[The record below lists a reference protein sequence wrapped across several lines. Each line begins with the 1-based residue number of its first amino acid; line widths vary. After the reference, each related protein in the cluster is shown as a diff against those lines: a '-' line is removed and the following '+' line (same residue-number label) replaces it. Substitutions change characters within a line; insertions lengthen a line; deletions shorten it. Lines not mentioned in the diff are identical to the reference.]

1 MNLLKKNKYSIR
13 KYKVGIF
20 STLIGTVLLLSNPN
34 GAQALTTDHN
44 VQGGSNQA
52 LPGNSQNTNADTNRD
67 IVNDSQNTPNAHATD
82 NTSTNQ
88 ALTNHQNVDVAN
100 QVGPAPIQ
108 PSASPAQNNNN
119 SNANSTATEP
129 AANTN
134 NNLASNNNTLNVPN
148 NTDNNDSAR
157 HLTLKEIQEDVRH
170 SSDKPE
176 LVAIAEEASNRP
188 KKRSRRAAPTDPNA
202 TPADPTATPADPTAG
217 NGSAPVAITAPY
229 TPTTDPNAN
238 NIGQNAP
245 NEVLSFDD
253 NNIRPSTNRSVPT
266 VTVVDNL
273 PGYTLINGGK
283 VGVFSHAMVRTSMF
297 DSGDAKNYQAQ
308 GNVIALGRIRGNDTN
323 DHGDFN
329 GIEKTLTVNPNS
341 ELIFEFNTMTT
352 KNYQAQG
359 NVIALGRIRGNDT
372 NDHGDFNGIEKTL
385 TVNPNSELI
394 FEFNTMTT
402 KNYQGMTNLIIKN
415 ADNDTVIGE
424 KVVAYGPI
432 WRLLKVPE
440 NVSHLKI
447 QFVPK
452 NDAITDAR
460 GIYQLRDG
468 YKYYDFV
475 DSIGLHSGSHVYVE
489 RRTMEPTATNNKE
502 FTVTTSLKNNG
513 NFGASFNTD
522 DFVYKIQLPEGVEYV
537 NNSLTKD
544 FPSGNSGVDINDM
557 NVTYDAANRIITI
570 KSTGGGTGNSPARL
584 MPDKILDLKYKL
596 RVNNVPTPRTVTFND
611 TLTYKTYS
619 QDFINSPAESHTVST
634 NPYTIDIIMN
644 KDALQAEVDRRIQQ
658 ADYTFASLDIFNDLK
673 RRAQTILDENRNNV
687 PLNKRV
693 SQADIDSLAN
703 QMQHTLI
710 RSVDAENAVNRKVD
724 DMEDLVNQNDELT
737 DEEKQ
742 AAIQVIEEHKNE
754 IIGNIGDQTT
764 DDGVTR
770 IKDQGIQTLSGDT
783 ATPVVKPNAKQ
794 AIRDKAAK
802 QREII
807 NHTPDAT
814 QDEIQD
820 ALNQLTTDETD
831 AIDNVTNATTNAD
844 VETAKNNGIN
854 TIGAVAPQVTH
865 KQAARD
871 AINQATA
878 TKRQQINSNREAT
891 QEEKNAALNELTQAT
906 NHALEQINQ
915 ATTNDDVDTAKGD
928 GLNAI
933 NPIAP
938 VTVVKQAARDAVSHD
953 AQQHIAE
960 INANPDATQEERQ
973 AAIEKV
979 NAAVAVANTNILN
992 ANTNA
997 DVEQVKTN
1005 AIQGIQAIEPATKVK
1020 TDAKNAIDQ
1029 SAETQ
1034 HNAIFNN
1041 NDATLE
1047 EQQAA
1052 QQLLDQAVATAKQ
1065 NINAADTNQEVAQA
1079 KDQGTQNI
1087 VVIQPAT
1094 QVKTDARNAVN
1105 EKAREAITNINATPG
1120 ATREEKQE
1128 AINRVNTLKNRALND
1143 IGVTSTTAMVNSI
1156 RDDAVNQIGA
1166 VQPHVTKKQTATG
1179 VLTDLAT
1186 AKKQEINQNT
1196 NATTEEKQ
1204 VALNQVDQDL
1214 ATAINNI
1221 NQADTNAEVDQAQQL
1236 GTKAINAIQPNIV
1249 KKPAALAQTNQ
1260 HYSAKLV
1267 EINATPDATD
1277 DEKNAAINTLN
1288 QDRQQAIESIKQANT
1303 NAEVDQAA
1311 TVAENNIDAV
1321 QVDVV
1326 KKQAARDKITA
1337 EVAKRIEAVKQTPN
1351 ATDEEKQAAV
1361 NQINQLK
1368 DQAFNQINQNQ
1379 TNDQVDAT
1387 TNQAINAIDNV
1398 EAEVVIK
1405 PKAIADIEKAVKEK
1419 QQQIDNSLDSTDNEK
1434 EVALQALAKEKEK
1447 ALAAID
1453 QAQTNSQVNQAATNG
1468 VSAIKIIQPETK
1480 IKPAA
1485 REKINQKAN
1494 ELRAQINQDK
1504 EATAEERQAA
1514 LDKINDLVAKAMTNI
1529 TNDRTNQQVNDS
1541 TNQALDD
1548 IALVTPDHIVRAA
1561 ARDAVKQQYEAK
1573 KHEIEQAEHATDE
1586 EKQVALNQLA
1596 NNEKRALQNIN
1607 QAIAN
1612 NDVKRVESNGIATLK
1627 GVEPHIVVKPEA
1639 QEAIKASADNQ
1650 VESIKD
1656 TPHATTDELDEA
1668 NQQINDTLKQGQQ
1681 DIDNTTQDAAVNDV
1695 RNQTIKAIEQIKP
1708 KVRRKRAA
1716 LDNIDESNNNQLDAI
1731 RNTLD
1736 TTQDE
1741 RNVAIAALNK
1751 IVNAIKNDIAQNKT
1765 NAEVDQTE
1773 ADGNNNIKVILPK
1786 VQVKPAARQSVSA
1799 KAEAQNALIDQSDLS
1814 TEEERLA
1821 AKHLVEQALNQA
1833 IDQINHADKTA
1844 QVNQNSID
1852 AQNII
1857 SKIKPATTVKATALQ
1872 QIQNIATNKIN
1883 LIKANNEATDEE
1895 QNAAIVQVEKELI
1908 KAKQQIAGAVT
1919 NADVAYLLHD
1929 GKNEIREIEPVI
1941 NKKATAREQLTT
1953 LFNDKKQAIEANVQA
1968 TVEERN
1974 SILAQLQNIYDT
1986 AIGQIDQDRSNAQVD
2001 KTATLNLQTIHDLDV
2016 HPIKKPDAEKTIN
2029 DDLARVTHLVQNY
2042 RKVSDR
2048 NKADALK
2055 AITALKLQMDEEL
2068 KTARTNADVDAV
2080 LKRFNVALGDIE
2092 AVITEKENSLLR
2104 IDNIAQQTYAKFK
2117 AIATP
2122 EQLAK
2127 VKALIDQYVADGNR
2141 MVDEDATLND
2151 IKKDTQL
2158 IIDEILAIKLPAEV
2172 IKASPKVGQPAP
2184 KVCTPIKK
2192 EDKQEVRKVV
2202 KELPNTGSEEM
2213 DLPLKELALI
2223 TGAALLARRR
2233 SKKEKES

>member
-34 GAQALTTDHN
+34 GAQALTTDNN
-44 VQGGSNQA
+44 VQSDTNQA
-52 LPGNSQNTNADTNRD
+52 TPVNSQDKDVANNRGLA
-67 IVNDSQNTPNAHATD
+67 NSAQNTPNQSATT
-82 NTSTNQ
+82 NQATNQ
-88 ALTNHQNVDVAN
+88 ALVNHNNGSIVN
-100 QVGPAPIQ
+100 QATPTSVQ
-108 PSASPAQNNNN
+108 SSTPSAQNNNHTDGN
-119 SNANSTATEP
+119 TTATETVSNAN
-129 AANTN
+129 N
-134 NNLASNNNTLNVPN
+134 NDVASNNTTLNVPN
-148 NTDNNDSAR
+148 KTNENGSGG

-176 LVAIAEEASNRP
+176 LVAIAEPASNRP
-188 KKRSRRAAPTDPNA
+188 KKRSRRAAPADPNA
-202 TPADPTATPADPTAG
+202 TPADPGAAAAG
-217 NGSAPVAITAPY
+217 NGGAPVAITAPY

-238 NIGQNAP
+238 NAGQNAP

-253 NNIRPSTNRSVPT
+253 NSIRPSTNRSVPS

-273 PGYTLINGGK
+273 PGFTLINGGK
-283 VGVFSHAMVRTSMF
+283 VGVLSHAMVRTSMF
-297 DSGDAKNYQAQ
+297 EAGSNRTYQAQ
-308 GNVIALGRIRGNDTN
+308 GNVLALGRISGTDASN
-323 DHGDFN
+323 HGDFN
-329 GIEKTLTVNPNS
+329 GIEKSLTVNPNS
-341 ELIFEFNTMTT
+341 ELIFEFNTMST
-352 KNYQAQG
+352 KNGQG
-359 NVIALGRIRGNDT
+359 ATNV
-372 NDHGDFNGIEKTL
+372 
-385 TVNPNSELI
+385 
-394 FEFNTMTT
+394 
-402 KNYQGMTNLIIKN
+402 IIKN
-415 ADNDTVIGE
+415 ADTNDTIAE
-424 KVVAYGPI
+424 KTVEGGPTL
-432 WRLLKVPE
+432 RLFKVPD
-440 NVSHLKI
+440 NVRNLKI

-460 GIYQLRDG
+460 GIYQLKDG
-468 YKYYDFV
+468 YKYYSFV

-513 NFGASFNTD
+513 NSGASLDTD
-522 DFVYKIQLPEGVEYV
+522 EFVYKIQLPEGVEYV

-544 FPSGNSGVDINDM
+544 FPSNNSGVDVNDM
-557 NVTYDAANRIITI
+557 NVTYDAANRVITI
-570 KSTGGGTGNSPARL
+570 KSTGGGTTNSPARL

-611 TLTYKTYS
+611 TLTYKTYT
-619 QDFINSPAESHTVST
+619 QDFINSAAESHTVST

-673 RRAQTILDENRNNV
+673 KRAQTILAENRNNV

-693 SQADIDSLAN
+693 SQADIDTLTN

-710 RSVDAENAVNRKVD
+710 RSVDAENAVNQKAD
-724 DMEDLVNQNDELT
+724 QMEDLVNQNDELT

-742 AAIQVIEEHKNE
+742 AAIQVIEEHKGN
-754 IIGNIGDQTT
+754 IIGDIGDQTT

-783 ATPVVKPNAKQ
+783 ATPVVKPNAKK
-794 AIRDKAAK
+794 AIRDKATK

-807 NHTPDAT
+807 NATPDAT
-814 QDEIQD
+814 EDEIQD
-820 ALNQLTTDETD
+820 AINQLATDETD

-854 TIGAVAPQVTH
+854 TIGSVVPQVTH

-915 ATTNDDVDTAKGD
+915 ATTNADVDNAKGD

-938 VTVVKQAARDAVSHD
+938 VTVVKQAARDVVSHD

-973 AAIEKV
+973 AAIDKV
-979 NAAVAVANTNILN
+979 NAAVTAANTNILN

-997 DVEQVKTN
+997 EVEQVKTN
-1005 AIQGIQAIEPATKVK
+1005 AIQGIQAITPATKVK
-1020 TDAKNAIDQ
+1020 TDAKNAIDK

-1034 HNAIFNN
+1034 HNTIFNN

-1094 QVKTDARNAVN
+1094 QVKTDARNVVN
-1105 EKAREAITNINATPG
+1105 DKAREAITNINATPG

-1128 AINRVNTLKNRALND
+1128 AINRVNTLKNRALTD

-1179 VLTDLAT
+1179 VLNDLAT

-1204 VALNQVDQDL
+1204 VALNQVDQEL

-1249 KKPAALAQTNQ
+1249 KKPAALAQINQ
-1260 HYSAKLV
+1260 HYNAKLA
-1267 EINATPDATD
+1267 EINATPDATN

-1379 TNDQVDAT
+1379 TNDQVDTT
-1387 TNQAINAIDNV
+1387 TNQALNAIDNV

-1434 EVALQALAKEKEK
+1434 EVASQALAKEKEK

-1480 IKPAA
+1480 VKPAA

-1494 ELRAQINQDK
+1494 ELRAKINQDK
-1504 EATAEERQAA
+1504 EATAEERQVA
-1514 LDKINDLVAKAMTNI
+1514 LDKINEFVNQAMTDI
-1529 TNDRTNQQVNDS
+1529 TNNRTNQQVDDTTS
-1541 TNQALDD
+1541 QALDS
-1548 IALVTPDHIVRAA
+1548 IALVAPEHIVRAA

-1573 KHEIEQAEHATDE
+1573 KQEIEQAEHATDE

-1596 NNEKRALQNIN
+1596 NNKKLALQNIN
-1607 QAIAN
+1607 QAVTN
-1612 NDVKRVESNGIATLK
+1612 NDVKRVETNGIATLK
-1627 GVEPHIVVKPEA
+1627 GVQPHIVIKPEA
-1639 QEAIKASADNQ
+1639 QQAIKASAENQ

-1656 TPHATTDELDEA
+1656 TPHATVDELDEA
-1668 NQQINDTLKQGQQ
+1668 NQLISDTLKQAQQ
-1681 DIDNTTQDAAVNDV
+1681 EIENTNQDAAVTDV

-1716 LDNIDESNNNQLDAI
+1716 LDSIEENNKNQLDAI

-1741 RNVAIAALNK
+1741 RDVAIDTLNK
-1751 IVNAIKNDIAQNKT
+1751 IVNTIKNDIAQNKT
-1765 NAEVDQTE
+1765 NAEVDRTE
-1773 ADGNNNIKVILPK
+1773 TDGNDNIKVILPK
-1786 VQVKPAARQSVSA
+1786 VQVKPAARQSVGV

-1844 QVNQNSID
+1844 QVNQDSID

-1895 QNAAIVQVEKELI
+1895 QNIAIAQVEKELI
-1908 KAKQQIAGAVT
+1908 KAKQQIASAVT

-1929 GKNEIREIEPVI
+1929 EKNEIREIEPVI
-1941 NKKATAREQLTT
+1941 SRKASAREQLTT
-1953 LFNDKKQAIEANVQA
+1953 LFNDKKQAIEANIQA

-2001 KTATLNLQTIHDLDV
+2001 KTASLNLQTIHDLDV

-2029 DDLARVTHLVQNY
+2029 DDLARVTALVQNY

-2080 LKRFNVALGDIE
+2080 LKRFNVALSDIE

-2127 VKALIDQYVADGNR
+2127 VKVLIDQYVADGNR
-2141 MVDEDATLND
+2141 MIDEDATLND
-2151 IKKDTQL
+2151 IKQHTQF
-2158 IIDEILAIKLPAEV
+2158 IVDEILAIKLPAEAMKV
-2172 IKASPKVGQPAP
+2172 SPKVIQPAP

-2192 EDKQEVRKVV
+2192 EETHESRKVE

-2213 DLPLKELALI
+2213 DLPLKEFALI

-2233 SKKEKES
+2233 TKNEKES

>member
-34 GAQALTTDHN
+34 GAQALTTDNN
-44 VQGGSNQA
+44 VQSDTNQA
-52 LPGNSQNTNADTNRD
+52 TPVNSQDKDVANNRGLA
-67 IVNDSQNTPNAHATD
+67 NSAQNTPNQSATT
-82 NTSTNQ
+82 NQSTNQ
-88 ALTNHQNVDVAN
+88 ALVNHNNGSIVN
-100 QVGPAPIQ
+100 QATPTSVQ
-108 PSASPAQNNNN
+108 SSTPSAQNNNHTDGN
-119 SNANSTATEP
+119 TTATETVSNAN
-129 AANTN
+129 N
-134 NNLASNNNTLNVPN
+134 NDAVSNNTTLNVPN
-148 NTDNNDSAR
+148 KTNENGSGG

-176 LVAIAEEASNRP
+176 LVAIAEPASNRP
-188 KKRSRRAAPTDPNA
+188 KKRSRRAAPADPNA
-202 TPADPTATPADPTAG
+202 TPADPGAAAAG
-217 NGSAPVAITAPY
+217 NGGAPVAITAPY

-238 NIGQNAP
+238 NAGQNAP

-253 NNIRPSTNRSVPT
+253 NSIRPSTNRSVPS

-273 PGYTLINGGK
+273 PGFTLINGGK
-283 VGVFSHAMVRTSMF
+283 VGVLSHAMVRTSMF
-297 DSGDAKNYQAQ
+297 EAGSNRTYQAQ
-308 GNVIALGRIRGNDTN
+308 GNVLALGRISGTDASN
-323 DHGDFN
+323 HGDFN
-329 GIEKTLTVNPNS
+329 GIEKSLTVNPNS

-352 KNYQAQG
+352 KNGQG
-359 NVIALGRIRGNDT
+359 ATNV
-372 NDHGDFNGIEKTL
+372 
-385 TVNPNSELI
+385 
-394 FEFNTMTT
+394 
-402 KNYQGMTNLIIKN
+402 IIKN
-415 ADNDTVIGE
+415 ADTNDTIAE
-424 KVVAYGPI
+424 KTVEGGPTL
-432 WRLLKVPE
+432 RLFKVPD
-440 NVSHLKI
+440 NVRNLKI

-460 GIYQLRDG
+460 GIYQLKDG
-468 YKYYDFV
+468 YKYYSFV

-489 RRTMEPTATNNKE
+489 RRTMDPTATNNKE

-513 NFGASFNTD
+513 NSGASLDTN
-522 DFVYKIQLPEGVEYV
+522 DFVYQVQLPEGVEYV

-544 FPSGNSGVDINDM
+544 FPSNNSGVDVNDM
-557 NVTYDAANRIITI
+557 NVTYDAANRVITI
-570 KSTGGGTGNSPARL
+570 KSTGGGTANSPARL
-584 MPDKILDLKYKL
+584 MPDKILDLRYKL
-596 RVNNVPTPRTVTFND
+596 RVNNVPTPRRVTFNE
-611 TLTYKTYS
+611 TLTYKTYT

-673 RRAQTILDENRNNV
+673 KRAQTILAENRNNV

-693 SQADIDSLAN
+693 SQADIDTLTN

-710 RSVDAENAVNRKVD
+710 RSVDAENAVNQKAD
-724 DMEDLVNQNDELT
+724 QMEDLVNQNDELT

-742 AAIQVIEEHKNE
+742 AAIQVIEEHKGN
-754 IIGNIGDQTT
+754 IIGDIGDQTT

-783 ATPVVKPNAKQ
+783 ATPVVKPNAKK
-794 AIRDKAAK
+794 AIRDKATK

-807 NHTPDAT
+807 NATPDAT
-814 QDEIQD
+814 EDEIQD
-820 ALNQLTTDETD
+820 AINQLATDETD

-854 TIGAVAPQVTH
+854 TIGAVVPQVTH
-865 KQAARD
+865 KKAARD

-915 ATTNDDVDTAKGD
+915 ATTNADVDNAKGD

-973 AAIEKV
+973 AAIDKV
-979 NAAVAVANTNILN
+979 NAAVTAANTNILN

-997 DVEQVKTN
+997 EVEQVKTN
-1005 AIQGIQAIEPATKVK
+1005 AIQGIQAITPATKVK
-1020 TDAKNAIDQ
+1020 TDAKNAIDK

-1034 HNAIFNN
+1034 HNTIFNN

-1094 QVKTDARNAVN
+1094 QVKTDARNVVN
-1105 EKAREAITNINATPG
+1105 DKAREAITNINATPG

-1128 AINRVNTLKNRALND
+1128 AINRVNTLKYRALTD

-1179 VLTDLAT
+1179 VLNDLAT

-1204 VALNQVDQDL
+1204 VALNQVDQEL

-1221 NQADTNAEVDQAQQL
+1221 N
-1236 GTKAINAIQPNIV
+1236 
-1249 KKPAALAQTNQ
+1249 
-1260 HYSAKLV
+1260 
-1267 EINATPDATD
+1267 
-1277 DEKNAAINTLN
+1277 
-1288 QDRQQAIESIKQANT
+1288 QANT

-1387 TNQAINAIDNV
+1387 TNQAVNAIDNV

-1405 PKAIADIEKAVKEK
+1405 PKAIADIEKAVKEN

-1434 EVALQALAKEKEK
+1434 EVASQALAKEKEK

-1480 IKPAA
+1480 VKPAA

-1494 ELRAQINQDK
+1494 ELRAKINQDK
-1504 EATAEERQAA
+1504 EATAEERQVA
-1514 LDKINDLVAKAMTNI
+1514 LDKINEFVNQAMTDI
-1529 TNDRTNQQVNDS
+1529 TNNRTNQQVDDTTS
-1541 TNQALDD
+1541 QALDS

-1573 KHEIEQAEHATDE
+1573 KREIEQAEHATDE

-1596 NNEKRALQNIN
+1596 NNEKRALQNID

-1612 NDVKRVESNGIATLK
+1612 NDVKRVETNGIATLK
-1627 GVEPHIVVKPEA
+1627 GVQPHIVIKPEA
-1639 QEAIKASADNQ
+1639 QQAIKASAENQ

-1656 TPHATTDELDEA
+1656 TPHATVDELDEA
-1668 NQQINDTLKQGQQ
+1668 NQLISDTLKQAQQ
-1681 DIDNTTQDAAVNDV
+1681 EIENTNQDAAVTDV

-1716 LDNIDESNNNQLDAI
+1716 LDSIEENNKNQLDAI

-1741 RNVAIAALNK
+1741 RDVAIDTLNK
-1751 IVNAIKNDIAQNKT
+1751 IVNTIKNDIAQNKT
-1765 NAEVDQTE
+1765 NAEVDRTE
-1773 ADGNNNIKVILPK
+1773 TDGNDNIKVILPK
-1786 VQVKPAARQSVSA
+1786 VQVKPAARQSVGV

-1844 QVNQNSID
+1844 QVNQDSID

-1895 QNAAIVQVEKELI
+1895 QNIAIAQVEKELI
-1908 KAKQQIAGAVT
+1908 KAKQQIASAVT

-1929 GKNEIREIEPVI
+1929 EKNEIREIEPVI
-1941 NKKATAREQLTT
+1941 SRKASAREQLTT
-1953 LFNDKKQAIEANVQA
+1953 LFNDKKQAIEANIQA

-2001 KTATLNLQTIHDLDV
+2001 KTASLNLQTIHDLDV

-2029 DDLARVTHLVQNY
+2029 DDLARVTALVQNY

-2080 LKRFNVALGDIE
+2080 LKRFNVALSDIE

-2127 VKALIDQYVADGNR
+2127 VKVLIDQYVADGNR
-2141 MVDEDATLND
+2141 MIDEDATLND
-2151 IKKDTQL
+2151 IKQHTQF
-2158 IIDEILAIKLPAEV
+2158 IVDEILAIKLPAEAMKV
-2172 IKASPKVGQPAP
+2172 SPKVIQPAP

-2192 EDKQEVRKVV
+2192 EETHESRKVE
-2202 KELPNTGSEEM
+2202 KELPNTGSEGM
-2213 DLPLKELALI
+2213 DLPLKEFALI

-2233 SKKEKES
+2233 TKNEKES

>member
-34 GAQALTTDHN
+34 GAQALTTDNN
-44 VQGGSNQA
+44 VQSDTNQA
-52 LPGNSQNTNADTNRD
+52 TPVNSQDTNVANNRGLA
-67 IVNDSQNTPNAHATD
+67 NSAQNTPNQSATT
-82 NTSTNQ
+82 NQSTNQ
-88 ALTNHQNVDVAN
+88 ALVNHNNGSIAN
-100 QVGPAPIQ
+100 QATPTSVQ
-108 PSASPAQNNNN
+108 SSTPSAQNNNHTDGN
-119 SNANSTATEP
+119 TTATETVSNAN
-129 AANTN
+129 NKDVV
-134 NNLASNNNTLNVPN
+134 SNNTTLNVPN
-148 NTDNNDSAR
+148 KTNENGSGG

-176 LVAIAEEASNRP
+176 LVAIAEQASNRP
-188 KKRSRRAAPTDPNA
+188 KKRSRRAAPADPNA
-202 TPADPTATPADPTAG
+202 TPADPAAAAAG
-217 NGSAPVAITAPY
+217 NGGAPVAITAPY

-238 NIGQNAP
+238 NAGQNAP

-253 NNIRPSTNRSVPT
+253 NGIRPSTNRSVPS

-273 PGYTLINGGK
+273 PGFTLINGGK

-308 GNVIALGRIRGNDTN
+308 GNVIALGRIKGNDTN

-329 GIEKTLTVNPNS
+329 GIEKS
-341 ELIFEFNTMTT
+341 
-352 KNYQAQG
+352 
-359 NVIALGRIRGNDT
+359 
-372 NDHGDFNGIEKTL
+372 L

-402 KNYQGMTNLIIKN
+402 KNYQGVTNLIIKN
-415 ADNDTVIGE
+415 ADNDTVIAE
-424 KVVAYGPI
+424 KSVAYGPI
-432 WRLLKVPE
+432 WRLFKVPE

-522 DFVYKIQLPEGVEYV
+522 DFVYKVQLPEGVEYV

-544 FPSGNSGVDINDM
+544 FPSSNSGVDMNDF
-557 NVTYDAANRIITI
+557 NVTYDAANRVITI
-570 KSTGGGTGNSPARL
+570 KSTGGGSGNSPARL

-611 TLTYKTYS
+611 TLTYKTYT

-693 SQADIDSLAN
+693 SQADIDSLTN

-710 RSVDAENAVNRKVD
+710 RSVDAENAVNKKVD
-724 DMEDLVNQNDELT
+724 QMEDLVNQNDELT

-783 ATPVVKPNAKQ
+783 ATPVVKPNAKK
-794 AIRDKAAK
+794 AIRDKATK

-807 NHTPDAT
+807 NATPDAT
-814 QDEIQD
+814 EDEIQD
-820 ALNQLTTDETD
+820 ALNQLATDETD

-844 VETAKNNGIN
+844 VEIAKNNGIN
-854 TIGAVAPQVTH
+854 TIGAVVPQVTH

-915 ATTNDDVDTAKGD
+915 ATTNADVDNAKGD

-973 AAIEKV
+973 AAIDKV
-979 NAAVAVANTNILN
+979 NAAVTAANTNILN

-1005 AIQGIQAIEPATKVK
+1005 AIQGIQAITPATKVK
-1020 TDAKNAIDQ
+1020 TDAKNAIDK

-1034 HNAIFNN
+1034 HNTIFNN

-1047 EQQAA
+1047 EKQAA

-1105 EKAREAITNINATPG
+1105 DKAREAITNINATPG

-1128 AINRVNTLKNRALND
+1128 AINRVNTLKNRALTD

-1179 VLTDLAT
+1179 VLNDLAT

-1204 VALNQVDQDL
+1204 VALNQVDQEL

-1249 KKPAALAQTNQ
+1249 KKPAALAQINQ
-1260 HYSAKLV
+1260 HYNAKLA
-1267 EINATPDATD
+1267 EINATPDATN

-1351 ATDEEKQAAV
+1351 ATDEEKQGAV

-1368 DQAFNQINQNQ
+1368 DQAINQINQNQ
-1379 TNDQVDAT
+1379 TNDQVDTT
-1387 TNQAINAIDNV
+1387 TNQAVNAIDNV

-1434 EVALQALAKEKEK
+1434 EVASQALAKEKEK

-1480 IKPAA
+1480 VKPAA

-1494 ELRAQINQDK
+1494 ELRAKINQDK
-1504 EATAEERQAA
+1504 EATAEERQVA
-1514 LDKINDLVAKAMTNI
+1514 LDKINEFVNQAMTDI
-1529 TNDRTNQQVNDS
+1529 TNNRTNQQVDDTTS
-1541 TNQALDD
+1541 QALDS
-1548 IALVTPDHIVRAA
+1548 IALVAPEHIVRAA

-1573 KHEIEQAEHATDE
+1573 KQEIEQAEHATDE

-1596 NNEKRALQNIN
+1596 NNEKLALQNIN
-1607 QAIAN
+1607 QAVTN
-1612 NDVKRVESNGIATLK
+1612 NDVKRVETNGIATLK
-1627 GVEPHIVVKPEA
+1627 GVQPHIVIKPEA
-1639 QEAIKASADNQ
+1639 QQAIKATAENQ

-1656 TPHATTDELDEA
+1656 TPHATVDELDEA
-1668 NQQINDTLKQGQQ
+1668 NQLISDTLKQAQQ
-1681 DIDNTTQDAAVNDV
+1681 EIENTNQDAAVTDV

-1716 LDNIDESNNNQLDAI
+1716 LDSIEENNKNQLDAI

-1741 RNVAIAALNK
+1741 RDVAIDTLNK
-1751 IVNAIKNDIAQNKT
+1751 IVNTIKNDIAQNKT
-1765 NAEVDQTE
+1765 NAEVDRTE
-1773 ADGNNNIKVILPK
+1773 TDGNDNIKVILPK
-1786 VQVKPAARQSVSA
+1786 VQVKPAARQSVGV

-1844 QVNQNSID
+1844 QVNQDSID

-1895 QNAAIVQVEKELI
+1895 QNIAIAQVEKELI
-1908 KAKQQIAGAVT
+1908 KAKQQIASAVT

-1929 GKNEIREIEPVI
+1929 EKNEIREIEPVI
-1941 NKKATAREQLTT
+1941 NRKASAREQLTT
-1953 LFNDKKQAIEANVQA
+1953 LFNDKKQAIEANIQA

-2001 KTATLNLQTIHDLDV
+2001 KTASLNLQTIHDLDV

-2029 DDLARVTHLVQNY
+2029 DDLARVTALVQNY
-2042 RKVSDR
+2042 RKVSNR

-2080 LKRFNVALGDIE
+2080 LKRFNVALSDIE

-2127 VKALIDQYVADGNR
+2127 VKVLIDQYVADGNR
-2141 MVDEDATLND
+2141 MIDEDATLND
-2151 IKKDTQL
+2151 IKQHTQF
-2158 IIDEILAIKLPAEV
+2158 IVDEILAIKLPAEATKV
-2172 IKASPKVGQPAP
+2172 SPKEIQPAP

-2192 EDKQEVRKVV
+2192 EETHESRKVE
-2202 KELPNTGSEEM
+2202 KELPNTGSEGM
-2213 DLPLKELALI
+2213 DLPLKEFALI
-2223 TGAALLARRR
+2223 TGATLLARRR
-2233 SKKEKES
+2233 TKNEKES

>member
-34 GAQALTTDHN
+34 GAQALTTDNN
-44 VQGGSNQA
+44 VQSDTNQA
-52 LPGNSQNTNADTNRD
+52 TPVNSQDKDVANNRGLA
-67 IVNDSQNTPNAHATD
+67 NSAQNTPNQSATT
-82 NTSTNQ
+82 NQATNQ
-88 ALTNHQNVDVAN
+88 ALVNHNNGSIVN
-100 QVGPAPIQ
+100 QATPTSVQ
-108 PSASPAQNNNN
+108 SSTPSAQNNNHTDGN
-119 SNANSTATEP
+119 TTATETVSNAN
-129 AANTN
+129 N
-134 NNLASNNNTLNVPN
+134 NDVASNNTTLNVPN
-148 NTDNNDSAR
+148 KTNENGSGG

-176 LVAIAEEASNRP
+176 LVAIAEPASNRP
-188 KKRSRRAAPTDPNA
+188 KKRSRRAAPADPNA
-202 TPADPTATPADPTAG
+202 TPADPGAAAAG
-217 NGSAPVAITAPY
+217 NGGAPVAITAPY

-238 NIGQNAP
+238 NAGQNAP

-253 NNIRPSTNRSVPT
+253 NSIRPSTNRSVPS

-273 PGYTLINGGK
+273 PGFTLINGGK
-283 VGVFSHAMVRTSMF
+283 VGVLSHAMVRTSMF
-297 DSGDAKNYQAQ
+297 EAGSNRTYQAQ
-308 GNVIALGRIRGNDTN
+308 GNVLALGRISGTDASN
-323 DHGDFN
+323 HGDFN
-329 GIEKTLTVNPNS
+329 GIEKSLTVNPNS
-341 ELIFEFNTMTT
+341 ELIFEFNTMPT
-352 KNYQAQG
+352 KNGQG
-359 NVIALGRIRGNDT
+359 ATNV
-372 NDHGDFNGIEKTL
+372 
-385 TVNPNSELI
+385 
-394 FEFNTMTT
+394 
-402 KNYQGMTNLIIKN
+402 IIKN
-415 ADNDTVIGE
+415 ADTNDTIAE
-424 KVVAYGPI
+424 KTVEGGPTL
-432 WRLLKVPE
+432 RLFKVPD
-440 NVSHLKI
+440 NVRNLKI

-460 GIYQLRDG
+460 GIYQLKDG
-468 YKYYDFV
+468 YKYYSFV

-513 NFGASFNTD
+513 NSGASLDTD
-522 DFVYKIQLPEGVEYV
+522 EFVYKIQLPEGVEYV

-544 FPSGNSGVDINDM
+544 FPSNNSGVDVNDM
-557 NVTYDAANRIITI
+557 NVTYDAANRVITI
-570 KSTGGGTGNSPARL
+570 KSTGGGTTNSPARL

-611 TLTYKTYS
+611 TLTYKTYT
-619 QDFINSPAESHTVST
+619 QDFINSAAESHTVST

-673 RRAQTILDENRNNV
+673 KRAQTILAENRNNV

-693 SQADIDSLAN
+693 SQADIDTLTN

-710 RSVDAENAVNRKVD
+710 RSVDAENAVNQKAD
-724 DMEDLVNQNDELT
+724 QMEDLVNQNDELT

-742 AAIQVIEEHKNE
+742 AAIQVIEEHKGN
-754 IIGNIGDQTT
+754 IIGDIGDQTT

-783 ATPVVKPNAKQ
+783 ATPVVKPNAKK
-794 AIRDKAAK
+794 AIRDKATK

-807 NHTPDAT
+807 NATPDAT
-814 QDEIQD
+814 EDEIQD
-820 ALNQLTTDETD
+820 AINQLATDETD

-854 TIGAVAPQVTH
+854 TIGSVVPQVTH

-906 NHALEQINQ
+906 
-915 ATTNDDVDTAKGD
+915 TNADVDNAKGD

-973 AAIEKV
+973 AAIDKV
-979 NAAVAVANTNILN
+979 NAAVTAANTNILN

-997 DVEQVKTN
+997 EVEQVKTN
-1005 AIQGIQAIEPATKVK
+1005 AIQGIQAITPATKVK
-1020 TDAKNAIDQ
+1020 TDAKNAIDK

-1034 HNAIFNN
+1034 HNTIFNN

-1094 QVKTDARNAVN
+1094 QVKTDARNVVN
-1105 EKAREAITNINATPG
+1105 DKAREAITNINATPG

-1128 AINRVNTLKNRALND
+1128 AINRVNTLKNRALTD

-1179 VLTDLAT
+1179 VLNDLAT

-1204 VALNQVDQDL
+1204 VALNQVDQEL

-1249 KKPAALAQTNQ
+1249 KKPAALAQINQ
-1260 HYSAKLV
+1260 HYNAKLA
-1267 EINATPDATD
+1267 EINATPDATN

-1379 TNDQVDAT
+1379 TNDQVDTT
-1387 TNQAINAIDNV
+1387 TNQALNAIDNV

-1434 EVALQALAKEKEK
+1434 EVASQALAKEKEK

-1480 IKPAA
+1480 VKPAA

-1494 ELRAQINQDK
+1494 ELRAKINQGK
-1504 EATAEERQAA
+1504 EATAEERQVA
-1514 LDKINDLVAKAMTNI
+1514 LDKINEFVNQAMTDI
-1529 TNDRTNQQVNDS
+1529 TNNRTNQQVDDTTS
-1541 TNQALDD
+1541 QALDS
-1548 IALVTPDHIVRAA
+1548 IALVAPEHIVRAA

-1573 KHEIEQAEHATDE
+1573 KQEIEQAEHATDE

-1596 NNEKRALQNIN
+1596 NNKKLALQNIN
-1607 QAIAN
+1607 QAVTN
-1612 NDVKRVESNGIATLK
+1612 NDVKRVETNGIATLK
-1627 GVEPHIVVKPEA
+1627 GVQPHIVIKPEA
-1639 QEAIKASADNQ
+1639 QQAIKASAENQ

-1656 TPHATTDELDEA
+1656 TPHATVDELDEA
-1668 NQQINDTLKQGQQ
+1668 NQLISDTLKQAQQ
-1681 DIDNTTQDAAVNDV
+1681 EIENTNQDAAVTDV

-1716 LDNIDESNNNQLDAI
+1716 LDSIEENNKNQLDAI

-1741 RNVAIAALNK
+1741 RDVAIDTLNK
-1751 IVNAIKNDIAQNKT
+1751 IVNTIKNDIAQNKT
-1765 NAEVDQTE
+1765 NAEVDRTE
-1773 ADGNNNIKVILPK
+1773 TDGNDNIKVILPK
-1786 VQVKPAARQSVSA
+1786 VQVKPAARQSVGV

-1844 QVNQNSID
+1844 QVNQDSID

-1895 QNAAIVQVEKELI
+1895 QNIAIAQVEKELI
-1908 KAKQQIAGAVT
+1908 KAKQQIASAVT

-1929 GKNEIREIEPVI
+1929 EKNEIREIEPVI
-1941 NKKATAREQLTT
+1941 SRKASAREQLTT
-1953 LFNDKKQAIEANVQA
+1953 LFNDKKQAIEANIQA

-2001 KTATLNLQTIHDLDV
+2001 KTASLNLQTIHDLDV

-2029 DDLARVTHLVQNY
+2029 DDLARVTALVQNY

-2080 LKRFNVALGDIE
+2080 LKRFNVALSDIE

-2127 VKALIDQYVADGNR
+2127 VKVLIDQYVADGNR
-2141 MVDEDATLND
+2141 MIDEDATLND
-2151 IKKDTQL
+2151 IKQHTQF
-2158 IIDEILAIKLPAEV
+2158 IVDEILAIKLPAEAMKV
-2172 IKASPKVGQPAP
+2172 SPKVIQPAP

-2192 EDKQEVRKVV
+2192 EETHESRKVE

-2213 DLPLKELALI
+2213 DLPLKEFALI

-2233 SKKEKES
+2233 TKNEKES

>member
-52 LPGNSQNTNADTNRD
+52 LPGNSPNTNADTNRD
-67 IVNDSQNTPNAHATD
+67 IVNGSQNTPNAHATD

-88 ALTNHQNVDVAN
+88 ALTNHQNVGVAN
-100 QVGPAPIQ
+100 QVAPAPIQ
-108 PSASPAQNNNN
+108 PSTSSASNNNH
-119 SNANSTATEP
+119 SDANSTATEP

-188 KKRSRRAAPTDPNA
+188 KKRSRRAAPADPN
-202 TPADPTATPADPTAG
+202 ATPADPTAG
-217 NGSAPVAITAPY
+217 NGSAPVAITAPF

-245 NEVLSFDD
+245 NEVLTFDD

-308 GNVIALGRIRGNDTN
+308 GNVIALGRIKGNDTN
-323 DHGDFN
+323 DHG
-329 GIEKTLTVNPNS
+329 G
-341 ELIFEFNTMTT
+341 
-352 KNYQAQG
+352 
-359 NVIALGRIRGNDT
+359 
-372 NDHGDFNGIEKTL
+372 FNGIEKTL

-611 TLTYKTYS
+611 ILTYKTYT

-658 ADYTFASLDIFNDLK
+658 ADYTFASLDIFNELK

-693 SQADIDSLAN
+693 SQADIDSLVN

-807 NHTPDAT
+807 NNTPDAT

-979 NAAVAVANTNILN
+979 NAAVAAANTNILN

-1105 EKAREAITNINATPG
+1105 DKAREAITNINATPG

-1196 NATTEEKQ
+1196 NATDEEKQ

-1249 KKPAALAQTNQ
+1249 KKPTALAQINQ
-1260 HYSAKLV
+1260 HYNAKLA

-1398 EAEVVIK
+1398 EAKVVIK

-1434 EVALQALAKEKEK
+1434 EVALLALAKEKEK

-1480 IKPAA
+1480 VKPAA

-1548 IALVTPDHIVRAA
+1548 IALVTPDHIVRAT

-1596 NNEKRALQNIN
+1596 NNEKRALQNID

-1908 KAKQQIAGAVT
+1908 KAKQQIASAVT

-1953 LFNDKKQAIEANVQA
+1953 LFNDKKLAIEANVQA

-1974 SILAQLQNIYDT
+1974 SILAQLQNIYNT

-2001 KTATLNLQTIHDLDV
+2001 KTASLNLQTIHDLDV

-2127 VKALIDQYVADGNR
+2127 VKALIDQYVADGIR
-2141 MVDEDATLND
+2141 MIDEDATLND
-2151 IKKDTQL
+2151 IKQHTQF
-2158 IIDEILAIKLPAEV
+2158 IVDEILAIKLPAEATKV
-2172 IKASPKVGQPAP
+2172 LPKVGQPAP
-2184 KVCTPIKK
+2184 KLCTSIKK
-2192 EDKQEVRKVV
+2192 VDKQEVRKVV

-2233 SKKEKES
+2233 NKNEKES

>member
-34 GAQALTTDHN
+34 GAQALTTDNN
-44 VQGGSNQA
+44 VQSDTNQA
-52 LPGNSQNTNADTNRD
+52 TPVNSQDTNVANNRGLA
-67 IVNDSQNTPNAHATD
+67 NSAQNTPNQSATT
-82 NTSTNQ
+82 NQSTNQ
-88 ALTNHQNVDVAN
+88 ALVNHNNGSIAN
-100 QVGPAPIQ
+100 QATPTSVQ
-108 PSASPAQNNNN
+108 SSTPSAQNNNHTDGN
-119 SNANSTATEP
+119 TTATETVSNAN
-129 AANTN
+129 NKDVV
-134 NNLASNNNTLNVPN
+134 SNNTTLNVPN
-148 NTDNNDSAR
+148 KTNENGSGG

-176 LVAIAEEASNRP
+176 LVAIAEQASNRP
-188 KKRSRRAAPTDPNA
+188 KKRSRRAAPADPNA
-202 TPADPTATPADPTAG
+202 TPADPAAAAAG
-217 NGSAPVAITAPY
+217 NGGAPVAITAPY

-238 NIGQNAP
+238 NAGQNAP

-253 NNIRPSTNRSVPT
+253 NGIRPSTNRSVPS

-273 PGYTLINGGK
+273 PGFTLINGGK

-308 GNVIALGRIRGNDTN
+308 GNVIALGRIKGNDTN

-329 GIEKTLTVNPNS
+329 GIEKS
-341 ELIFEFNTMTT
+341 
-352 KNYQAQG
+352 
-359 NVIALGRIRGNDT
+359 
-372 NDHGDFNGIEKTL
+372 L

-402 KNYQGMTNLIIKN
+402 KNYQGVTNLIIKN
-415 ADNDTVIGE
+415 ADNDTVIAE
-424 KVVAYGPI
+424 KSVAYGPI
-432 WRLLKVPE
+432 WRLFKVPE

-522 DFVYKIQLPEGVEYV
+522 DFVYKVQLPEGVEYV

-544 FPSGNSGVDINDM
+544 FPSSNSGVDMNDF
-557 NVTYDAANRIITI
+557 NVTYDAANRVITI
-570 KSTGGGTGNSPARL
+570 KSTGGGSGNSPARL

-611 TLTYKTYS
+611 TLTYKTYT

-693 SQADIDSLAN
+693 SQADIDSLTN

-710 RSVDAENAVNRKVD
+710 RSVDAENAVNKKVD
-724 DMEDLVNQNDELT
+724 QMEDLVNQNDELT

-783 ATPVVKPNAKQ
+783 ATPVVKPNAKK
-794 AIRDKAAK
+794 AIRDKATK

-807 NHTPDAT
+807 NATPDAT
-814 QDEIQD
+814 EDEIQD
-820 ALNQLTTDETD
+820 ALNQLATDETD

-844 VETAKNNGIN
+844 VEIAKNNGIN
-854 TIGAVAPQVTH
+854 TIGAVVPQVTH

-915 ATTNDDVDTAKGD
+915 ATTNADVDNAKGD

-973 AAIEKV
+973 AAIDKV
-979 NAAVAVANTNILN
+979 NAAVTAANTNILN

-1005 AIQGIQAIEPATKVK
+1005 AIQGIQAITPATKVK
-1020 TDAKNAIDQ
+1020 TDAKNAIDK

-1034 HNAIFNN
+1034 HNTIFNN

-1087 VVIQPAT
+1087 VVIQSAT

-1105 EKAREAITNINATPG
+1105 DKAREAITNINATPG

-1128 AINRVNTLKNRALND
+1128 AINRVNTLKNRALTD

-1179 VLTDLAT
+1179 VLNDLAT

-1204 VALNQVDQDL
+1204 VALNQVDQEL

-1249 KKPAALAQTNQ
+1249 KKPAALAQINQ
-1260 HYSAKLV
+1260 HYNAKLA
-1267 EINATPDATD
+1267 EINATPDATN

-1368 DQAFNQINQNQ
+1368 DQAINQINQNQ
-1379 TNDQVDAT
+1379 TNDQVDTT
-1387 TNQAINAIDNV
+1387 TNQAVNAIDNV

-1405 PKAIADIEKAVKEK
+1405 PTAIADIEKAVKEK

-1434 EVALQALAKEKEK
+1434 EVASQALAKEKEK

-1480 IKPAA
+1480 VKPAA

-1494 ELRAQINQDK
+1494 ELRAKINQDK
-1504 EATAEERQAA
+1504 EATAEERQVA
-1514 LDKINDLVAKAMTNI
+1514 LDKINEFVNQAMTDI
-1529 TNDRTNQQVNDS
+1529 TNNRTNQQVDDTTS
-1541 TNQALDD
+1541 QALDS
-1548 IALVTPDHIVRAA
+1548 IALVAPEHIVRAA

-1573 KHEIEQAEHATDE
+1573 KQEIEQAEHATDE

-1596 NNEKRALQNIN
+1596 NNEKLALQNIN
-1607 QAIAN
+1607 QAVTN
-1612 NDVKRVESNGIATLK
+1612 NDVKRVETNGIATLK
-1627 GVEPHIVVKPEA
+1627 GVQPHIVIKPEA
-1639 QEAIKASADNQ
+1639 QQAIKATAENQ

-1656 TPHATTDELDEA
+1656 TPHATVDELDEA
-1668 NQQINDTLKQGQQ
+1668 NQLISDTLKQAQQ
-1681 DIDNTTQDAAVNDV
+1681 EIENTNQDAAVTDV

-1716 LDNIDESNNNQLDAI
+1716 LDSIEENNKNQLDAI

-1741 RNVAIAALNK
+1741 RDVAIDTLNK
-1751 IVNAIKNDIAQNKT
+1751 IVNTIKNDIAQNKT
-1765 NAEVDQTE
+1765 NAEVDRTE
-1773 ADGNNNIKVILPK
+1773 TDGNDNIKVILPK
-1786 VQVKPAARQSVSA
+1786 VQVKPAARQSVGV

-1844 QVNQNSID
+1844 QVNQDSID

-1895 QNAAIVQVEKELI
+1895 QNIAIAQVEKELI
-1908 KAKQQIAGAVT
+1908 KAKQQIASAVT

-1929 GKNEIREIEPVI
+1929 EKNEIREIEPVI
-1941 NKKATAREQLTT
+1941 NRKASAREQLTT
-1953 LFNDKKQAIEANVQA
+1953 LFNDKKQAIEANIQA

-2001 KTATLNLQTIHDLDV
+2001 KTASLNLQTIHDLDV

-2029 DDLARVTHLVQNY
+2029 DDLARVTALVQNY
-2042 RKVSDR
+2042 RKVSNR

-2080 LKRFNVALGDIE
+2080 LKRFNVALSDIE

-2127 VKALIDQYVADGNR
+2127 VKVLIDQYVADGNR
-2141 MVDEDATLND
+2141 MIDEDATLND
-2151 IKKDTQL
+2151 IKQHTQF
-2158 IIDEILAIKLPAEV
+2158 IVDEILAIKLPAEATKV
-2172 IKASPKVGQPAP
+2172 SPKEIQPAP

-2192 EDKQEVRKVV
+2192 EETHESRKVE
-2202 KELPNTGSEEM
+2202 KELPNTGSEGM
-2213 DLPLKELALI
+2213 DLPLKEFALI

-2233 SKKEKES
+2233 TKNEKES

>member
-34 GAQALTTDHN
+34 GAQALTTDNN
-44 VQGGSNQA
+44 VQSDTNQA
-52 LPGNSQNTNADTNRD
+52 TPVNSQDKDVANNRGLA
-67 IVNDSQNTPNAHATD
+67 NSAQNTPNQSATT
-82 NTSTNQ
+82 NQATNQ
-88 ALTNHQNVDVAN
+88 ALVNHNNGSIVN
-100 QVGPAPIQ
+100 QATPTSVQ
-108 PSASPAQNNNN
+108 SSTPSAQNNNHTDGN
-119 SNANSTATEP
+119 TTATETVSNAN
-129 AANTN
+129 N
-134 NNLASNNNTLNVPN
+134 NDVASNNTTLNVPN
-148 NTDNNDSAR
+148 KTNENGSGG

-176 LVAIAEEASNRP
+176 LVAIAEPASNRP
-188 KKRSRRAAPTDPNA
+188 KKRSRRAAPADPNA
-202 TPADPTATPADPTAG
+202 TPADPGAAAAG
-217 NGSAPVAITAPY
+217 NGGAPVAITAPY

-238 NIGQNAP
+238 NAGQNAP

-253 NNIRPSTNRSVPT
+253 NSIRPSTNRSVPS

-273 PGYTLINGGK
+273 PGFTLINGGK
-283 VGVFSHAMVRTSMF
+283 VGVLSHAMVRTSMF
-297 DSGDAKNYQAQ
+297 EAGSNRTYQAQ
-308 GNVIALGRIRGNDTN
+308 GNVLALGRISGTDASN
-323 DHGDFN
+323 HGDFN
-329 GIEKTLTVNPNS
+329 GIEKSLTVNPNS
-341 ELIFEFNTMTT
+341 ELIFEFNTMPT
-352 KNYQAQG
+352 KNGQG
-359 NVIALGRIRGNDT
+359 ATNV
-372 NDHGDFNGIEKTL
+372 
-385 TVNPNSELI
+385 
-394 FEFNTMTT
+394 
-402 KNYQGMTNLIIKN
+402 IIKN
-415 ADNDTVIGE
+415 ADTNDTIAE
-424 KVVAYGPI
+424 KTVEGGPTL
-432 WRLLKVPE
+432 RLFKVPD
-440 NVSHLKI
+440 NVRNLKI

-460 GIYQLRDG
+460 GIYQLKDG
-468 YKYYDFV
+468 YKYYSFV

-513 NFGASFNTD
+513 NSGASLDTD
-522 DFVYKIQLPEGVEYV
+522 EFVYKIQLPEGVEYV

-544 FPSGNSGVDINDM
+544 FPSNNSGVDVNDM
-557 NVTYDAANRIITI
+557 NVTYDAANRVITI
-570 KSTGGGTGNSPARL
+570 KSTGGGTTNSPARL

-611 TLTYKTYS
+611 TLTYKTYT
-619 QDFINSPAESHTVST
+619 QDFINSAAESHTVST

-673 RRAQTILDENRNNV
+673 KRAQTILAENRNNV

-693 SQADIDSLAN
+693 SQADIDTLTN

-710 RSVDAENAVNRKVD
+710 RSVDAENAVNQKAD
-724 DMEDLVNQNDELT
+724 QMEDLVNQNDELT

-742 AAIQVIEEHKNE
+742 AAIQVIEEHKGN
-754 IIGNIGDQTT
+754 IIGDIGDQTT

-783 ATPVVKPNAKQ
+783 ATPVVKPNAKK
-794 AIRDKAAK
+794 AIRDKATK

-807 NHTPDAT
+807 NATPDAT
-814 QDEIQD
+814 EDEIQD
-820 ALNQLTTDETD
+820 AINQLATDETD

-854 TIGAVAPQVTH
+854 TIGSVVPQVTH

-915 ATTNDDVDTAKGD
+915 ATTNADVDNAKGD

-973 AAIEKV
+973 AAIDKV
-979 NAAVAVANTNILN
+979 NAAVTAANTNILN

-997 DVEQVKTN
+997 EVEQVKTN
-1005 AIQGIQAIEPATKVK
+1005 AIQGIQAITPATKVK
-1020 TDAKNAIDQ
+1020 TDAKNAIDK

-1034 HNAIFNN
+1034 HNTIFNN

-1094 QVKTDARNAVN
+1094 QVKTDARNVVN
-1105 EKAREAITNINATPG
+1105 DKAREAITNINATPG

-1128 AINRVNTLKNRALND
+1128 AINRVNTLKNRALTD

-1179 VLTDLAT
+1179 VLNDLAT

-1204 VALNQVDQDL
+1204 VALNQVDQEL

-1249 KKPAALAQTNQ
+1249 KKPAALAQINQ
-1260 HYSAKLV
+1260 HYNAKLA
-1267 EINATPDATD
+1267 EINATPDATN

-1379 TNDQVDAT
+1379 TNDQVDTT
-1387 TNQAINAIDNV
+1387 TNQALNAIDNV

-1434 EVALQALAKEKEK
+1434 EVASQALAKEKEK

-1480 IKPAA
+1480 VKPAA

-1494 ELRAQINQDK
+1494 ELRAKINQDK
-1504 EATAEERQAA
+1504 EATAEERQVA
-1514 LDKINDLVAKAMTNI
+1514 LDKINEFVNQAMTDI
-1529 TNDRTNQQVNDS
+1529 TNNRTNQQVDDTTS
-1541 TNQALDD
+1541 QALDS
-1548 IALVTPDHIVRAA
+1548 IALVAPEHIVRAA

-1573 KHEIEQAEHATDE
+1573 KQEIEQAEHATDE

-1596 NNEKRALQNIN
+1596 NNKKLALQNIN
-1607 QAIAN
+1607 QAVTN
-1612 NDVKRVESNGIATLK
+1612 NDVKRVETNGIATLK
-1627 GVEPHIVVKPEA
+1627 GVQPHIVIKPEA
-1639 QEAIKASADNQ
+1639 QQAIKASAENQ

-1656 TPHATTDELDEA
+1656 TPHATVDELDEA
-1668 NQQINDTLKQGQQ
+1668 NQLISDTLKQAQQ
-1681 DIDNTTQDAAVNDV
+1681 EIENTNQDAAVTDV

-1716 LDNIDESNNNQLDAI
+1716 LDSIEENNKNQLDAI

-1741 RNVAIAALNK
+1741 RDVAIDTLNK
-1751 IVNAIKNDIAQNKT
+1751 IVNTIKNDIAQNKT
-1765 NAEVDQTE
+1765 NAEVDRTE
-1773 ADGNNNIKVILPK
+1773 TDGNDNIKVILPK
-1786 VQVKPAARQSVSA
+1786 VQVKPAARQSVGV

-1844 QVNQNSID
+1844 QVNQDSID

-1895 QNAAIVQVEKELI
+1895 QNIAIAQVEKELI
-1908 KAKQQIAGAVT
+1908 KAKQQIASAVT

-1929 GKNEIREIEPVI
+1929 EKNEIHEIEPVI
-1941 NKKATAREQLTT
+1941 SRKASAREQLTT
-1953 LFNDKKQAIEANVQA
+1953 LFNDKKQAIEANIQA

-2001 KTATLNLQTIHDLDV
+2001 KTASLNLQTIHDLDV

-2029 DDLARVTHLVQNY
+2029 DDLARVTALVQNY

-2080 LKRFNVALGDIE
+2080 LKRFNVALSDIE

-2127 VKALIDQYVADGNR
+2127 VKVLIDQYVADGNR
-2141 MVDEDATLND
+2141 MIDEDATLND
-2151 IKKDTQL
+2151 IKQHTQF
-2158 IIDEILAIKLPAEV
+2158 IVDEILAIKLPAEAMKV
-2172 IKASPKVGQPAP
+2172 SPKVIQPAP

-2192 EDKQEVRKVV
+2192 EETHESRKVE

-2213 DLPLKELALI
+2213 DLPLKEFALI

-2233 SKKEKES
+2233 TKNEKES

>member
-34 GAQALTTDHN
+34 GAQALTTDNN
-44 VQGGSNQA
+44 VQSDTNQA
-52 LPGNSQNTNADTNRD
+52 TPVNSQDKDVANNRGLA
-67 IVNDSQNTPNAHATD
+67 NSAQNTPNQSATT
-82 NTSTNQ
+82 NQATNQ
-88 ALTNHQNVDVAN
+88 ALVNHNNGSIVN
-100 QVGPAPIQ
+100 QATPTSVQ
-108 PSASPAQNNNN
+108 SSTPSAQNNNHTDGN
-119 SNANSTATEP
+119 TTATETVSNAN
-129 AANTN
+129 N
-134 NNLASNNNTLNVPN
+134 NDAVSNNTTLNVPN
-148 NTDNNDSAR
+148 KTNENGSGG

-176 LVAIAEEASNRP
+176 LVAIAEPASNRP
-188 KKRSRRAAPTDPNA
+188 KKRSRRAAPADPNA
-202 TPADPTATPADPTAG
+202 TPADPAAAAAG
-217 NGSAPVAITAPY
+217 NGGAPVAITAPY

-238 NIGQNAP
+238 NAGQNAP

-253 NNIRPSTNRSVPT
+253 NGIRPSTNRSVPS

-273 PGYTLINGGK
+273 PGFTLINGGK

-297 DSGDAKNYQAQ
+297 DSADAKNYQAQ
-308 GNVIALGRIRGNDTN
+308 GNVIALGRI
-323 DHGDFN
+323 
-329 GIEKTLTVNPNS
+329 K
-341 ELIFEFNTMTT
+341 
-352 KNYQAQG
+352 
-359 NVIALGRIRGNDT
+359 GNDT

-402 KNYQGMTNLIIKN
+402 KNYQGVTNLIIKN
-415 ADNDTVIGE
+415 ADNDTVIAE
-424 KVVAYGPI
+424 KSVAYGPI
-432 WRLLKVPE
+432 WRLFKVPE

-522 DFVYKIQLPEGVEYV
+522 DFVYQVQLPEGVEYV

-544 FPSGNSGVDINDM
+544 FPSSNSGVDMNDF
-557 NVTYDAANRIITI
+557 NVTYDAANRVITI
-570 KSTGGGTGNSPARL
+570 KSTGGGSGNSPARL

-611 TLTYKTYS
+611 TLTYKTYT

-693 SQADIDSLAN
+693 SQADIDSLTN

-710 RSVDAENAVNRKVD
+710 RSVDAENAVNKKVD
-724 DMEDLVNQNDELT
+724 QMEDLVNQNDELT

-783 ATPVVKPNAKQ
+783 ATPVVKPNAKK
-794 AIRDKAAK
+794 AIRDKATK

-807 NHTPDAT
+807 NATPDAT
-814 QDEIQD
+814 EDEIQD
-820 ALNQLTTDETD
+820 ALNQLATDETD

-854 TIGAVAPQVTH
+854 TIGAVVPQVTH
-865 KQAARD
+865 KKAARD

-915 ATTNDDVDTAKGD
+915 ATTNADVDNAKGD

-973 AAIEKV
+973 AAIDKV
-979 NAAVAVANTNILN
+979 NAAVTAANTNILN

-1005 AIQGIQAIEPATKVK
+1005 AIQGIQAITPATKVK
-1020 TDAKNAIDQ
+1020 TDAKNAIDK

-1034 HNAIFNN
+1034 HNTIFNN

-1094 QVKTDARNAVN
+1094 QVKTDARNVVN
-1105 EKAREAITNINATPG
+1105 DKAREAITNINATPG

-1128 AINRVNTLKNRALND
+1128 AINRVNTLKNRALTD

-1179 VLTDLAT
+1179 VLNDLAT

-1204 VALNQVDQDL
+1204 VALNQVDQEL

-1249 KKPAALAQTNQ
+1249 KKPAALAQINQ
-1260 HYSAKLV
+1260 HYNAKLA

-1288 QDRQQAIESIKQANT
+1288 QDRQQAIESVKQANT

-1311 TVAENNIDAV
+1311 TVAENNINAV

-1379 TNDQVDAT
+1379 TNDQVDTT
-1387 TNQAINAIDNV
+1387 TNQALNAIDNV

-1434 EVALQALAKEKEK
+1434 EVASQALAKEKEK

-1480 IKPAA
+1480 VKPAA
-1485 REKINQKAN
+1485 REKINQKVN
-1494 ELRAQINQDK
+1494 ELRAKINQDK
-1504 EATAEERQAA
+1504 EATAEERQVA
-1514 LDKINDLVAKAMTNI
+1514 LDKINEFVNQAMTDI
-1529 TNDRTNQQVNDS
+1529 TNNRTNQQVDDTTS
-1541 TNQALDD
+1541 QALDS
-1548 IALVTPDHIVRAA
+1548 IALVAPEHIVRAA

-1573 KHEIEQAEHATDE
+1573 KQEIEQAEHATDE

-1596 NNEKRALQNIN
+1596 NNEKLALQNIN
-1607 QAIAN
+1607 QAVTN
-1612 NDVKRVESNGIATLK
+1612 NDVKRVETNGIATLK
-1627 GVEPHIVVKPEA
+1627 GVQPHIVIKPEA
-1639 QEAIKASADNQ
+1639 QQAIKASAENQ

-1656 TPHATTDELDEA
+1656 TPHATVDELDEA
-1668 NQQINDTLKQGQQ
+1668 NQLISDTLKQAQQ
-1681 DIDNTTQDAAVNDV
+1681 EIENTNQDAAVTDV

-1716 LDNIDESNNNQLDAI
+1716 LDSIEENNKNQLDAI

-1741 RNVAIAALNK
+1741 RDVAIDTLNK
-1751 IVNAIKNDIAQNKT
+1751 IVNTIKNDIAQNKT
-1765 NAEVDQTE
+1765 NAEVDRTE
-1773 ADGNNNIKVILPK
+1773 TDGNDNIKVILPK
-1786 VQVKPAARQSVSA
+1786 VQVKPAARQSVGV

-1844 QVNQNSID
+1844 QVNQDSID

-1883 LIKANNEATDEE
+1883 LSKANNEATDEE
-1895 QNAAIVQVEKELI
+1895 QNIAIAQVEKELI
-1908 KAKQQIAGAVT
+1908 KAKQQIASAVT

-1929 GKNEIREIEPVI
+1929 EKNEIREIEPVI
-1941 NKKATAREQLTT
+1941 NRKASAREQLTT
-1953 LFNDKKQAIEANVQA
+1953 LFNDKKQAIEANIQA

-2001 KTATLNLQTIHDLDV
+2001 KTASLNLQTIHDLDV

-2029 DDLARVTHLVQNY
+2029 DDLARVTALVQNY
-2042 RKVSDR
+2042 RKVSNR

-2080 LKRFNVALGDIE
+2080 LKRFNVALSDIE

-2117 AIATP
+2117 AIAKP

-2127 VKALIDQYVADGNR
+2127 VKVLIDQYVADGNR
-2141 MVDEDATLND
+2141 MIDEDATLND
-2151 IKKDTQL
+2151 IKQHTQF
-2158 IIDEILAIKLPAEV
+2158 IVDEILAIKLPAEPTKV
-2172 IKASPKVGQPAP
+2172 SPKVIQPAP

-2192 EDKQEVRKVV
+2192 EETHESRKVE
-2202 KELPNTGSEEM
+2202 KELPNTGSEGM
-2213 DLPLKELALI
+2213 DLPLKEFALI

-2233 SKKEKES
+2233 TKNEKES

>member
-34 GAQALTTDHN
+34 GAQALTTDNN
-44 VQGGSNQA
+44 VQSDTNQA
-52 LPGNSQNTNADTNRD
+52 TPVNSQDTNVANNRGLA
-67 IVNDSQNTPNAHATD
+67 NSAQNTPNQSATT
-82 NTSTNQ
+82 NQSTNQ
-88 ALTNHQNVDVAN
+88 ALVNHNNGSIAN
-100 QVGPAPIQ
+100 QATPAPIQ
-108 PSASPAQNNNN
+108 PSASSTQNNNH
-119 SNANSTATEP
+119 SDANSTATETVSN
-129 AANTN
+129 AN
-134 NNLASNNNTLNVPN
+134 NNDVVSNNTTLNVPN
-148 NTDNNDSAR
+148 RTNENGSGG

-176 LVAIAEEASNRP
+176 LVAIAEQASNRP
-188 KKRSRRAAPTDPNA
+188 KKRSRRAAPADPNA
-202 TPADPTATPADPTAG
+202 TPADPAAAAANGTVPAG
-217 NGSAPVAITAPY
+217 NTAPY

-238 NIGQNAP
+238 NAGQNAP

-253 NNIRPSTNRSVPT
+253 NGIRPSTNRSVPT
-266 VTVVDNL
+266 VNVVNNL
-273 PGYTLINGGK
+273 PGFTLINGGK

-297 DSGDAKNYQAQ
+297 DSGDNKNYQAQ
-308 GNVIALGRIRGNDTN
+308 GNVIALGRIHGTDTN

-341 ELIFEFNTMTT
+341 ELIFEFNTMST
-352 KNYQAQG
+352 KNGQG
-359 NVIALGRIRGNDT
+359 ATNV
-372 NDHGDFNGIEKTL
+372 
-385 TVNPNSELI
+385 
-394 FEFNTMTT
+394 
-402 KNYQGMTNLIIKN
+402 IIKN
-415 ADNDTVIGE
+415 ADTNDTIAE
-424 KVVAYGPI
+424 KTVEGGPTL
-432 WRLLKVPE
+432 RLFKVPD
-440 NVSHLKI
+440 NVRNLKI

-460 GIYQLRDG
+460 GIYQLKDG
-468 YKYYDFV
+468 YKYYSFV

-489 RRTMEPTATNNKE
+489 RRTMDPTATNNKE

-513 NFGASFNTD
+513 NSGASLDTN
-522 DFVYKIQLPEGVEYV
+522 DFVYQVQLPEGVEYV

-544 FPSGNSGVDINDM
+544 FPSNNSGVDVNDM
-557 NVTYDAANRIITI
+557 NVTYDAANRVITI
-570 KSTGGGTGNSPARL
+570 KSTGGGTANSPARL
-584 MPDKILDLKYKL
+584 MPDKILDLRYKL
-596 RVNNVPTPRTVTFND
+596 RVNNVPTPRTVTFNE
-611 TLTYKTYS
+611 TLTYKTYT
-619 QDFINSPAESHTVST
+619 QDFINSAAESHTVST

-658 ADYTFASLDIFNDLK
+658 ADYTFASLDIFNGLK

-693 SQADIDSLAN
+693 SQADIDSLTN

-710 RSVDAENAVNRKVD
+710 RSVDAENAVNKKVD
-724 DMEDLVNQNDELT
+724 QMEDLVNQNDELT

-783 ATPVVKPNAKQ
+783 ATPVVKPNAKK
-794 AIRDKAAK
+794 AIRDKATK
-802 QREII
+802 QRAII
-807 NHTPDAT
+807 NATPDAT
-814 QDEIQD
+814 EDEIQD
-820 ALNQLTTDETD
+820 ALNQLATDETD
-831 AIDNVTNATTNAD
+831 AIDNVTNATTNTD

-854 TIGAVAPQVTH
+854 TIGAVVPQVTH
-865 KQAARD
+865 KKAARD

-915 ATTNDDVDTAKGD
+915 ATTNADVDNAKGD

-973 AAIEKV
+973 AAIDKV
-979 NAAVAVANTNILN
+979 NAAVTAANTNILN

-1005 AIQGIQAIEPATKVK
+1005 AIQGIQAITPATKVK
-1020 TDAKNAIDQ
+1020 TDAKNAIDK

-1034 HNAIFNN
+1034 HNTIFNN

-1105 EKAREAITNINATPG
+1105 DKAREAITNINATPG

-1128 AINRVNTLKNRALND
+1128 AINRVNTLKNRALTD

-1204 VALNQVDQDL
+1204 VALNQVDQEL

-1249 KKPAALAQTNQ
+1249 KKPAALAQINQ
-1260 HYSAKLV
+1260 HYNTKLA
-1267 EINATPDATD
+1267 EINATPDATN

-1387 TNQAINAIDNV
+1387 TNQAVNAIDNV

-1434 EVALQALAKEKEK
+1434 EVASQALTKEKEK

-1480 IKPAA
+1480 VKPAA

-1494 ELRAQINQDK
+1494 ELRAKINQDK
-1504 EATAEERQAA
+1504 EATAEERQVA
-1514 LDKINDLVAKAMTNI
+1514 LDKINEFVNQAMTDI
-1529 TNDRTNQQVNDS
+1529 TNNRTNQQVDDTTS
-1541 TNQALDD
+1541 QALDS
-1548 IALVTPDHIVRAA
+1548 IALVTPEHIVRAG

-1573 KHEIEQAEHATDE
+1573 KQEIEQAEHATDE

-1596 NNEKRALQNIN
+1596 NNEKLALQNIN
-1607 QAIAN
+1607 QAVTN
-1612 NDVKRVESNGIATLK
+1612 NDVKRVETNGIATLK
-1627 GVEPHIVVKPEA
+1627 GVQPHIVIKPEA
-1639 QEAIKASADNQ
+1639 QQAIKASAENQ
-1650 VESIKD
+1650 VELIKD
-1656 TPHATTDELDEA
+1656 TPHATVDELDEA
-1668 NQQINDTLKQGQQ
+1668 NQLISDTLKKAQQ

-1741 RNVAIAALNK
+1741 RNVAIDTLNK

-1833 IDQINHADKTA
+1833 IDQINHADKTV

-1895 QNAAIVQVEKELI
+1895 QNAAIAQVEKELI
-1908 KAKQQIAGAVT
+1908 KAKQQIASAVT

-1941 NKKATAREQLTT
+1941 NRKASAREQLTT
-1953 LFNDKKQAIEANVQA
+1953 LLNDKKQAIEANIQA

-2001 KTATLNLQTIHDLDV
+2001 KTASLNLQTIHDLDV

-2127 VKALIDQYVADGNR
+2127 VKALIDQYVTDGNR
-2141 MVDEDATLND
+2141 MIDEDATLND
-2151 IKKDTQL
+2151 IKQHTQF
-2158 IIDEILAIKLPAEV
+2158 IVDEILAIKLPAEATKV
-2172 IKASPKVGQPAP
+2172 SPKVIQSAP

-2192 EDKQEVRKVV
+2192 EETHESRKVE
-2202 KELPNTGSEEM
+2202 KELPNTGSEGM
-2213 DLPLKELALI
+2213 DLPLKEFALI

-2233 SKKEKES
+2233 TKNEKES

>member
-52 LPGNSQNTNADTNRD
+52 LPGNSPNTNADTNRD
-67 IVNDSQNTPNAHATD
+67 IVNGSQNTPNAHATD

-88 ALTNHQNVDVAN
+88 ALTNHQNVGVAN
-100 QVGPAPIQ
+100 QVAPAPIQ
-108 PSASPAQNNNN
+108 PSTSSASNNNH
-119 SNANSTATEP
+119 SDANSTATEP

-188 KKRSRRAAPTDPNA
+188 KKRSRRAAPADPN
-202 TPADPTATPADPTAG
+202 ATPADPTAG
-217 NGSAPVAITAPY
+217 NGSAPVAITAPF

-245 NEVLSFDD
+245 NEVLTFDD

-308 GNVIALGRIRGNDTN
+308 GNVIALGRIKGNDTN
-323 DHGDFN
+323 DHG
-329 GIEKTLTVNPNS
+329 G
-341 ELIFEFNTMTT
+341 
-352 KNYQAQG
+352 
-359 NVIALGRIRGNDT
+359 
-372 NDHGDFNGIEKTL
+372 FNGIEKTL

-611 TLTYKTYS
+611 ILTYKTYT

-658 ADYTFASLDIFNDLK
+658 ADYTFASLDIFNELK

-693 SQADIDSLAN
+693 SQADIDSLVN

-807 NHTPDAT
+807 NNTPDAT

-979 NAAVAVANTNILN
+979 NAAVAAANTNILN

-1105 EKAREAITNINATPG
+1105 DKAREAITNINATPG

-1196 NATTEEKQ
+1196 NATDEEKQ

-1249 KKPAALAQTNQ
+1249 KKPTALAQINQ
-1260 HYSAKLV
+1260 HYNAKLA

-1398 EAEVVIK
+1398 EAKVVIK

-1434 EVALQALAKEKEK
+1434 EVALLALAKEKEK

-1480 IKPAA
+1480 VKPAA

-1548 IALVTPDHIVRAA
+1548 IALVTPDHIVRAT

-1596 NNEKRALQNIN
+1596 NNEKRALQNID

-1908 KAKQQIAGAVT
+1908 KAKQQIASAVT
-1919 NADVAYLLHD
+1919 NADVAYLLYD

-1953 LFNDKKQAIEANVQA
+1953 LFNDKKLAIEANVQA

-2001 KTATLNLQTIHDLDV
+2001 KTASLNLQTIHDLDV

-2127 VKALIDQYVADGNR
+2127 VKALIDQYVADGIR
-2141 MVDEDATLND
+2141 MIDEDATLND
-2151 IKKDTQL
+2151 IKQHTQF
-2158 IIDEILAIKLPAEV
+2158 IVDEILAIKLPAEATKV
-2172 IKASPKVGQPAP
+2172 LPKVGQPAP
-2184 KVCTPIKK
+2184 KLCTSIKK
-2192 EDKQEVRKVV
+2192 VDKQEVRKVV

-2233 SKKEKES
+2233 NKNEKES

>member
-34 GAQALTTDHN
+34 GAQALTTDNN
-44 VQGGSNQA
+44 VQSDTNQA
-52 LPGNSQNTNADTNRD
+52 TPVNSQDKDVANNRGLA
-67 IVNDSQNTPNAHATD
+67 NSAQNTPNQSATT
-82 NTSTNQ
+82 NQATNQ
-88 ALTNHQNVDVAN
+88 ALVNHNNGSIVN
-100 QVGPAPIQ
+100 QATPTSVQ
-108 PSASPAQNNNN
+108 SSTPSAQNNNHTDGN
-119 SNANSTATEP
+119 TTATETVSNAN
-129 AANTN
+129 N
-134 NNLASNNNTLNVPN
+134 NDAVSNNTTLNVPN
-148 NTDNNDSAR
+148 KTNENGSGG

-176 LVAIAEEASNRP
+176 LVAIAEPASNRP
-188 KKRSRRAAPTDPNA
+188 KKRSRRAAPADPNA
-202 TPADPTATPADPTAG
+202 TPADPAAAAAG
-217 NGSAPVAITAPY
+217 NGGAPVAITAPY

-238 NIGQNAP
+238 NAGQNAP

-253 NNIRPSTNRSVPT
+253 NGIRPSTNRSVPS

-273 PGYTLINGGK
+273 PGFTLINGGK
-283 VGVFSHAMVRTSMF
+283 VGVFSHAKVRTSMF
-297 DSGDAKNYQAQ
+297 DSGDNKNYQAQ
-308 GNVIALGRIRGNDTN
+308 GNVIALGRINGTDTN

-352 KNYQAQG
+352 KNGQG
-359 NVIALGRIRGNDT
+359 ATNV
-372 NDHGDFNGIEKTL
+372 
-385 TVNPNSELI
+385 
-394 FEFNTMTT
+394 
-402 KNYQGMTNLIIKN
+402 IIKN
-415 ADNDTVIGE
+415 ADTNDTIAE
-424 KVVAYGPI
+424 KTVEGGPTL
-432 WRLLKVPE
+432 RLFKVPD
-440 NVSHLKI
+440 NVRNLKI
-447 QFVPK
+447 QFVSK

-460 GIYQLRDG
+460 GIYQLKDG
-468 YKYYDFV
+468 YKYYSFV

-513 NFGASFNTD
+513 NSGASLDTD
-522 DFVYKIQLPEGVEYV
+522 EFVYKIQLPEGVEYV

-544 FPSGNSGVDINDM
+544 FPSNNSGVDVNDM
-557 NVTYDAANRIITI
+557 NVTYDAANRVITI
-570 KSTGGGTGNSPARL
+570 KSTGGGTTNSPARL

-611 TLTYKTYS
+611 TLTYKTYT
-619 QDFINSPAESHTVST
+619 QDFINSAAESHTVST

-673 RRAQTILDENRNNV
+673 KRAQTILAENRNNV

-693 SQADIDSLAN
+693 SQADIDTLTN

-710 RSVDAENAVNRKVD
+710 RSVDAENAVNQKAD
-724 DMEDLVNQNDELT
+724 QMEDLVNQNDELT

-742 AAIQVIEEHKNE
+742 AAIQVIEEHKGN
-754 IIGNIGDQTT
+754 IIGDIGDQTT

-783 ATPVVKPNAKQ
+783 ATPVVKPNAKK
-794 AIRDKAAK
+794 AIRDKATK

-807 NHTPDAT
+807 NATPDAT
-814 QDEIQD
+814 EDEIQD
-820 ALNQLTTDETD
+820 AINQLATDETD

-854 TIGAVAPQVTH
+854 TIGAVVPQVTH
-865 KQAARD
+865 KKAARD

-915 ATTNDDVDTAKGD
+915 ATTNADVDNAKGD

-973 AAIEKV
+973 AAIDKV
-979 NAAVAVANTNILN
+979 NAAVTAANTNILN

-1005 AIQGIQAIEPATKVK
+1005 AIQGIQAITPATKVK
-1020 TDAKNAIDQ
+1020 TDAKNAIDK

-1034 HNAIFNN
+1034 HNTIFNN

-1079 KDQGTQNI
+1079 KDQGMQNI

-1094 QVKTDARNAVN
+1094 QVKTDARNTVN

-1128 AINRVNTLKNRALND
+1128 AIDRVNALKNRALTD

-1179 VLTDLAT
+1179 VLNDLAT

-1204 VALNQVDQDL
+1204 MALNQVDQDL

-1221 NQADTNAEVDQAQQL
+1221 NQADTNTEVDQAQQL
-1236 GTKAINAIQPNIV
+1236 GAQAINAIQPNIV
-1249 KKPAALAQTNQ
+1249 KKPAALAQINQ
-1260 HYSAKLV
+1260 HYNAKLA

-1288 QDRQQAIESIKQANT
+1288 QDRQQAIESVKQANT
-1303 NAEVDQAA
+1303 NNEVDQAA
-1311 TVAENNIDAV
+1311 TTAENNIDAV

-1379 TNDQVDAT
+1379 TNDQVDTT
-1387 TNQAINAIDNV
+1387 TNQALNAIDNV

-1434 EVALQALAKEKEK
+1434 EVASQALAKEKEK

-1453 QAQTNSQVNQAATNG
+1453 QAQTNSQMNQAATNG

-1480 IKPAA
+1480 VKPAA

-1494 ELRAQINQDK
+1494 ELRAKINQDK
-1504 EATAEERQAA
+1504 EATAEERQVA
-1514 LDKINDLVAKAMTNI
+1514 LDKINEFVNQAMTDI
-1529 TNDRTNQQVNDS
+1529 TNNRTNQQVDDTTS
-1541 TNQALDD
+1541 QALDS
-1548 IALVTPDHIVRAA
+1548 IALVAPEHIVRAA

-1573 KHEIEQAEHATDE
+1573 KQEIEQAEHATDE

-1596 NNEKRALQNIN
+1596 NNEKLALQNIN
-1607 QAIAN
+1607 QAVTN
-1612 NDVKRVESNGIATLK
+1612 NDVKRVETNGIATLK
-1627 GVEPHIVVKPEA
+1627 GVQPHIVIKPEA
-1639 QEAIKASADNQ
+1639 QQAIKASAENQ

-1656 TPHATTDELDEA
+1656 TPHATVDELDEA
-1668 NQQINDTLKQGQQ
+1668 NQLISDTLKQAQQ
-1681 DIDNTTQDAAVNDV
+1681 EIENTNQDAAVTDV

-1716 LDNIDESNNNQLDAI
+1716 LDSIEENNKNQLDAI

-1741 RNVAIAALNK
+1741 RDVAIDTLNK
-1751 IVNAIKNDIAQNKT
+1751 IVNTIKNDIAQNKT
-1765 NAEVDQTE
+1765 NAEVDRTE
-1773 ADGNNNIKVILPK
+1773 TDGNDNIKVILPK
-1786 VQVKPAARQSVSA
+1786 VQVKPAARQSVGV

-1844 QVNQNSID
+1844 QVNQDSIN

-1895 QNAAIVQVEKELI
+1895 QNIAIAQVEKELI
-1908 KAKQQIAGAVT
+1908 KAKQQIASAVT

-1929 GKNEIREIEPVI
+1929 EKNEIREIEPVI
-1941 NKKATAREQLTT
+1941 NRKASAREQLTT
-1953 LFNDKKQAIEANVQA
+1953 LFNDKKQAIEANFQA

-2001 KTATLNLQTIHDLDV
+2001 KTASLNLQTIHDLDV

-2029 DDLARVTHLVQNY
+2029 DDLARVTALVQNY

-2141 MVDEDATLND
+2141 MIDEDATLND
-2151 IKKDTQL
+2151 IKQHTQF
-2158 IIDEILAIKLPAEV
+2158 IVDEILAIKLPAEAMKV
-2172 IKASPKVGQPAP
+2172 SPKVIQPAP

-2192 EDKQEVRKVV
+2192 EETHESRKVE
-2202 KELPNTGSEEM
+2202 KELPNTGSEGM
-2213 DLPLKELALI
+2213 DLPLKEFALI

-2233 SKKEKES
+2233 TKNEKES

>member
-34 GAQALTTDHN
+34 GAQALTTDNN
-44 VQGGSNQA
+44 VQSDTNQA
-52 LPGNSQNTNADTNRD
+52 TPVNSQDKDVANNRGLA
-67 IVNDSQNTPNAHATD
+67 NSAQNTPNQSATT
-82 NTSTNQ
+82 NQATNQ
-88 ALTNHQNVDVAN
+88 ALVNHNNGSIVN
-100 QVGPAPIQ
+100 QATPTSVQ
-108 PSASPAQNNNN
+108 SSTPSAQNNNHTDGN
-119 SNANSTATEP
+119 TTATETVSNAN
-129 AANTN
+129 N
-134 NNLASNNNTLNVPN
+134 NDVASNNTTLNVPN
-148 NTDNNDSAR
+148 KTNENGSGG

-176 LVAIAEEASNRP
+176 LVAIAEPASNRP
-188 KKRSRRAAPTDPNA
+188 KKRSRRAAPADPNA
-202 TPADPTATPADPTAG
+202 TPADPGAAAAG
-217 NGSAPVAITAPY
+217 NGGAPVAITAPY

-238 NIGQNAP
+238 NAGQNAP

-253 NNIRPSTNRSVPT
+253 NSIRPSTNRSVPS

-273 PGYTLINGGK
+273 PGFTLINGGK
-283 VGVFSHAMVRTSMF
+283 VGVLSHAMVRTSMF
-297 DSGDAKNYQAQ
+297 EAGSNRTYQAQ
-308 GNVIALGRIRGNDTN
+308 GNVLALGRISGTDASN
-323 DHGDFN
+323 HGDFN
-329 GIEKTLTVNPNS
+329 GIEKSLTVNPNS
-341 ELIFEFNTMTT
+341 ELIFEFNTMPT
-352 KNYQAQG
+352 KNGQG
-359 NVIALGRIRGNDT
+359 ATNV
-372 NDHGDFNGIEKTL
+372 
-385 TVNPNSELI
+385 
-394 FEFNTMTT
+394 
-402 KNYQGMTNLIIKN
+402 IIKN
-415 ADNDTVIGE
+415 ADTNDTIAE
-424 KVVAYGPI
+424 KTVEGGPTL
-432 WRLLKVPE
+432 RLFKVPD
-440 NVSHLKI
+440 NVRNLKI

-460 GIYQLRDG
+460 GIYQLKDG
-468 YKYYDFV
+468 YKYYSFV

-513 NFGASFNTD
+513 NSGASLDTD
-522 DFVYKIQLPEGVEYV
+522 EFVYKIQLPEGVEYV

-544 FPSGNSGVDINDM
+544 FPSNNSGVDVNDM
-557 NVTYDAANRIITI
+557 NVTYDAANRVITI
-570 KSTGGGTGNSPARL
+570 KSTGGGTTNSPARL

-611 TLTYKTYS
+611 TLTYKTYT
-619 QDFINSPAESHTVST
+619 QDFINSAAESHTVST

-673 RRAQTILDENRNNV
+673 KRAQTILAENRNNV

-693 SQADIDSLAN
+693 SQADIDTLTN

-710 RSVDAENAVNRKVD
+710 RSVDAENAVNQKAD
-724 DMEDLVNQNDELT
+724 QMEDLVNQNDELT

-742 AAIQVIEEHKNE
+742 AAIQVIEEHKGN
-754 IIGNIGDQTT
+754 IIGDIGDQTT

-783 ATPVVKPNAKQ
+783 ATPVVKPNAKK
-794 AIRDKAAK
+794 AIRDKATK

-807 NHTPDAT
+807 NATPDAT
-814 QDEIQD
+814 EDEIQD
-820 ALNQLTTDETD
+820 AINQLATDETD

-854 TIGAVAPQVTH
+854 TIGSVVPQVTH

-906 NHALEQINQ
+906 
-915 ATTNDDVDTAKGD
+915 TNADVDNAKGD

-973 AAIEKV
+973 AAIDKV
-979 NAAVAVANTNILN
+979 NAAVTAANTNILN

-997 DVEQVKTN
+997 EVEQVKTN
-1005 AIQGIQAIEPATKVK
+1005 AIQGIQAITPATKVK
-1020 TDAKNAIDQ
+1020 TDAKNAIDK

-1034 HNAIFNN
+1034 HNTIFNN

-1094 QVKTDARNAVN
+1094 QVKTDARNVVN
-1105 EKAREAITNINATPG
+1105 DKAREAITNINATPG

-1128 AINRVNTLKNRALND
+1128 AINRVNTLKNRALTD

-1179 VLTDLAT
+1179 VLNDLAT

-1204 VALNQVDQDL
+1204 VALNQVDQEL

-1249 KKPAALAQTNQ
+1249 KKPAALAQINQ
-1260 HYSAKLV
+1260 HYNAKLA
-1267 EINATPDATD
+1267 EINATPDATN

-1379 TNDQVDAT
+1379 TNDQVDTT
-1387 TNQAINAIDNV
+1387 TNQALNAIDNV

-1434 EVALQALAKEKEK
+1434 EVASQALAKEKEK

-1480 IKPAA
+1480 VKPAA

-1494 ELRAQINQDK
+1494 ELRAKINQDK
-1504 EATAEERQAA
+1504 EATAEERQVA
-1514 LDKINDLVAKAMTNI
+1514 LDKINEFVNQAMTDI
-1529 TNDRTNQQVNDS
+1529 TNNRTNQQVDDTTS
-1541 TNQALDD
+1541 QALDS
-1548 IALVTPDHIVRAA
+1548 IALVAPEHIVRAA

-1573 KHEIEQAEHATDE
+1573 KQEIEQAEHATDE

-1596 NNEKRALQNIN
+1596 NNKKLALQNIN
-1607 QAIAN
+1607 QA
-1612 NDVKRVESNGIATLK
+1612 V
-1627 GVEPHIVVKPEA
+1627 
-1639 QEAIKASADNQ
+1639 
-1650 VESIKD
+1650 
-1656 TPHATTDELDEA
+1656 
-1668 NQQINDTLKQGQQ
+1668 
-1681 DIDNTTQDAAVNDV
+1681 
-1695 RNQTIKAIEQIKP
+1695 
-1708 KVRRKRAA
+1708 
-1716 LDNIDESNNNQLDAI
+1716 
-1731 RNTLD
+1731 
-1736 TTQDE
+1736 
-1741 RNVAIAALNK
+1741 
-1751 IVNAIKNDIAQNKT
+1751 
-1765 NAEVDQTE
+1765 
-1773 ADGNNNIKVILPK
+1773 
-1786 VQVKPAARQSVSA
+1786 
-1799 KAEAQNALIDQSDLS
+1799 
-1814 TEEERLA
+1814 
-1821 AKHLVEQALNQA
+1821 
-1833 IDQINHADKTA
+1833 
-1844 QVNQNSID
+1844 
-1852 AQNII
+1852 
-1857 SKIKPATTVKATALQ
+1857 
-1872 QIQNIATNKIN
+1872 
-1883 LIKANNEATDEE
+1883 
-1895 QNAAIVQVEKELI
+1895 
-1908 KAKQQIAGAVT
+1908 
-1919 NADVAYLLHD
+1919 
-1929 GKNEIREIEPVI
+1929 
-1941 NKKATAREQLTT
+1941 
-1953 LFNDKKQAIEANVQA
+1953 
-1968 TVEERN
+1968 
-1974 SILAQLQNIYDT
+1974 
-1986 AIGQIDQDRSNAQVD
+1986 
-2001 KTATLNLQTIHDLDV
+2001 
-2016 HPIKKPDAEKTIN
+2016 
-2029 DDLARVTHLVQNY
+2029 
-2042 RKVSDR
+2042 
-2048 NKADALK
+2048 
-2055 AITALKLQMDEEL
+2055 
-2068 KTARTNADVDAV
+2068 
-2080 LKRFNVALGDIE
+2080 
-2092 AVITEKENSLLR
+2092 
-2104 IDNIAQQTYAKFK
+2104 
-2117 AIATP
+2117 
-2122 EQLAK
+2122 
-2127 VKALIDQYVADGNR
+2127 
-2141 MVDEDATLND
+2141 
-2151 IKKDTQL
+2151 
-2158 IIDEILAIKLPAEV
+2158 
-2172 IKASPKVGQPAP
+2172 
-2184 KVCTPIKK
+2184 
-2192 EDKQEVRKVV
+2192 
-2202 KELPNTGSEEM
+2202 
-2213 DLPLKELALI
+2213 
-2223 TGAALLARRR
+2223 
-2233 SKKEKES
+2233 

>member
-34 GAQALTTDHN
+34 GAQALTTDNN
-44 VQGGSNQA
+44 VQSDTNQA
-52 LPGNSQNTNADTNRD
+52 TPVNSQDTNVANNRGLA
-67 IVNDSQNTPNAHATD
+67 NSAQNTPNQSATT
-82 NTSTNQ
+82 NQSTNQ
-88 ALTNHQNVDVAN
+88 ALVNHNNGSIAN
-100 QVGPAPIQ
+100 QATPAPIQ
-108 PSASPAQNNNN
+108 PSASPAQNNNH
-119 SNANSTATEP
+119 SDANSTATETVSN
-129 AANTN
+129 AN
-134 NNLASNNNTLNVPN
+134 NNDVVSNNTTLNVPN
-148 NTDNNDSAR
+148 RTNENGSGG

-176 LVAIAEEASNRP
+176 LVAIAEQASNRP
-188 KKRSRRAAPTDPNA
+188 KKRSRRAAPADPNA
-202 TPADPTATPADPTAG
+202 TPADPAAAAAG
-217 NGSAPVAITAPY
+217 NGGAPVAITVPY

-238 NIGQNAP
+238 NAGQNAP

-253 NNIRPSTNRSVPT
+253 NGIRPSTNRSVPS

-273 PGYTLINGGK
+273 PGFTLINGGK

-308 GNVIALGRIRGNDTN
+308 GNVIALGRIKGNDTN

-329 GIEKTLTVNPNS
+329 GIEKS
-341 ELIFEFNTMTT
+341 
-352 KNYQAQG
+352 
-359 NVIALGRIRGNDT
+359 
-372 NDHGDFNGIEKTL
+372 L

-402 KNYQGMTNLIIKN
+402 KNYQGVTNLIIKN
-415 ADNDTVIGE
+415 ADNDTVIAE
-424 KVVAYGPI
+424 KSVAYGPI
-432 WRLLKVPE
+432 WRLFKVPD

-522 DFVYKIQLPEGVEYV
+522 DFVYKVQLPEGVEYV

-544 FPSGNSGVDINDM
+544 FPSSNSGVDMNDF
-557 NVTYDAANRIITI
+557 NVTYDAANRVITI
-570 KSTGGGTGNSPARL
+570 KSTGGGSGNSPARL

-611 TLTYKTYS
+611 TLTYKTYT

-658 ADYTFASLDIFNDLK
+658 ADYTFASLDIFNGLK

-693 SQADIDSLAN
+693 SQADIDSLTN

-710 RSVDAENAVNRKVD
+710 RSVDAENAVNKKVD
-724 DMEDLVNQNDELT
+724 QMEDLVNQNDELT

-754 IIGNIGDQTT
+754 IIGDIGDQTT
-764 DDGVTR
+764 DAGVTR

-783 ATPVVKPNAKQ
+783 ATPVVKPNAKK
-794 AIRDKAAK
+794 AIRDKATK

-807 NHTPDAT
+807 NATPDAT
-814 QDEIQD
+814 EDEIQD
-820 ALNQLTTDETD
+820 AINQLATDETD

-854 TIGAVAPQVTH
+854 TIGAVVPQVTH
-865 KQAARD
+865 KKAARD

-891 QEEKNAALNELTQAT
+891 QEEKDAALNELTQAT

-915 ATTNDDVDTAKGD
+915 ATTNADVDNAKGD

-973 AAIEKV
+973 AAIDKV
-979 NAAVAVANTNILN
+979 NAAVTAANTNILN

-997 DVEQVKTN
+997 NVEQVKTN
-1005 AIQGIQAIEPATKVK
+1005 AIQGIQAITPATKVK
-1020 TDAKNAIDQ
+1020 TDAKNAIDK

-1034 HNAIFNN
+1034 HNTIFN

-1105 EKAREAITNINATPG
+1105 DKAREAITNINATPG

-1128 AINRVNTLKNRALND
+1128 AINRVNTLKNRALTD

-1179 VLTDLAT
+1179 VLNDLAT

-1204 VALNQVDQDL
+1204 VALNQVDQEL

-1249 KKPAALAQTNQ
+1249 KKPAALAQINQ
-1260 HYSAKLV
+1260 HYNAKLA
-1267 EINATPDATD
+1267 EINATPDATN

-1387 TNQAINAIDNV
+1387 TNQAVNAIDNV

-1434 EVALQALAKEKEK
+1434 EVASQALTKEKEK

-1480 IKPAA
+1480 VKPAA

-1494 ELRAQINQDK
+1494 ELRAKINQDK
-1504 EATAEERQAA
+1504 EATAEERQVA
-1514 LDKINDLVAKAMTNI
+1514 LDKINEFVNQAMTDI
-1529 TNDRTNQQVNDS
+1529 TNNRTNQQVDDTTS
-1541 TNQALDD
+1541 QALDS
-1548 IALVTPDHIVRAA
+1548 IALVTPEHIVRAG

-1573 KHEIEQAEHATDE
+1573 KQEIEQAEHATDE

-1596 NNEKRALQNIN
+1596 NNEKLALQNIN
-1607 QAIAN
+1607 QAVTN
-1612 NDVKRVESNGIATLK
+1612 NDVKRVETNGIATLK
-1627 GVEPHIVVKPEA
+1627 GVQPHIVIKPEE
-1639 QEAIKASADNQ
+1639 QQAIKASAENQ

-1656 TPHATTDELDEA
+1656 TPHATVDELDEA
-1668 NQQINDTLKQGQQ
+1668 NQLISDTLKKAQQ
-1681 DIDNTTQDAAVNDV
+1681 EIENTNQDAAVTDV

-1716 LDNIDESNNNQLDAI
+1716 LDSIEENNKNQLDAI

-1741 RNVAIAALNK
+1741 RDVAIDTLNK
-1751 IVNAIKNDIAQNKT
+1751 IVNTIKNDIAQNKT
-1765 NAEVDQTE
+1765 NAEVDRTE
-1773 ADGNNNIKVILPK
+1773 TDGNDNIKVILPK
-1786 VQVKPAARQSVSA
+1786 VQVKPAARQSVGV

-1844 QVNQNSID
+1844 QVNQDSIN

-1895 QNAAIVQVEKELI
+1895 QNAAIAQVEKELI
-1908 KAKQQIAGAVT
+1908 KAKQQIASAVT

-1929 GKNEIREIEPVI
+1929 EKNEIREIEPVI
-1941 NKKATAREQLTT
+1941 NRKASAREQLTT
-1953 LFNDKKQAIEANVQA
+1953 LFNDKKQAIEANIQA

-2001 KTATLNLQTIHDLDV
+2001 KTASLNLQTIHDLDV

-2029 DDLARVTHLVQNY
+2029 DDLARVTALVQNY

-2080 LKRFNVALGDIE
+2080 LKRFNVALSDIE

-2127 VKALIDQYVADGNR
+2127 VKVLIDQYVADGNR
-2141 MVDEDATLND
+2141 MIDEDATLND
-2151 IKKDTQL
+2151 IKQHTQF
-2158 IIDEILAIKLPAEV
+2158 IVDEILAIKLPAEATKV
-2172 IKASPKVGQPAP
+2172 SPKVIQSAP
-2184 KVCTPIKK
+2184 KVCTPIIK
-2192 EDKQEVRKVV
+2192 EETHESRKVE
-2202 KELPNTGSEEM
+2202 KELPNTGSEGM
-2213 DLPLKELALI
+2213 DLPLKEFALI

-2233 SKKEKES
+2233 TKNEKES

>member
-20 STLIGTVLLLSNPN
+20 STLIGTVLLLSNLN

-52 LPGNSQNTNADTNRD
+52 LPGNSPNTNADTNRD
-67 IVNDSQNTPNAHATD
+67 IVNGSQNTPNAHATD

-88 ALTNHQNVDVAN
+88 ALTNHQNVGVAN
-100 QVGPAPIQ
+100 QVAPAPIQ
-108 PSASPAQNNNN
+108 PSTSSASNNNH
-119 SNANSTATEP
+119 SDANSTATEP

-188 KKRSRRAAPTDPNA
+188 KKRSRRAAPADPN
-202 TPADPTATPADPTAG
+202 ATPADPTAG
-217 NGSAPVAITAPY
+217 NGSAPVAITAPF

-245 NEVLSFDD
+245 NEVLTFDD

-308 GNVIALGRIRGNDTN
+308 GNVIALGRIKGNDTN
-323 DHGDFN
+323 DHG
-329 GIEKTLTVNPNS
+329 G
-341 ELIFEFNTMTT
+341 
-352 KNYQAQG
+352 
-359 NVIALGRIRGNDT
+359 
-372 NDHGDFNGIEKTL
+372 FNGIEKTL

-611 TLTYKTYS
+611 ILTYKTYT

-644 KDALQAEVDRRIQQ
+644 KDVLQAEVDRRIQQ
-658 ADYTFASLDIFNDLK
+658 ADYTFASLDIFNELK

-693 SQADIDSLAN
+693 SQADIDSLVN

-783 ATPVVKPNAKQ
+783 ATPVVKTNAKQ

-807 NHTPDAT
+807 NNTPDAT

-979 NAAVAVANTNILN
+979 NAAVAAANTNILN

-1105 EKAREAITNINATPG
+1105 DKAREAITNINATPG

-1196 NATTEEKQ
+1196 NATDEEKQ

-1249 KKPAALAQTNQ
+1249 KKPTALAQINQ
-1260 HYSAKLV
+1260 HYNAKLA

-1398 EAEVVIK
+1398 EAKVVIK

-1434 EVALQALAKEKEK
+1434 EVALLALAKEKEK

-1480 IKPAA
+1480 VKPAA

-1548 IALVTPDHIVRAA
+1548 IALVTPDHIVRAT

-1596 NNEKRALQNIN
+1596 NNEKRALQNID

-1908 KAKQQIAGAVT
+1908 KAKQQIASAVT

-1953 LFNDKKQAIEANVQA
+1953 LFNDKKLAIEANVQA

-2001 KTATLNLQTIHDLDV
+2001 KTASLNLQTIHDLDV

-2127 VKALIDQYVADGNR
+2127 VKALIDQYVADGIR
-2141 MVDEDATLND
+2141 MIDEDATLND
-2151 IKKDTQL
+2151 IKQHTQF
-2158 IIDEILAIKLPAEV
+2158 IVDEILAIKLPAEATKV
-2172 IKASPKVGQPAP
+2172 LPKVGQPAP
-2184 KVCTPIKK
+2184 KLCTSIKK
-2192 EDKQEVRKVV
+2192 VDKQEVRKVV

-2233 SKKEKES
+2233 NKNEKES

>member
-34 GAQALTTDHN
+34 GAQALTTDNN
-44 VQGGSNQA
+44 VQSDTNQA
-52 LPGNSQNTNADTNRD
+52 TPVNSQDKDVANNRGLA
-67 IVNDSQNTPNAHATD
+67 NSAQNTPNQSATT
-82 NTSTNQ
+82 NQATNQ
-88 ALTNHQNVDVAN
+88 ALVNHNNGSIVN
-100 QVGPAPIQ
+100 QATPTSVQ
-108 PSASPAQNNNN
+108 SSTPSAQNNNHTDGN
-119 SNANSTATEP
+119 TTATETVSNAN
-129 AANTN
+129 N
-134 NNLASNNNTLNVPN
+134 NDAVSNNTTLNVPN
-148 NTDNNDSAR
+148 KTNENGSGG

-176 LVAIAEEASNRP
+176 LVAIAEPASNRP
-188 KKRSRRAAPTDPNA
+188 KKRSRRAAPADPNA
-202 TPADPTATPADPTAG
+202 TPADPAAAAAG
-217 NGSAPVAITAPY
+217 NGGAPVAITAPY

-238 NIGQNAP
+238 NAGQNAP

-253 NNIRPSTNRSVPT
+253 NGIRPSTNRSVPS

-273 PGYTLINGGK
+273 PGFTLINGGK

-297 DSGDAKNYQAQ
+297 DSADAKNYQAQ
-308 GNVIALGRIRGNDTN
+308 GNVIALGRI
-323 DHGDFN
+323 
-329 GIEKTLTVNPNS
+329 K
-341 ELIFEFNTMTT
+341 
-352 KNYQAQG
+352 
-359 NVIALGRIRGNDT
+359 GNDT

-402 KNYQGMTNLIIKN
+402 KNYQGVTNLIIKN
-415 ADNDTVIGE
+415 ADNDTVIAE
-424 KVVAYGPI
+424 KSVAYGPI
-432 WRLLKVPE
+432 WRLFKVPE

-522 DFVYKIQLPEGVEYV
+522 DFVYQVQLPEGVEYV

-544 FPSGNSGVDINDM
+544 FPSSNSGVDMNDF
-557 NVTYDAANRIITI
+557 NVTYDAANRVITI
-570 KSTGGGTGNSPARL
+570 KSTGGGSGNSPARL

-611 TLTYKTYS
+611 TLTYKTYT

-693 SQADIDSLAN
+693 SQADIDSLTN

-710 RSVDAENAVNRKVD
+710 RSVDAENAVNKKVD
-724 DMEDLVNQNDELT
+724 QMEDLVNQNDELT

-783 ATPVVKPNAKQ
+783 ATPVVKPNAKK
-794 AIRDKAAK
+794 AIRDKATK

-807 NHTPDAT
+807 NATPDAT
-814 QDEIQD
+814 EDEIQD
-820 ALNQLTTDETD
+820 ALNQLATDETD

-854 TIGAVAPQVTH
+854 TIGAVVPQVTH
-865 KQAARD
+865 KKAARD

-915 ATTNDDVDTAKGD
+915 AKTNADVDNAKGD

-973 AAIEKV
+973 AAIDKV
-979 NAAVAVANTNILN
+979 NAAVTAANTNILN

-1005 AIQGIQAIEPATKVK
+1005 AIQGIQAITPATKVK
-1020 TDAKNAIDQ
+1020 TDAKNAIDK

-1034 HNAIFNN
+1034 HNTIFNN

-1094 QVKTDARNAVN
+1094 QVKTDARNVVN
-1105 EKAREAITNINATPG
+1105 DKAREAITNINATPG

-1128 AINRVNTLKNRALND
+1128 AINRVNTLKNRALTD

-1179 VLTDLAT
+1179 VLNDLAT

-1204 VALNQVDQDL
+1204 VALNQVDQEL

-1249 KKPAALAQTNQ
+1249 KKPAALAQINQ
-1260 HYSAKLV
+1260 HYNAKLA

-1288 QDRQQAIESIKQANT
+1288 QDRQQAIESVKQANT

-1379 TNDQVDAT
+1379 TNDQVDTT
-1387 TNQAINAIDNV
+1387 TNQALNAIDNV

-1434 EVALQALAKEKEK
+1434 EVASQALAKEKEK

-1480 IKPAA
+1480 VKPAA
-1485 REKINQKAN
+1485 REKINQKVN
-1494 ELRAQINQDK
+1494 ELRAKINQDK
-1504 EATAEERQAA
+1504 EATAEERQVA
-1514 LDKINDLVAKAMTNI
+1514 LDKINEFVNQAMTDI
-1529 TNDRTNQQVNDS
+1529 TNNRTNQQVDDTTS
-1541 TNQALDD
+1541 QALDS
-1548 IALVTPDHIVRAA
+1548 IALVAPEHIVRAA

-1573 KHEIEQAEHATDE
+1573 KQEIEQAEHATDE

-1596 NNEKRALQNIN
+1596 NNEKLALQNIN
-1607 QAIAN
+1607 QAVTN
-1612 NDVKRVESNGIATLK
+1612 NDVKRVETNGIATLK
-1627 GVEPHIVVKPEA
+1627 GVQPHIVIKPEA
-1639 QEAIKASADNQ
+1639 QQAIKASAENQ

-1656 TPHATTDELDEA
+1656 TPHATVDELDEA
-1668 NQQINDTLKQGQQ
+1668 NQLISDTLKQAQQ
-1681 DIDNTTQDAAVNDV
+1681 EIENTNQDAAVTDV

-1716 LDNIDESNNNQLDAI
+1716 LDSIEENNKNQLDAI

-1741 RNVAIAALNK
+1741 RDVAIDTLNK
-1751 IVNAIKNDIAQNKT
+1751 IVNTIKNDIAQNKT
-1765 NAEVDQTE
+1765 NAEVDRTE
-1773 ADGNNNIKVILPK
+1773 TDGNDNIKVILPK
-1786 VQVKPAARQSVSA
+1786 VQVKPAARQSVGV

-1844 QVNQNSID
+1844 QVNQDSID

-1883 LIKANNEATDEE
+1883 LSKANNEATDEE
-1895 QNAAIVQVEKELI
+1895 QNIAIAQVEKELI
-1908 KAKQQIAGAVT
+1908 KAKQQIASAVT

-1929 GKNEIREIEPVI
+1929 EKNEIREIEPVI
-1941 NKKATAREQLTT
+1941 NRKASAREQLTT
-1953 LFNDKKQAIEANVQA
+1953 LFNDKKQAIEANIQA

-2001 KTATLNLQTIHDLDV
+2001 KTASLNLQTIHDLDV

-2029 DDLARVTHLVQNY
+2029 DDLARVTALVQNY
-2042 RKVSDR
+2042 RKVSNR

-2080 LKRFNVALGDIE
+2080 LKRFNVALSDIE

-2127 VKALIDQYVADGNR
+2127 VKVLIDQYVADGNR
-2141 MVDEDATLND
+2141 MIDEDATLNN
-2151 IKKDTQL
+2151 IKQHTQF
-2158 IIDEILAIKLPAEV
+2158 IVDEILAIKLPAEPTKV
-2172 IKASPKVGQPAP
+2172 SPKVIQPAP

-2192 EDKQEVRKVV
+2192 EETHESRKVE
-2202 KELPNTGSEEM
+2202 KELPNTGSEGM
-2213 DLPLKELALI
+2213 DLPLKEFALI

-2233 SKKEKES
+2233 TKNEKES

>member
-34 GAQALTTDHN
+34 GAQALTTDNN
-44 VQGGSNQA
+44 VQSDTNQA
-52 LPGNSQNTNADTNRD
+52 TPVNSQDKDVANNRGLA
-67 IVNDSQNTPNAHATD
+67 NSAQNTPNQSATT
-82 NTSTNQ
+82 NQATNQ
-88 ALTNHQNVDVAN
+88 ALVNHNNGSIVN
-100 QVGPAPIQ
+100 QATPTSVQ
-108 PSASPAQNNNN
+108 SSTPSAQNNKHTDGNTTATETV
-119 SNANSTATEP
+119 SNAN
-129 AANTN
+129 N
-134 NNLASNNNTLNVPN
+134 NDAVSNNTTLNVPN
-148 NTDNNDSAR
+148 KTNENGSGG

-176 LVAIAEEASNRP
+176 LVAIAEPASNRP
-188 KKRSRRAAPTDPNA
+188 KKRSRRAAPADPNA
-202 TPADPTATPADPTAG
+202 TPADPAAAAAG
-217 NGSAPVAITAPY
+217 NGGAPVAITAPY

-238 NIGQNAP
+238 NAGQNAP

-253 NNIRPSTNRSVPT
+253 NGIRPSTNRSVPS

-273 PGYTLINGGK
+273 PGFTLINGGK

-297 DSGDAKNYQAQ
+297 DSGDNKNYQAQ
-308 GNVIALGRIRGNDTN
+308 GNVIALGRINGTDTN

-352 KNYQAQG
+352 KNGQG
-359 NVIALGRIRGNDT
+359 ATNV
-372 NDHGDFNGIEKTL
+372 
-385 TVNPNSELI
+385 
-394 FEFNTMTT
+394 
-402 KNYQGMTNLIIKN
+402 IIKN
-415 ADNDTVIGE
+415 ADTNDTIAE
-424 KVVAYGPI
+424 KTVEGGPTL
-432 WRLLKVPE
+432 RLFKVPD
-440 NVSHLKI
+440 NVRNLKI
-447 QFVPK
+447 QFVSK

-460 GIYQLRDG
+460 GIYQLKDG
-468 YKYYDFV
+468 YKYYSFV

-513 NFGASFNTD
+513 NSGASLDTD
-522 DFVYKIQLPEGVEYV
+522 EFVYKIQLPEGVEYV

-544 FPSGNSGVDINDM
+544 FPSNNSGVDVNDM
-557 NVTYDAANRIITI
+557 NVTYDAANRVITI
-570 KSTGGGTGNSPARL
+570 KSTGGGTTNSPARL

-611 TLTYKTYS
+611 TLTYKTYT
-619 QDFINSPAESHTVST
+619 QDFINSAAESHTVST

-673 RRAQTILDENRNNV
+673 KRAQTILAENRNNV

-693 SQADIDSLAN
+693 SQADIDTLTN

-710 RSVDAENAVNRKVD
+710 RSVDAENAVNQKAD
-724 DMEDLVNQNDELT
+724 QMEDLVNQNDELT

-742 AAIQVIEEHKNE
+742 AAIQVIEEHKGN
-754 IIGNIGDQTT
+754 IIGDIGDQTT

-783 ATPVVKPNAKQ
+783 ATPVVKPNAKK
-794 AIRDKAAK
+794 AIRDKATK

-807 NHTPDAT
+807 NATPDAT
-814 QDEIQD
+814 EDEIQD
-820 ALNQLTTDETD
+820 AINQLATDETD

-854 TIGAVAPQVTH
+854 TIGAVVPQVTH
-865 KQAARD
+865 KKAARD

-915 ATTNDDVDTAKGD
+915 ATTNADVDNAKGD

-973 AAIEKV
+973 AAIDKV
-979 NAAVAVANTNILN
+979 NAAVTAANTNILN

-1005 AIQGIQAIEPATKVK
+1005 AIQGIQAITPATKVK
-1020 TDAKNAIDQ
+1020 TDAKNAIDK

-1034 HNAIFNN
+1034 HNTIFNN

-1079 KDQGTQNI
+1079 KDQGMQNI

-1094 QVKTDARNAVN
+1094 QVKTDARNTVN

-1128 AINRVNTLKNRALND
+1128 AIDRVNALKNRALTD

-1179 VLTDLAT
+1179 VLNDLAT

-1204 VALNQVDQDL
+1204 MALNQVDQDL

-1221 NQADTNAEVDQAQQL
+1221 NQADTNTEVDQAQQL
-1236 GTKAINAIQPNIV
+1236 GAQAINAIQPNIV
-1249 KKPAALAQTNQ
+1249 KKPAALAQINQ
-1260 HYSAKLV
+1260 HYNAKLA

-1288 QDRQQAIESIKQANT
+1288 QDRQQAIESVKQANT
-1303 NAEVDQAA
+1303 NNEVDQAA
-1311 TVAENNIDAV
+1311 TTAENNIDAV

-1379 TNDQVDAT
+1379 TNDQVDTT
-1387 TNQAINAIDNV
+1387 TNQALNAIDNV

-1434 EVALQALAKEKEK
+1434 EVASQALAKEKEK

-1480 IKPAA
+1480 VKPAA

-1494 ELRAQINQDK
+1494 ELRAKINQDK
-1504 EATAEERQAA
+1504 EATAEERQVA
-1514 LDKINDLVAKAMTNI
+1514 LDKINEFVNQAMTDI
-1529 TNDRTNQQVNDS
+1529 TNNRTNQQVDDTTS
-1541 TNQALDD
+1541 QALDS
-1548 IALVTPDHIVRAA
+1548 IALVAPEHIVRAA

-1573 KHEIEQAEHATDE
+1573 KQEIEQAEHATDE

-1596 NNEKRALQNIN
+1596 NNEKLALQNIN
-1607 QAIAN
+1607 QAVTN
-1612 NDVKRVESNGIATLK
+1612 NDVKRVETNGIATLK
-1627 GVEPHIVVKPEA
+1627 GVQPHIVIKPEA
-1639 QEAIKASADNQ
+1639 QQAIKASAENQ

-1656 TPHATTDELDEA
+1656 TPHATVDELDEA
-1668 NQQINDTLKQGQQ
+1668 NQLISDTLKQAQQ
-1681 DIDNTTQDAAVNDV
+1681 EIENTNQDAAVTDV

-1716 LDNIDESNNNQLDAI
+1716 LDSIEENNKNQLDAI

-1741 RNVAIAALNK
+1741 RDVAIDTLNK
-1751 IVNAIKNDIAQNKT
+1751 IVNTIKNDIAQNKT
-1765 NAEVDQTE
+1765 NAEVDRTE
-1773 ADGNNNIKVILPK
+1773 TDGNDNIKVILPK
-1786 VQVKPAARQSVSA
+1786 IQVKPAARQSVGV

-1844 QVNQNSID
+1844 QVNQDSIN

-1895 QNAAIVQVEKELI
+1895 QNIAIAQVEKELI
-1908 KAKQQIAGAVT
+1908 KAKQQIASAVT

-1929 GKNEIREIEPVI
+1929 EKNEIREIEPVI
-1941 NKKATAREQLTT
+1941 NRKASTREQLTT
-1953 LFNDKKQAIEANVQA
+1953 LFNDKKQAIEANFQA

-2001 KTATLNLQTIHDLDV
+2001 KTASLNLQTIHDLDV

-2029 DDLARVTHLVQNY
+2029 DDLARVTALVQNY

-2141 MVDEDATLND
+2141 MIDEDATLND
-2151 IKKDTQL
+2151 IKQHTQF
-2158 IIDEILAIKLPAEV
+2158 IVDEILAIKLPAEAMKV
-2172 IKASPKVGQPAP
+2172 SPKVIQPAP

-2192 EDKQEVRKVV
+2192 EETHESRKVE
-2202 KELPNTGSEEM
+2202 KELPNTGSEGM
-2213 DLPLKELALI
+2213 DLPLKEFALI

-2233 SKKEKES
+2233 TKNEKES

>member
-13 KYKVGIF
+13 KYKIGIF

-34 GAQALTTDHN
+34 GAQALTTDNN
-44 VQGGSNQA
+44 VQSDTNQA
-52 LPGNSQNTNADTNRD
+52 TPVNSQDKDVANNRGLA
-67 IVNDSQNTPNAHATD
+67 NSAQNTPNQSATT
-82 NTSTNQ
+82 NQATNQ
-88 ALTNHQNVDVAN
+88 ALVNHNNGSIVN
-100 QVGPAPIQ
+100 QATPTSVQ
-108 PSASPAQNNNN
+108 SSTPSAQNNNHTDGN
-119 SNANSTATEP
+119 TTATETVSNAN
-129 AANTN
+129 N
-134 NNLASNNNTLNVPN
+134 NDVASNNTTLNVPN
-148 NTDNNDSAR
+148 KTNENGSGG

-176 LVAIAEEASNRP
+176 LVAIAEPASNRP
-188 KKRSRRAAPTDPNA
+188 KKRSRRAAPADPNA
-202 TPADPTATPADPTAG
+202 TPADPGAAAAG
-217 NGSAPVAITAPY
+217 NGGAPVAITAPY

-238 NIGQNAP
+238 NAGQNAP

-253 NNIRPSTNRSVPT
+253 NSIRPSTNRSVPS

-273 PGYTLINGGK
+273 PGFTLINGGK
-283 VGVFSHAMVRTSMF
+283 VGVLSHAMVRTSMF
-297 DSGDAKNYQAQ
+297 EAGSNRTYQAQ
-308 GNVIALGRIRGNDTN
+308 GNVLALGRISGTDASN
-323 DHGDFN
+323 HGDFN
-329 GIEKTLTVNPNS
+329 GIEKSLTVNPNS
-341 ELIFEFNTMTT
+341 ELIFEFNTMPT
-352 KNYQAQG
+352 KNGQG
-359 NVIALGRIRGNDT
+359 ATNV
-372 NDHGDFNGIEKTL
+372 
-385 TVNPNSELI
+385 
-394 FEFNTMTT
+394 
-402 KNYQGMTNLIIKN
+402 IIKN
-415 ADNDTVIGE
+415 ADTNDTIAE
-424 KVVAYGPI
+424 KTVEGGPTL
-432 WRLLKVPE
+432 RLFKVPD
-440 NVSHLKI
+440 NVRNLKI

-460 GIYQLRDG
+460 GIYQLKDG
-468 YKYYDFV
+468 YKYYSFV

-513 NFGASFNTD
+513 NSGASLDTD
-522 DFVYKIQLPEGVEYV
+522 EFVYKIQLPEGVEYV

-544 FPSGNSGVDINDM
+544 FPSNNSGVDVNDM
-557 NVTYDAANRIITI
+557 NVTYDAANRVITI
-570 KSTGGGTGNSPARL
+570 KSTGGGTTNSPARL

-611 TLTYKTYS
+611 TLTYKTYT
-619 QDFINSPAESHTVST
+619 QDFINSAAESHTVST

-673 RRAQTILDENRNNV
+673 KRAQTILAENRNNV

-693 SQADIDSLAN
+693 SQADIDSLTN

-710 RSVDAENAVNRKVD
+710 RSVDAENAVNQKAD
-724 DMEDLVNQNDELT
+724 QMEDLVNQNDELT

-742 AAIQVIEEHKNE
+742 AAIQVIEEHKGN
-754 IIGNIGDQTT
+754 IIGDIGDQTT

-783 ATPVVKPNAKQ
+783 ATPVVKPNAKK
-794 AIRDKAAK
+794 AIRDKATK

-807 NHTPDAT
+807 NATPDAT
-814 QDEIQD
+814 EDEIQD
-820 ALNQLTTDETD
+820 ALNQLATDETD

-854 TIGAVAPQVTH
+854 TIGAVVPQVTH
-865 KQAARD
+865 KKAARD

-915 ATTNDDVDTAKGD
+915 ATTNADVDNAKGD

-973 AAIEKV
+973 AAIDKV
-979 NAAVAVANTNILN
+979 NAAVTAANTNILN

-1005 AIQGIQAIEPATKVK
+1005 AIQGIQAITPATKVK
-1020 TDAKNAIDQ
+1020 TDAKNAIDK

-1034 HNAIFNN
+1034 HNTIFNN

-1094 QVKTDARNAVN
+1094 QVKTDARNVVN
-1105 EKAREAITNINATPG
+1105 DKAREAITNINATPG

-1128 AINRVNTLKNRALND
+1128 AINRVNTLKNRALTD

-1179 VLTDLAT
+1179 VLNDLAT

-1204 VALNQVDQDL
+1204 VALNQVDQEL

-1221 NQADTNAEVDQAQQL
+1221 NQADTNEEVDQAQQL

-1249 KKPAALAQTNQ
+1249 KKPAALAQINQ
-1260 HYSAKLV
+1260 HYNAKLA
-1267 EINATPDATD
+1267 EINATPDATN

-1288 QDRQQAIESIKQANT
+1288 QDRQQAIESIKKANT

-1387 TNQAINAIDNV
+1387 TNQAVNAIDNV

-1434 EVALQALAKEKEK
+1434 EVASQALAKEKEK

-1480 IKPAA
+1480 VKPAA

-1494 ELRAQINQDK
+1494 ELRAKINQDK
-1504 EATAEERQAA
+1504 EATAEERQVA
-1514 LDKINDLVAKAMTNI
+1514 LDKINEFVNQAMTDI
-1529 TNDRTNQQVNDS
+1529 TNNRTNQQVDDTTS
-1541 TNQALDD
+1541 QALDS
-1548 IALVTPDHIVRAA
+1548 IALVAPEHIVRAA
-1561 ARDAVKQQYEAK
+1561 DRDAVKQQYEAK
-1573 KHEIEQAEHATDE
+1573 KQEIEQAEHATDE

-1596 NNEKRALQNIN
+1596 NNEKLALQNIN
-1607 QAIAN
+1607 QAVTN
-1612 NDVKRVESNGIATLK
+1612 NDVKRVETNGIATLK
-1627 GVEPHIVVKPEA
+1627 GVQPHIVIKPEA
-1639 QEAIKASADNQ
+1639 QQAIKASAENQ

-1656 TPHATTDELDEA
+1656 TPHATVDELDEA
-1668 NQQINDTLKQGQQ
+1668 NQLISDTLKQAQQ
-1681 DIDNTTQDAAVNDV
+1681 EIENTNQDAAVTDV

-1716 LDNIDESNNNQLDAI
+1716 LDSIEENNKNQLDAI

-1741 RNVAIAALNK
+1741 RDVAIDTLNK
-1751 IVNAIKNDIAQNKT
+1751 IVNTIKNDIAQNKT
-1765 NAEVDQTE
+1765 NAEVDRTE
-1773 ADGNNNIKVILPK
+1773 TDGNDNIKVILPK
-1786 VQVKPAARQSVSA
+1786 VQVKPAARQSVGV

-1844 QVNQNSID
+1844 QVNQDSIN

-1895 QNAAIVQVEKELI
+1895 QNIAIAQVEKELI
-1908 KAKQQIAGAVT
+1908 KAKQQIASAVT
-1919 NADVAYLLHD
+1919 NADVAYLLHNE
-1929 GKNEIREIEPVI
+1929 KNEIREIEPVI
-1941 NKKATAREQLTT
+1941 NRKASAREQLTT
-1953 LFNDKKQAIEANVQA
+1953 LFNDKKQAIEANIQA

-2001 KTATLNLQTIHDLDV
+2001 KTASLNLQTIHDLDV

-2029 DDLARVTHLVQNY
+2029 DDLARVTALVQNY

-2080 LKRFNVALGDIE
+2080 LKRFNVALSDIE

-2127 VKALIDQYVADGNR
+2127 VKVLIDQYVADGNR
-2141 MVDEDATLND
+2141 MIDEDATLND
-2151 IKKDTQL
+2151 IKQHTQF
-2158 IIDEILAIKLPAEV
+2158 IVDEILAIKLPAEATKV
-2172 IKASPKVGQPAP
+2172 SPKVIQPAP

-2192 EDKQEVRKVV
+2192 EETHESRKVE
-2202 KELPNTGSEEM
+2202 KELPNTGSEGM
-2213 DLPLKELALI
+2213 DLPLKEFALI

-2233 SKKEKES
+2233 TKNEKES

>member
-52 LPGNSQNTNADTNRD
+52 LPGNSPNTNADTNRD
-67 IVNDSQNTPNAHATD
+67 IVNGSQNTPNAHATD

-88 ALTNHQNVDVAN
+88 ALTNHQNVGVAN
-100 QVGPAPIQ
+100 QVAPAPIQ
-108 PSASPAQNNNN
+108 PSTSSASNNNH
-119 SNANSTATEP
+119 SDANSTATEP

-188 KKRSRRAAPTDPNA
+188 KKRSRRAAPADPN
-202 TPADPTATPADPTAG
+202 ATPADPTAG
-217 NGSAPVAITAPY
+217 NGSAPVAITAPF

-245 NEVLSFDD
+245 NEVLTFDD

-308 GNVIALGRIRGNDTN
+308 GNVIALGRIKGNDTN
-323 DHGDFN
+323 DHG
-329 GIEKTLTVNPNS
+329 G
-341 ELIFEFNTMTT
+341 
-352 KNYQAQG
+352 
-359 NVIALGRIRGNDT
+359 
-372 NDHGDFNGIEKTL
+372 FNGIEKTL

-611 TLTYKTYS
+611 ILTYKTYT

-644 KDALQAEVDRRIQQ
+644 KDVLQAEVDRRIQQ
-658 ADYTFASLDIFNDLK
+658 ADYTFASLDIFNELK

-693 SQADIDSLAN
+693 SQADIDSLVN

-783 ATPVVKPNAKQ
+783 ATPVVKTNAKQ

-807 NHTPDAT
+807 NNTPDAT

-979 NAAVAVANTNILN
+979 NAAVAAANTNILN

-1105 EKAREAITNINATPG
+1105 DKAREAITNINATPG

-1196 NATTEEKQ
+1196 NATDEEKQ

-1249 KKPAALAQTNQ
+1249 KKPTALAQINQ
-1260 HYSAKLV
+1260 HYNAKLA

-1398 EAEVVIK
+1398 EAKVVIK

-1434 EVALQALAKEKEK
+1434 EVALLALAKEKEK

-1480 IKPAA
+1480 VKPAA

-1548 IALVTPDHIVRAA
+1548 IALVTPDHIVRAT

-1596 NNEKRALQNIN
+1596 NNEKRALQNID

-1773 ADGNNNIKVILPK
+1773 ADGNKNIKVILPK

-1908 KAKQQIAGAVT
+1908 KAKQQIASAVT

-1953 LFNDKKQAIEANVQA
+1953 LFNDKKLAIEANVQA

-2001 KTATLNLQTIHDLDV
+2001 KTASLNLQTIHDLDV

-2029 DDLARVTHLVQNY
+2029 DDLARVTALVQNY
-2042 RKVSDR
+2042 RKVSNR

-2127 VKALIDQYVADGNR
+2127 VKALIDQYVADGIR
-2141 MVDEDATLND
+2141 MIDEDATLND
-2151 IKKDTQL
+2151 IKQHTQF
-2158 IIDEILAIKLPAEV
+2158 IVDEILAIKLPAEATKV
-2172 IKASPKVGQPAP
+2172 LPKVGQPAP
-2184 KVCTPIKK
+2184 KLCTSIKK
-2192 EDKQEVRKVV
+2192 VDKQEVRKVV

-2233 SKKEKES
+2233 NKNEKES

>member
-34 GAQALTTDHN
+34 GAQALTTDNN
-44 VQGGSNQA
+44 VQSDTNQA
-52 LPGNSQNTNADTNRD
+52 TPVNSQDKDVANNRGLA
-67 IVNDSQNTPNAHATD
+67 NSAQNTPNQSATT
-82 NTSTNQ
+82 NQATNQ
-88 ALTNHQNVDVAN
+88 ALVNHNNGSIVN
-100 QVGPAPIQ
+100 QATPTSVQ
-108 PSASPAQNNNN
+108 SSTPSAQNNNHTDGN
-119 SNANSTATEP
+119 TTATETVSNAN
-129 AANTN
+129 N
-134 NNLASNNNTLNVPN
+134 NDVASNNTTLNVPN
-148 NTDNNDSAR
+148 KTNENGSGG

-176 LVAIAEEASNRP
+176 LVAIAEPASNRP
-188 KKRSRRAAPTDPNA
+188 KKRSRRAAPADPNA
-202 TPADPTATPADPTAG
+202 TPADPGAAAAG
-217 NGSAPVAITAPY
+217 NGGAPVAITAPY

-238 NIGQNAP
+238 NAGQNAP

-253 NNIRPSTNRSVPT
+253 NSIRPSTNRSVPS

-273 PGYTLINGGK
+273 PGFTLINGGK
-283 VGVFSHAMVRTSMF
+283 VGVLSHAMVRTSMF
-297 DSGDAKNYQAQ
+297 EAGSNRTYQAQ
-308 GNVIALGRIRGNDTN
+308 GNVLALGRISGTDASN
-323 DHGDFN
+323 HGEFN
-329 GIEKTLTVNPNS
+329 GIEKSLTVNPNS
-341 ELIFEFNTMTT
+341 ELIFEFNTMPT
-352 KNYQAQG
+352 KNGQG
-359 NVIALGRIRGNDT
+359 ATNV
-372 NDHGDFNGIEKTL
+372 
-385 TVNPNSELI
+385 
-394 FEFNTMTT
+394 
-402 KNYQGMTNLIIKN
+402 IIKN
-415 ADNDTVIGE
+415 ADTNDTIAE
-424 KVVAYGPI
+424 KTVEGGPTL
-432 WRLLKVPE
+432 RLFKVPD
-440 NVSHLKI
+440 NVRNLKI

-460 GIYQLRDG
+460 GIYQLKDG
-468 YKYYDFV
+468 YKYYSFV

-513 NFGASFNTD
+513 NSGASLDTD
-522 DFVYKIQLPEGVEYV
+522 EFVYKIQLPEGVEYV

-544 FPSGNSGVDINDM
+544 FPSNNSGVDVNDM
-557 NVTYDAANRIITI
+557 NVTYDAANRVITI
-570 KSTGGGTGNSPARL
+570 KSTGGGTTNSPARL

-611 TLTYKTYS
+611 TLTYKTYT
-619 QDFINSPAESHTVST
+619 QDFINSAAESHTVST

-673 RRAQTILDENRNNV
+673 KRAQTILAENRNNV

-693 SQADIDSLAN
+693 SQADIDTLTN

-710 RSVDAENAVNRKVD
+710 RSVDAENAVNQKAD
-724 DMEDLVNQNDELT
+724 QMEDLVNQNDELT

-742 AAIQVIEEHKNE
+742 AAIQVIEEHKGN
-754 IIGNIGDQTT
+754 IIGDIGDQTT

-783 ATPVVKPNAKQ
+783 ATPVVKPNAKK
-794 AIRDKAAK
+794 AIRDKATK

-807 NHTPDAT
+807 NATPDAT
-814 QDEIQD
+814 EDEIQD
-820 ALNQLTTDETD
+820 AINQLATDETD

-854 TIGAVAPQVTH
+854 TIGSVVPQVTH

-915 ATTNDDVDTAKGD
+915 ATTNADVDNAKGD

-973 AAIEKV
+973 AAIDKV
-979 NAAVAVANTNILN
+979 NAAVTAANTNILN

-997 DVEQVKTN
+997 EVEQVKTN
-1005 AIQGIQAIEPATKVK
+1005 AIQGIQAITPATKVK
-1020 TDAKNAIDQ
+1020 TDAKNAIDK

-1034 HNAIFNN
+1034 HNTIFNN

-1094 QVKTDARNAVN
+1094 QVKTDARNVVN
-1105 EKAREAITNINATPG
+1105 DKAREAITNINATPG

-1128 AINRVNTLKNRALND
+1128 AINRVNTLKNRALTD

-1179 VLTDLAT
+1179 VLNDLAT

-1204 VALNQVDQDL
+1204 VALNQVDQEL

-1249 KKPAALAQTNQ
+1249 KKPAALAQINQ
-1260 HYSAKLV
+1260 HYNAKLA
-1267 EINATPDATD
+1267 EINATPDATN

-1326 KKQAARDKITA
+1326 KKQAALDKITA

-1368 DQAFNQINQNQ
+1368 DQAFNQINQSQ
-1379 TNDQVDAT
+1379 TNDQVDTT
-1387 TNQAINAIDNV
+1387 TNQALNAIDNV

-1434 EVALQALAKEKEK
+1434 EVASQALAKEKEK

-1480 IKPAA
+1480 VKPAA

-1494 ELRAQINQDK
+1494 ELRAKINQDK
-1504 EATAEERQAA
+1504 EATAEERQVA
-1514 LDKINDLVAKAMTNI
+1514 LDKINEFVNQAMTDI
-1529 TNDRTNQQVNDS
+1529 TNNRTNQQVDDTTS
-1541 TNQALDD
+1541 QALDS
-1548 IALVTPDHIVRAA
+1548 IALVAPEHIVRAA

-1573 KHEIEQAEHATDE
+1573 KQEIEQAEHATDE

-1596 NNEKRALQNIN
+1596 NNKKLALQNIN
-1607 QAIAN
+1607 QAVTN
-1612 NDVKRVESNGIATLK
+1612 NDVKRVETNGIATLK
-1627 GVEPHIVVKPEA
+1627 GVQPHIVIKPEA
-1639 QEAIKASADNQ
+1639 QQAIKASAENQ

-1656 TPHATTDELDEA
+1656 TPHATVDELDEA
-1668 NQQINDTLKQGQQ
+1668 NQLISDTLKQAQQ
-1681 DIDNTTQDAAVNDV
+1681 EIENTNQDAAVTDV

-1716 LDNIDESNNNQLDAI
+1716 LDSIEENNKNQLDAI

-1741 RNVAIAALNK
+1741 RDVTIDTLNK
-1751 IVNAIKNDIAQNKT
+1751 IVNTIKNDIAQNKT
-1765 NAEVDQTE
+1765 NAEVDRTE
-1773 ADGNNNIKVILPK
+1773 TDGNDNIKVILPK
-1786 VQVKPAARQSVSA
+1786 VQVKPAARQSVGV

-1844 QVNQNSID
+1844 QVNQDSID

-1895 QNAAIVQVEKELI
+1895 QNIAIAQVEKELI
-1908 KAKQQIAGAVT
+1908 KAKQQIASAVT

-1929 GKNEIREIEPVI
+1929 EKNEIREIEPVI
-1941 NKKATAREQLTT
+1941 SRKASAREQLTT
-1953 LFNDKKQAIEANVQA
+1953 LFNDKKQAIEANIQA

-2001 KTATLNLQTIHDLDV
+2001 KTASLNLQTIHDLDV

-2029 DDLARVTHLVQNY
+2029 DDLARVTALVQNY

-2080 LKRFNVALGDIE
+2080 LKRFNVALSDIE

-2127 VKALIDQYVADGNR
+2127 VKVLIDQYVADGNR
-2141 MVDEDATLND
+2141 MIDEDATLND
-2151 IKKDTQL
+2151 IKQHTQF
-2158 IIDEILAIKLPAEV
+2158 IVDEILAIKLPAEAMKV
-2172 IKASPKVGQPAP
+2172 SPKVIQPAP

-2192 EDKQEVRKVV
+2192 EETHESRKVE

-2213 DLPLKELALI
+2213 DLPLKEFALI

-2233 SKKEKES
+2233 TKNEKES

>member
-34 GAQALTTDHN
+34 GAQALTTDNN
-44 VQGGSNQA
+44 VQSDTNQA
-52 LPGNSQNTNADTNRD
+52 TPVNSQDKDVANNRGLA
-67 IVNDSQNTPNAHATD
+67 NSAQNTPNQSATT
-82 NTSTNQ
+82 NQATNQ
-88 ALTNHQNVDVAN
+88 ALVNHNNGSIVN
-100 QVGPAPIQ
+100 QATPTSVQ
-108 PSASPAQNNNN
+108 SSTPSAQNNNHTDGN
-119 SNANSTATEP
+119 TTATETVSNAN
-129 AANTN
+129 N
-134 NNLASNNNTLNVPN
+134 NDAVSNNTTLNVPN
-148 NTDNNDSAR
+148 KTNENGSGG

-176 LVAIAEEASNRP
+176 LVAIAEPASNRP
-188 KKRSRRAAPTDPNA
+188 KKRSRRAAPADPNA
-202 TPADPTATPADPTAG
+202 TPADPAAAAAG
-217 NGSAPVAITAPY
+217 NGGAPVAITAPY

-238 NIGQNAP
+238 NAGQNAP

-253 NNIRPSTNRSVPT
+253 NGIRPSTNRSVPS

-273 PGYTLINGGK
+273 PGFTLINGGK

-297 DSGDAKNYQAQ
+297 DSADAKNYQAQ
-308 GNVIALGRIRGNDTN
+308 GNVIALGRI
-323 DHGDFN
+323 
-329 GIEKTLTVNPNS
+329 K
-341 ELIFEFNTMTT
+341 
-352 KNYQAQG
+352 
-359 NVIALGRIRGNDT
+359 GNDT

-402 KNYQGMTNLIIKN
+402 KNYQGVTNLIIKN
-415 ADNDTVIGE
+415 ADNDTVIAE
-424 KVVAYGPI
+424 KSVAYGPI
-432 WRLLKVPE
+432 WRLFKVPE

-522 DFVYKIQLPEGVEYV
+522 DFVYQVQLPEGVEYV

-544 FPSGNSGVDINDM
+544 FPSSNSGVDMNDF
-557 NVTYDAANRIITI
+557 NVTYDAANRVITI
-570 KSTGGGTGNSPARL
+570 KSTGGGSGNSPARL

-611 TLTYKTYS
+611 TLTYKTYT

-693 SQADIDSLAN
+693 SQADIDSLTN

-710 RSVDAENAVNRKVD
+710 RSVDAENAVNKKVD
-724 DMEDLVNQNDELT
+724 QMEDLVNQNDELT

-783 ATPVVKPNAKQ
+783 ATPVVKPNAKK
-794 AIRDKAAK
+794 AIRDKATK

-807 NHTPDAT
+807 NATPDAT
-814 QDEIQD
+814 EDEIQD
-820 ALNQLTTDETD
+820 ALNQLATDETD

-854 TIGAVAPQVTH
+854 TIGAVVPQVTH
-865 KQAARD
+865 KKAARD

-915 ATTNDDVDTAKGD
+915 ATTNADVDNAKGD

-973 AAIEKV
+973 AAIDKV
-979 NAAVAVANTNILN
+979 NAAVTAANTNILN

-1005 AIQGIQAIEPATKVK
+1005 AIQGIQAITPATKVK
-1020 TDAKNAIDQ
+1020 TDAKNAIDK

-1034 HNAIFNN
+1034 HNTIFNN

-1094 QVKTDARNAVN
+1094 QVKTDARNVVN
-1105 EKAREAITNINATPG
+1105 DKAREAITNINATPG

-1128 AINRVNTLKNRALND
+1128 AINRVNTLKNRALTD

-1179 VLTDLAT
+1179 VLNDLAT

-1204 VALNQVDQDL
+1204 VALNQVDQEL

-1249 KKPAALAQTNQ
+1249 KKPAALAQINQ
-1260 HYSAKLV
+1260 HYNAKLA

-1288 QDRQQAIESIKQANT
+1288 QDRQQAIESVKQANT

-1351 ATDEEKQAAV
+1351 ATDEENQAAV

-1379 TNDQVDAT
+1379 TNDQVDTT
-1387 TNQAINAIDNV
+1387 TNQALNAIDNV

-1434 EVALQALAKEKEK
+1434 EVASQALAKEKEK

-1480 IKPAA
+1480 VKPAA
-1485 REKINQKAN
+1485 REKINQKVN
-1494 ELRAQINQDK
+1494 ELRAKINQDK
-1504 EATAEERQAA
+1504 EATAEERQVA
-1514 LDKINDLVAKAMTNI
+1514 LDKINEFVNQAMTDI
-1529 TNDRTNQQVNDS
+1529 TNNRTNQQVDDTTS
-1541 TNQALDD
+1541 QALDS
-1548 IALVTPDHIVRAA
+1548 IALVAPEHIVRAA

-1573 KHEIEQAEHATDE
+1573 KQEIEQAEHATDE

-1596 NNEKRALQNIN
+1596 NNEKLALQNIN
-1607 QAIAN
+1607 QAVTN
-1612 NDVKRVESNGIATLK
+1612 NDVKRVETNGIATLK
-1627 GVEPHIVVKPEA
+1627 GVQPHIVIKPEA
-1639 QEAIKASADNQ
+1639 QQAIKASAENQ

-1656 TPHATTDELDEA
+1656 TPHATVDELDEA
-1668 NQQINDTLKQGQQ
+1668 NQLISDTLKQAQQ
-1681 DIDNTTQDAAVNDV
+1681 EIENTNQDAAVTDV

-1716 LDNIDESNNNQLDAI
+1716 LDSIEENNKNQLDAI

-1741 RNVAIAALNK
+1741 RDVAIDTLNK
-1751 IVNAIKNDIAQNKT
+1751 IVNTIKNDIAQNKT
-1765 NAEVDQTE
+1765 NAEVDRTE
-1773 ADGNNNIKVILPK
+1773 TDGNDNIKVILPK
-1786 VQVKPAARQSVSA
+1786 VQVKPAARQSVGV

-1844 QVNQNSID
+1844 QVNQDSID

-1883 LIKANNEATDEE
+1883 LSKANNEATDEE
-1895 QNAAIVQVEKELI
+1895 QNIAIAQVEKELI
-1908 KAKQQIAGAVT
+1908 KAKQQIASAVT

-1929 GKNEIREIEPVI
+1929 EKNEIREIEPVI
-1941 NKKATAREQLTT
+1941 NRKASAREQLTT
-1953 LFNDKKQAIEANVQA
+1953 LFNDKKQAIEANIQA

-2001 KTATLNLQTIHDLDV
+2001 KTASLNLQTIHDLDV

-2029 DDLARVTHLVQNY
+2029 DDLARVTALVQNY
-2042 RKVSDR
+2042 RKVSNR

-2080 LKRFNVALGDIE
+2080 LKRFNVALSDIE

-2127 VKALIDQYVADGNR
+2127 VKVLIDQYVADGNR
-2141 MVDEDATLND
+2141 MIDEDATLND
-2151 IKKDTQL
+2151 IKQHTQF
-2158 IIDEILAIKLPAEV
+2158 IVDEILAIKLPAEPTKV
-2172 IKASPKVGQPAP
+2172 SPKVIQPAP

-2192 EDKQEVRKVV
+2192 EETHESRKVE
-2202 KELPNTGSEEM
+2202 KELPNTGSEGM
-2213 DLPLKELALI
+2213 DLPLKEFALI

-2233 SKKEKES
+2233 TKNEKES

>member
-34 GAQALTTDHN
+34 GAQALTTDNN
-44 VQGGSNQA
+44 VQSDTNQA
-52 LPGNSQNTNADTNRD
+52 TPVNSQDTNVANNRGLA
-67 IVNDSQNTPNAHATD
+67 NSAQNTPNQSATT
-82 NTSTNQ
+82 NQSTNQ
-88 ALTNHQNVDVAN
+88 ALVNHNNGSIAN
-100 QVGPAPIQ
+100 QATPAPIQ
-108 PSASPAQNNNN
+108 PSASPAQNNNH
-119 SNANSTATEP
+119 SDANSTATETVSN
-129 AANTN
+129 AN
-134 NNLASNNNTLNVPN
+134 NNDVVSNNTTLNVPN
-148 NTDNNDSAR
+148 RTNENGSGG

-176 LVAIAEEASNRP
+176 LVAIAEQASNRP
-188 KKRSRRAAPTDPNA
+188 KKRSRRAAPA
-202 TPADPTATPADPTAG
+202 
-217 NGSAPVAITAPY
+217 
-229 TPTTDPNAN
+229 DPNAN
-238 NIGQNAP
+238 NAGQNSP

-253 NNIRPSTNRSVPT
+253 NGIRPSTNRSVPS

-273 PGYTLINGGK
+273 PGFTLINGGK

-308 GNVIALGRIRGNDTN
+308 GNVIALGRIKGNDTN

-329 GIEKTLTVNPNS
+329 GIEKS
-341 ELIFEFNTMTT
+341 
-352 KNYQAQG
+352 
-359 NVIALGRIRGNDT
+359 
-372 NDHGDFNGIEKTL
+372 L

-402 KNYQGMTNLIIKN
+402 KNYQGVTNLIIKN
-415 ADNDTVIGE
+415 ADNDTVIAE
-424 KVVAYGPI
+424 KSVAYGPI
-432 WRLLKVPE
+432 WRLFKVPD

-522 DFVYKIQLPEGVEYV
+522 DFVYKVQLPEGVEYV

-544 FPSGNSGVDINDM
+544 FPSSNSGVDMNDF
-557 NVTYDAANRIITI
+557 NVTYDAANRVITI
-570 KSTGGGTGNSPARL
+570 KSTGGGSGNSPARL

-611 TLTYKTYS
+611 TLTYKTYT

-658 ADYTFASLDIFNDLK
+658 ADYTFASLDIFNGLK

-693 SQADIDSLAN
+693 SQADIDSLTN

-710 RSVDAENAVNRKVD
+710 RSVDAENAVNKKVD
-724 DMEDLVNQNDELT
+724 QMEDLVNQNDELT

-754 IIGNIGDQTT
+754 IIGDIGDQTT
-764 DDGVTR
+764 DAGVTR

-783 ATPVVKPNAKQ
+783 ATPVVKPNAKK
-794 AIRDKAAK
+794 AIRDKATK

-807 NHTPDAT
+807 NATPDAT
-814 QDEIQD
+814 EDEIQD
-820 ALNQLTTDETD
+820 AINQLATDETD

-854 TIGAVAPQVTH
+854 TIGAVVPQVTH
-865 KQAARD
+865 KKAARD

-891 QEEKNAALNELTQAT
+891 QEEKDAALNELTQAT

-915 ATTNDDVDTAKGD
+915 ATTNADVDNAKGD

-973 AAIEKV
+973 AAIDKV
-979 NAAVAVANTNILN
+979 NAAVTAANTNILN

-997 DVEQVKTN
+997 NVEQVKTN
-1005 AIQGIQAIEPATKVK
+1005 AIQGIQAITPATKVK
-1020 TDAKNAIDQ
+1020 TDAKNAIDK

-1034 HNAIFNN
+1034 HNTIFN

-1105 EKAREAITNINATPG
+1105 DKAREAITNINATPG

-1128 AINRVNTLKNRALND
+1128 AINRVNTLKNRALTD

-1179 VLTDLAT
+1179 VLNDLAT

-1204 VALNQVDQDL
+1204 VALNQVDQEL

-1249 KKPAALAQTNQ
+1249 KKPAALAQINQ
-1260 HYSAKLV
+1260 HYNAKLA
-1267 EINATPDATD
+1267 EINATPDATN

-1387 TNQAINAIDNV
+1387 TNQAVNAIDNV

-1434 EVALQALAKEKEK
+1434 EVASQALTKEKEK

-1480 IKPAA
+1480 VKPAA

-1494 ELRAQINQDK
+1494 ELRAKINQDK
-1504 EATAEERQAA
+1504 EATAEERQVA
-1514 LDKINDLVAKAMTNI
+1514 LDKINEFVNQAMTDI
-1529 TNDRTNQQVNDS
+1529 TNNRTNQQVDDTTS
-1541 TNQALDD
+1541 QALDS
-1548 IALVTPDHIVRAA
+1548 IALVTPEHIVRAG
-1561 ARDAVKQQYEAK
+1561 ARGAVKQQYEAK
-1573 KHEIEQAEHATDE
+1573 KQEIEQAEHATDE

-1596 NNEKRALQNIN
+1596 NNEKLALQNIN
-1607 QAIAN
+1607 QAVTN
-1612 NDVKRVESNGIATLK
+1612 NDVKRVETNGIATLK
-1627 GVEPHIVVKPEA
+1627 GVQPHIVIKPEE
-1639 QEAIKASADNQ
+1639 QQAIKASAENQ

-1656 TPHATTDELDEA
+1656 TPHATVDELDEA
-1668 NQQINDTLKQGQQ
+1668 NQLISDTLKKAQQ
-1681 DIDNTTQDAAVNDV
+1681 EIENTNQDAAVTDV

-1716 LDNIDESNNNQLDAI
+1716 LDSIEENNKNQLDAI

-1741 RNVAIAALNK
+1741 RDVAIDTLNK
-1751 IVNAIKNDIAQNKT
+1751 IVNTIKNDIAQNKT
-1765 NAEVDQTE
+1765 NAEVDRTE
-1773 ADGNNNIKVILPK
+1773 TDGNDNIKVILPK
-1786 VQVKPAARQSVSA
+1786 VQVKPAARQSVGV

-1844 QVNQNSID
+1844 QVNQDSIN

-1895 QNAAIVQVEKELI
+1895 QNAAIAQVEKELI
-1908 KAKQQIAGAVT
+1908 KAKQQIASAVT

-1929 GKNEIREIEPVI
+1929 EKNEIREIEPVI
-1941 NKKATAREQLTT
+1941 NRKASAREQLTT
-1953 LFNDKKQAIEANVQA
+1953 LFNDKKQAIEANIQA

-2001 KTATLNLQTIHDLDV
+2001 KTASLNLQTIHDLDV

-2029 DDLARVTHLVQNY
+2029 DDLARVTALVQNY

-2080 LKRFNVALGDIE
+2080 LKRFNVALSDIE

-2127 VKALIDQYVADGNR
+2127 VKVLIDQYVADGNR
-2141 MVDEDATLND
+2141 MIDEDATLND
-2151 IKKDTQL
+2151 IKQHTQF
-2158 IIDEILAIKLPAEV
+2158 IVDEILAIKLPAEATKV
-2172 IKASPKVGQPAP
+2172 SPKVIQSAP
-2184 KVCTPIKK
+2184 KVCTPIIK
-2192 EDKQEVRKVV
+2192 EETHESRKVE
-2202 KELPNTGSEEM
+2202 KELPNTGSEGM
-2213 DLPLKELALI
+2213 DLPLKEFALI

-2233 SKKEKES
+2233 TKNEKES

>member
-52 LPGNSQNTNADTNRD
+52 LPGNSPNTNADTNRD
-67 IVNDSQNTPNAHATD
+67 IVNGSQNTPNVHATD

-88 ALTNHQNVDVAN
+88 ALTNHQNVGVAN
-100 QVGPAPIQ
+100 QVAPAPIQ
-108 PSASPAQNNNN
+108 PSTSSASNNNH
-119 SNANSTATEP
+119 SDANSTATEP

-188 KKRSRRAAPTDPNA
+188 KKRSRRAAPADPN
-202 TPADPTATPADPTAG
+202 ATPADPTAG
-217 NGSAPVAITAPY
+217 NGSAPVAITAPF

-245 NEVLSFDD
+245 NEVLTFDD

-308 GNVIALGRIRGNDTN
+308 GNVIALGRIKGNDTN
-323 DHGDFN
+323 DHG
-329 GIEKTLTVNPNS
+329 G
-341 ELIFEFNTMTT
+341 
-352 KNYQAQG
+352 
-359 NVIALGRIRGNDT
+359 
-372 NDHGDFNGIEKTL
+372 FNGIEKTL

-611 TLTYKTYS
+611 ILTYKTYT

-658 ADYTFASLDIFNDLK
+658 ADYTFASLDIFNELK

-693 SQADIDSLAN
+693 SQADIDSLVN

-807 NHTPDAT
+807 NNTPDAT

-979 NAAVAVANTNILN
+979 NAAVAAANTNILN

-1105 EKAREAITNINATPG
+1105 DKAREAITNINATPG

-1196 NATTEEKQ
+1196 NATDEEKQ

-1249 KKPAALAQTNQ
+1249 KKPTALAQINQ
-1260 HYSAKLV
+1260 HYNAKLA

-1398 EAEVVIK
+1398 EAKVVIK

-1434 EVALQALAKEKEK
+1434 EVALLALAKEKEK

-1480 IKPAA
+1480 VKPAA

-1548 IALVTPDHIVRAA
+1548 IALVTPDHIVRAT

-1596 NNEKRALQNIN
+1596 NNEKRALQNID

-1908 KAKQQIAGAVT
+1908 KAKQQIASAVT

-1953 LFNDKKQAIEANVQA
+1953 LFNDKKLAIEANVQA

-2001 KTATLNLQTIHDLDV
+2001 KTASLNLQTIHDLDV

-2127 VKALIDQYVADGNR
+2127 VKALIDQYVADGIR
-2141 MVDEDATLND
+2141 MIDEDATLND
-2151 IKKDTQL
+2151 IKQHTQF
-2158 IIDEILAIKLPAEV
+2158 IVDEILAIKLPAEATKV
-2172 IKASPKVGQPAP
+2172 LPKVGQPAP
-2184 KVCTPIKK
+2184 KLCTSIKK
-2192 EDKQEVRKVV
+2192 VDKQEVRKVV

-2233 SKKEKES
+2233 NKNEKES

>member
-34 GAQALTTDHN
+34 GAQALTTDNN
-44 VQGGSNQA
+44 VQSDTNQA
-52 LPGNSQNTNADTNRD
+52 TPVNSQDTNVANNRGLA
-67 IVNDSQNTPNAHATD
+67 NSAQNTPNQSATT
-82 NTSTNQ
+82 NQSTNQ
-88 ALTNHQNVDVAN
+88 ALVNHNNGSIAN
-100 QVGPAPIQ
+100 QATPTSVQ
-108 PSASPAQNNNN
+108 SSTPSAQNNNHTDGN
-119 SNANSTATEP
+119 TTATETVSNAN
-129 AANTN
+129 NKDVV
-134 NNLASNNNTLNVPN
+134 SNNTTLNVPN
-148 NTDNNDSAR
+148 KTNENGSGG

-176 LVAIAEEASNRP
+176 LVAIAEQASNRP
-188 KKRSRRAAPTDPNA
+188 KKRSRRAAPADPNA
-202 TPADPTATPADPTAG
+202 TPADPAAAAAG
-217 NGSAPVAITAPY
+217 NGGAPVAITAPY

-238 NIGQNAP
+238 NAGQNAP

-253 NNIRPSTNRSVPT
+253 NGIRPSTNRSVPS

-273 PGYTLINGGK
+273 PGFTLINGGK

-308 GNVIALGRIRGNDTN
+308 GNVIALGRIKGNDTN

-329 GIEKTLTVNPNS
+329 GIEKS
-341 ELIFEFNTMTT
+341 
-352 KNYQAQG
+352 
-359 NVIALGRIRGNDT
+359 
-372 NDHGDFNGIEKTL
+372 L

-402 KNYQGMTNLIIKN
+402 KNYQGVTNLIIKN
-415 ADNDTVIGE
+415 ADNDTVIAE
-424 KVVAYGPI
+424 KSVAYGPI
-432 WRLLKVPE
+432 WRLFKVPE

-522 DFVYKIQLPEGVEYV
+522 DFVYKVQLPEGVEYV

-544 FPSGNSGVDINDM
+544 FPSSNSGVDMNDF
-557 NVTYDAANRIITI
+557 NVTYDAANRVITI
-570 KSTGGGTGNSPARL
+570 KSTGGGSGNSPARL

-611 TLTYKTYS
+611 TLTYKTYT

-693 SQADIDSLAN
+693 SQADIDSLTN

-710 RSVDAENAVNRKVD
+710 RSVDAENAVNKKVD
-724 DMEDLVNQNDELT
+724 QMEDLVNQNDELT

-783 ATPVVKPNAKQ
+783 ATPVVKPNAKK
-794 AIRDKAAK
+794 AIRDKATK

-807 NHTPDAT
+807 NATPDAT
-814 QDEIQD
+814 EDEIQD
-820 ALNQLTTDETD
+820 ALNQLATDETD

-844 VETAKNNGIN
+844 VEIAKNNGIN
-854 TIGAVAPQVTH
+854 TIGAVVPQVTH

-915 ATTNDDVDTAKGD
+915 ATTNADVDNAKGD

-973 AAIEKV
+973 AAIDKV
-979 NAAVAVANTNILN
+979 NAAVTAANTNILN

-1005 AIQGIQAIEPATKVK
+1005 AIQGIQAITPATKVK
-1020 TDAKNAIDQ
+1020 TDAKNAIDK

-1034 HNAIFNN
+1034 HNTIFNN

-1105 EKAREAITNINATPG
+1105 DKAREAITNINATPG

-1128 AINRVNTLKNRALND
+1128 AINRVNTLKNRALTD

-1179 VLTDLAT
+1179 VLNDLAT

-1204 VALNQVDQDL
+1204 VALNQVDQEL

-1249 KKPAALAQTNQ
+1249 KKPAALAQINQ
-1260 HYSAKLV
+1260 HYNAKLA
-1267 EINATPDATD
+1267 EINATPDATN

-1368 DQAFNQINQNQ
+1368 DQAINQINQNQ
-1379 TNDQVDAT
+1379 TNDQVDTT
-1387 TNQAINAIDNV
+1387 TNQAVNAIDNV

-1434 EVALQALAKEKEK
+1434 EVASQALAKEKEK

-1480 IKPAA
+1480 VKPAA

-1494 ELRAQINQDK
+1494 ELRAKINQDK
-1504 EATAEERQAA
+1504 EATAEERQVA
-1514 LDKINDLVAKAMTNI
+1514 LDKINEFVNQAMTDI
-1529 TNDRTNQQVNDS
+1529 TNNRTNQQVDDTTS
-1541 TNQALDD
+1541 QALDS
-1548 IALVTPDHIVRAA
+1548 IALVAPEHIVRAA

-1573 KHEIEQAEHATDE
+1573 KQEIEQAEHATDE

-1596 NNEKRALQNIN
+1596 NNEKLALQNIN
-1607 QAIAN
+1607 QAVTN
-1612 NDVKRVESNGIATLK
+1612 NDVKRVETNGIATLK
-1627 GVEPHIVVKPEA
+1627 GVQPHIVIKPEA
-1639 QEAIKASADNQ
+1639 QQAIKATAENQ

-1656 TPHATTDELDEA
+1656 TPHATVDELDEA
-1668 NQQINDTLKQGQQ
+1668 NQLISDTLKQAQQ
-1681 DIDNTTQDAAVNDV
+1681 EIENTNQDAAVTDV

-1716 LDNIDESNNNQLDAI
+1716 LDSIEENNKNQLDAI

-1741 RNVAIAALNK
+1741 RDVAIDTLNK
-1751 IVNAIKNDIAQNKT
+1751 IVNTIKNDIAQNKT
-1765 NAEVDQTE
+1765 NAEVDRTE
-1773 ADGNNNIKVILPK
+1773 TDGNDNIKVILPK
-1786 VQVKPAARQSVSA
+1786 VQVKPAARQSVGV

-1844 QVNQNSID
+1844 QVNQDSID

-1895 QNAAIVQVEKELI
+1895 QNIAIAQVEKELI
-1908 KAKQQIAGAVT
+1908 KAKQQIASAVT

-1929 GKNEIREIEPVI
+1929 EKNEIREIEPVI
-1941 NKKATAREQLTT
+1941 NRKASAREQLTT
-1953 LFNDKKQAIEANVQA
+1953 LFNDKKQAIEANIQA

-1974 SILAQLQNIYDT
+1974 SILAQLQNIYNT

-2001 KTATLNLQTIHDLDV
+2001 KTASLNLQTIHDLDV

-2029 DDLARVTHLVQNY
+2029 DDLARVTALVQNY
-2042 RKVSDR
+2042 RKVSNR

-2080 LKRFNVALGDIE
+2080 LKRFNVALSDIE

-2127 VKALIDQYVADGNR
+2127 VKVLIDQYVADGNR
-2141 MVDEDATLND
+2141 MIDEDATLND
-2151 IKKDTQL
+2151 IKQHTQF
-2158 IIDEILAIKLPAEV
+2158 IVDEILAIKLPAEATKV
-2172 IKASPKVGQPAP
+2172 SPKEIQPAP

-2192 EDKQEVRKVV
+2192 EETHESRKVE
-2202 KELPNTGSEEM
+2202 KELPNTGSEGM
-2213 DLPLKELALI
+2213 DLPLKEFALI

-2233 SKKEKES
+2233 TKNEKES

>member
-34 GAQALTTDHN
+34 GAQALTTDNN
-44 VQGGSNQA
+44 VQSDTNQA
-52 LPGNSQNTNADTNRD
+52 TPVNSQDKDVANNRGLA
-67 IVNDSQNTPNAHATD
+67 NSAQNTPNQSATT
-82 NTSTNQ
+82 NQATNQ
-88 ALTNHQNVDVAN
+88 ALVNHNNGSIVN
-100 QVGPAPIQ
+100 QATPTSVQ
-108 PSASPAQNNNN
+108 SSTPSAQNNNHTDGN
-119 SNANSTATEP
+119 TTATETVSNAN
-129 AANTN
+129 N
-134 NNLASNNNTLNVPN
+134 NDVASNNTTLNVPN
-148 NTDNNDSAR
+148 KTNENGSGG

-176 LVAIAEEASNRP
+176 LVAIAEPASNRP
-188 KKRSRRAAPTDPNA
+188 KKRSRRAAPADPNA
-202 TPADPTATPADPTAG
+202 TPADPGAAAAG
-217 NGSAPVAITAPY
+217 NGGAPVAITAPY

-238 NIGQNAP
+238 NAGQNAP

-253 NNIRPSTNRSVPT
+253 NSIRPSTNRSVPS

-273 PGYTLINGGK
+273 PGFTLINGGK
-283 VGVFSHAMVRTSMF
+283 VGVLSHAMVRTSMF
-297 DSGDAKNYQAQ
+297 EAGSNRTYQAQ
-308 GNVIALGRIRGNDTN
+308 GNVLALGRISGTDASN
-323 DHGDFN
+323 HGDFN
-329 GIEKTLTVNPNS
+329 GIEKSLTVNPNS
-341 ELIFEFNTMTT
+341 ELIFEFNTMPT
-352 KNYQAQG
+352 KNGQG
-359 NVIALGRIRGNDT
+359 ATNV
-372 NDHGDFNGIEKTL
+372 
-385 TVNPNSELI
+385 
-394 FEFNTMTT
+394 
-402 KNYQGMTNLIIKN
+402 IIKN
-415 ADNDTVIGE
+415 ADTNDTIAE
-424 KVVAYGPI
+424 KTVEGGPTL
-432 WRLLKVPE
+432 RLFKVPD
-440 NVSHLKI
+440 NVRNLKI

-460 GIYQLRDG
+460 GIYQLKDG
-468 YKYYDFV
+468 YKYYSFV

-513 NFGASFNTD
+513 NSGASLDTD
-522 DFVYKIQLPEGVEYV
+522 EFVYKIQLPEGVEYV

-544 FPSGNSGVDINDM
+544 FPSNNSGVDVNDM
-557 NVTYDAANRIITI
+557 NVTYDAANRVITI
-570 KSTGGGTGNSPARL
+570 KSTGGGTTNSPARL

-611 TLTYKTYS
+611 TLTYKTYT
-619 QDFINSPAESHTVST
+619 QDFINSAAESHTVST

-673 RRAQTILDENRNNV
+673 KRAQTILAENRNNV

-693 SQADIDSLAN
+693 SQADIDTLTI

-710 RSVDAENAVNRKVD
+710 RSVDAENAVNQKAD
-724 DMEDLVNQNDELT
+724 QMEDLVNQNDELT

-742 AAIQVIEEHKNE
+742 AAIQVIEEHKGN
-754 IIGNIGDQTT
+754 IIGDIGDQTT

-783 ATPVVKPNAKQ
+783 ATPVVKPNAKK
-794 AIRDKAAK
+794 AIRDKATK

-807 NHTPDAT
+807 NATPDAT
-814 QDEIQD
+814 EDEIQD
-820 ALNQLTTDETD
+820 AINQLATDETD

-854 TIGAVAPQVTH
+854 TIGSVVPQVTH

-915 ATTNDDVDTAKGD
+915 ATTNADVDNAKGD

-973 AAIEKV
+973 AAIDKV
-979 NAAVAVANTNILN
+979 NAAVTAANTNILN

-997 DVEQVKTN
+997 EVEQVKTN
-1005 AIQGIQAIEPATKVK
+1005 AIQGIQAITPATKVK
-1020 TDAKNAIDQ
+1020 TDAKNAIDK

-1034 HNAIFNN
+1034 HNTIFNN

-1094 QVKTDARNAVN
+1094 QVKTDARNVVN
-1105 EKAREAITNINATPG
+1105 DKAREAITNINATPG

-1128 AINRVNTLKNRALND
+1128 AINRVNTLKNRALTD

-1179 VLTDLAT
+1179 VLNDLAT

-1204 VALNQVDQDL
+1204 VALNQVDQEL

-1249 KKPAALAQTNQ
+1249 KKPAALAQINQ
-1260 HYSAKLV
+1260 HYNAKLA
-1267 EINATPDATD
+1267 EINATPDATN

-1379 TNDQVDAT
+1379 TNDQVDTT
-1387 TNQAINAIDNV
+1387 TNQALNAIDNV

-1434 EVALQALAKEKEK
+1434 EVASQALAKEKEK

-1480 IKPAA
+1480 VKPAA

-1494 ELRAQINQDK
+1494 ELRAKINQDK
-1504 EATAEERQAA
+1504 EATAEERQVA
-1514 LDKINDLVAKAMTNI
+1514 LDKINEFVNQAMTDI
-1529 TNDRTNQQVNDS
+1529 TNNRTNQQVDDTTS
-1541 TNQALDD
+1541 QALDS
-1548 IALVTPDHIVRAA
+1548 IALVAPEHIVRAA

-1573 KHEIEQAEHATDE
+1573 KQEIEQAEHATDE

-1596 NNEKRALQNIN
+1596 NNKKLALQNIN
-1607 QAIAN
+1607 QAVTN
-1612 NDVKRVESNGIATLK
+1612 NDVKRVETNGIATLK
-1627 GVEPHIVVKPEA
+1627 GVQPHIVIKPEA
-1639 QEAIKASADNQ
+1639 QQAIKASAENQ

-1656 TPHATTDELDEA
+1656 TPHATVDELDEA
-1668 NQQINDTLKQGQQ
+1668 NQLISDTLKQAQQ
-1681 DIDNTTQDAAVNDV
+1681 EIENTNQDAAVTDV

-1716 LDNIDESNNNQLDAI
+1716 LDSIEENNKNQLDAI

-1741 RNVAIAALNK
+1741 RDVAIDTLNK
-1751 IVNAIKNDIAQNKT
+1751 IVNTIKNDIAQNKT
-1765 NAEVDQTE
+1765 NAEVDRTE
-1773 ADGNNNIKVILPK
+1773 TDGNDNIKVILPK
-1786 VQVKPAARQSVSA
+1786 VQVKPAARQSVGV

-1844 QVNQNSID
+1844 QVNQDSID

-1895 QNAAIVQVEKELI
+1895 QNIAIAQVEKELI
-1908 KAKQQIAGAVT
+1908 KAKQQIASAVT

-1929 GKNEIREIEPVI
+1929 EKNEIREIEPVI
-1941 NKKATAREQLTT
+1941 SRKASAREQLTT
-1953 LFNDKKQAIEANVQA
+1953 LFNDKKQAIEANIQA

-2001 KTATLNLQTIHDLDV
+2001 KTASLNLQTIHDLDV

-2029 DDLARVTHLVQNY
+2029 DDLARVTALVQNY

-2080 LKRFNVALGDIE
+2080 LKRFNVALSDIE

-2127 VKALIDQYVADGNR
+2127 VKVLIDQYVADGNR
-2141 MVDEDATLND
+2141 MIDEDATLND
-2151 IKKDTQL
+2151 IKQHTQF
-2158 IIDEILAIKLPAEV
+2158 IVDEILAIKLPAEAMKV
-2172 IKASPKVGQPAP
+2172 SPKVIQPAP

-2192 EDKQEVRKVV
+2192 EETHESRKVE

-2213 DLPLKELALI
+2213 DLPLKEFALI

-2233 SKKEKES
+2233 TKNEKES

>member
-34 GAQALTTDHN
+34 GAQALTTDNN
-44 VQGGSNQA
+44 VQSDTNQA
-52 LPGNSQNTNADTNRD
+52 TPVNSQDKDVANNRGLA
-67 IVNDSQNTPNAHATD
+67 NSAQNTPNQSATT
-82 NTSTNQ
+82 NQATNQ
-88 ALTNHQNVDVAN
+88 ALVNHNNGSIVN
-100 QVGPAPIQ
+100 QATPTSVQ
-108 PSASPAQNNNN
+108 SSTPSAQNNNHTDGN
-119 SNANSTATEP
+119 TTATETVSNAN
-129 AANTN
+129 N
-134 NNLASNNNTLNVPN
+134 NDAVSNNTTLNVPN
-148 NTDNNDSAR
+148 KTNENGSGG

-176 LVAIAEEASNRP
+176 LVAIAEPASNRP
-188 KKRSRRAAPTDPNA
+188 KKRSRRAAPADPNA
-202 TPADPTATPADPTAG
+202 TPADPAAAAAG
-217 NGSAPVAITAPY
+217 NGGAPVAITAPY

-238 NIGQNAP
+238 NAGQNAP

-253 NNIRPSTNRSVPT
+253 NGIRPSTNRSVPS

-273 PGYTLINGGK
+273 PGFTLINGGK

-297 DSGDAKNYQAQ
+297 DSADAKNYQAQ
-308 GNVIALGRIRGNDTN
+308 GNVIALGRI
-323 DHGDFN
+323 
-329 GIEKTLTVNPNS
+329 K
-341 ELIFEFNTMTT
+341 
-352 KNYQAQG
+352 
-359 NVIALGRIRGNDT
+359 GNDT

-402 KNYQGMTNLIIKN
+402 KNYQGVTNLIIKN
-415 ADNDTVIGE
+415 ADNDTVIAE
-424 KVVAYGPI
+424 KSVAYGPI
-432 WRLLKVPE
+432 WRLFKVPE

-489 RRTMEPTATNNKE
+489 RRTMEPTATNNKV

-522 DFVYKIQLPEGVEYV
+522 DFVYQVQLPEGVEYV

-544 FPSGNSGVDINDM
+544 FPSSNSGVDMNDF
-557 NVTYDAANRIITI
+557 NVTYDAANRVITI
-570 KSTGGGTGNSPARL
+570 KSTGGGSGNSPARL

-611 TLTYKTYS
+611 TLTYKTYT

-693 SQADIDSLAN
+693 SQADIDSLTN

-710 RSVDAENAVNRKVD
+710 RSVDAENAVNKKVD
-724 DMEDLVNQNDELT
+724 QMEDLVNQNDELT

-783 ATPVVKPNAKQ
+783 ATPVVKPNAKK
-794 AIRDKAAK
+794 AIRDKATK

-807 NHTPDAT
+807 NATPDAT
-814 QDEIQD
+814 EDEIQD
-820 ALNQLTTDETD
+820 ALNQLATDETD

-854 TIGAVAPQVTH
+854 TIGAVVPQVTH

-915 ATTNDDVDTAKGD
+915 ATTNADVDNAKGD

-973 AAIEKV
+973 AAIDKV
-979 NAAVAVANTNILN
+979 NAAVTAANTNILN

-1005 AIQGIQAIEPATKVK
+1005 AIQGIQAITPATKVK
-1020 TDAKNAIDQ
+1020 TDAKNAIDK

-1034 HNAIFNN
+1034 HNTIFNN

-1105 EKAREAITNINATPG
+1105 DKAREAITNINATPG

-1128 AINRVNTLKNRALND
+1128 AINRVNTLKNRALTD

-1179 VLTDLAT
+1179 VLNDLAT

-1204 VALNQVDQDL
+1204 VALNQVDQEL

-1221 NQADTNAEVDQAQQL
+1221 NKADTNAEVDQAQQL

-1249 KKPAALAQTNQ
+1249 KKPAALAQINQ
-1260 HYSAKLV
+1260 HYNAKLA
-1267 EINATPDATD
+1267 EINATPDATN

-1288 QDRQQAIESIKQANT
+1288 LDRQQAIESIKQANT

-1351 ATDEEKQAAV
+1351 ATDEEKQVAV

-1379 TNDQVDAT
+1379 TNDQVDTT
-1387 TNQAINAIDNV
+1387 TNQALKAIDNV

-1434 EVALQALAKEKEK
+1434 EVASQALAKEK

-1480 IKPAA
+1480 VKPAA

-1494 ELRAQINQDK
+1494 ELRAKINQDK
-1504 EATAEERQAA
+1504 EATAEERQVA
-1514 LDKINDLVAKAMTNI
+1514 LDKINEFVNQAMTDI
-1529 TNDRTNQQVNDS
+1529 TNNRTNQQVDDTTS
-1541 TNQALDD
+1541 QALDS
-1548 IALVTPDHIVRAA
+1548 IALVAPEHIVRAA

-1573 KHEIEQAEHATDE
+1573 KQEIEQAEHATDE

-1596 NNEKRALQNIN
+1596 NNEKLALQNIN
-1607 QAIAN
+1607 QAVTN
-1612 NDVKRVESNGIATLK
+1612 NDVKRVETNGIATLK
-1627 GVEPHIVVKPEA
+1627 GVQPHIVIKPEA
-1639 QEAIKASADNQ
+1639 QQAIKASAENQ

-1656 TPHATTDELDEA
+1656 TPHATVDELDEA
-1668 NQQINDTLKQGQQ
+1668 NQLISDTLKQAQQ
-1681 DIDNTTQDAAVNDV
+1681 EIENTNQDAAVTDV

-1716 LDNIDESNNNQLDAI
+1716 LDSIEENNKNQLDAI

-1741 RNVAIAALNK
+1741 RDVAIDTLNK
-1751 IVNAIKNDIAQNKT
+1751 IVNTIKNDIAQNKT
-1765 NAEVDQTE
+1765 NAEVDRTE
-1773 ADGNNNIKVILPK
+1773 TDGNDNIKVILPK
-1786 VQVKPAARQSVSA
+1786 VQVKPAARQSVGV

-1844 QVNQNSID
+1844 QVNQDSID

-1895 QNAAIVQVEKELI
+1895 QNIAIAQVEKELI
-1908 KAKQQIAGAVT
+1908 KAKQQIASAVT

-1929 GKNEIREIEPVI
+1929 EKNEIREIEPVI
-1941 NKKATAREQLTT
+1941 NRKASAREQLTT
-1953 LFNDKKQAIEANVQA
+1953 LFNVKKQAIEANIQA

-2001 KTATLNLQTIHDLDV
+2001 KTASLNLQKIHDLDV

-2029 DDLARVTHLVQNY
+2029 DDLARVTALVQNY

-2080 LKRFNVALGDIE
+2080 LKRFNVALSDIE

-2127 VKALIDQYVADGNR
+2127 IKVLIDQYVADGNR
-2141 MVDEDATLND
+2141 MIDEDATLND
-2151 IKKDTQL
+2151 IKQHTQF
-2158 IIDEILAIKLPAEV
+2158 IVDEILAIKLPAEATKV
-2172 IKASPKVGQPAP
+2172 SPKVIQPAP

-2192 EDKQEVRKVV
+2192 EETHESRKVE
-2202 KELPNTGSEEM
+2202 KELPNTGSEGM
-2213 DLPLKELALI
+2213 DLPLKEFALI

-2233 SKKEKES
+2233 TKNEKES

>member
-1 MNLLKKNKYSIR
+1 M
-13 KYKVGIF
+13 
-20 STLIGTVLLLSNPN
+20 
-34 GAQALTTDHN
+34 
-44 VQGGSNQA
+44 QGGSNQA
-52 LPGNSQNTNADTNRD
+52 LPGNSPNTNADTNRD
-67 IVNDSQNTPNAHATD
+67 IVNGSQNTPNAHATD

-88 ALTNHQNVDVAN
+88 ALTNHQNVGVAN
-100 QVGPAPIQ
+100 QVAPAPIQ
-108 PSASPAQNNNN
+108 PSTSSASNNNH
-119 SNANSTATEP
+119 SDANSTATEP

-188 KKRSRRAAPTDPNA
+188 KKRSRRAAPADPN
-202 TPADPTATPADPTAG
+202 ATPADPTAG
-217 NGSAPVAITAPY
+217 NGSAPVAITAPF

-245 NEVLSFDD
+245 NEVLTFDD

-308 GNVIALGRIRGNDTN
+308 GNVIALGRIKGNDTN
-323 DHGDFN
+323 DHG
-329 GIEKTLTVNPNS
+329 G
-341 ELIFEFNTMTT
+341 
-352 KNYQAQG
+352 
-359 NVIALGRIRGNDT
+359 
-372 NDHGDFNGIEKTL
+372 FNGIEKTL

-611 TLTYKTYS
+611 ILTYKTYT
-619 QDFINSPAESHTVST
+619 QDFINSPAESHTVSA

-658 ADYTFASLDIFNDLK
+658 ADYTFASLDIFNELK

-693 SQADIDSLAN
+693 SQADIDSLVN

-807 NHTPDAT
+807 NNTPDAT

-979 NAAVAVANTNILN
+979 NAAVAAANTNILN

-1105 EKAREAITNINATPG
+1105 DKAREAITNINATPG

-1196 NATTEEKQ
+1196 NATDEEKQ

-1249 KKPAALAQTNQ
+1249 KKPTALAQINQ
-1260 HYSAKLV
+1260 HYNAKLA

-1398 EAEVVIK
+1398 EAKVVIK

-1434 EVALQALAKEKEK
+1434 EVALLALAKEKEK

-1480 IKPAA
+1480 VKPAA

-1548 IALVTPDHIVRAA
+1548 IALVTPDHIVRAT

-1596 NNEKRALQNIN
+1596 NNEKRALQNID

-1908 KAKQQIAGAVT
+1908 KAKQQIASAVT

-1953 LFNDKKQAIEANVQA
+1953 LFNDKKLAIEANVQA

-2001 KTATLNLQTIHDLDV
+2001 KTASLNLQTIHDLDV

-2127 VKALIDQYVADGNR
+2127 VKALIDQYVADGIR
-2141 MVDEDATLND
+2141 MIDEDATLND
-2151 IKKDTQL
+2151 IKQHTQF
-2158 IIDEILAIKLPAEV
+2158 IVDEILAIKLPAEATKV
-2172 IKASPKVGQPAP
+2172 LPKVGQPAP
-2184 KVCTPIKK
+2184 KLCTSIKK
-2192 EDKQEVRKVV
+2192 VDKQEVRKVV

-2233 SKKEKES
+2233 NKNEKES

>member
-34 GAQALTTDHN
+34 GAQALTTDNN
-44 VQGGSNQA
+44 VQSDTNQA
-52 LPGNSQNTNADTNRD
+52 TPVKSQDTN
-67 IVNDSQNTPNAHATD
+67 VANNSGLANSTPNQSAT
-82 NTSTNQ
+82 TNQ
-88 ALTNHQNVDVAN
+88 ALVNHNVGSLAN
-100 QVGPAPIQ
+100 QAAPTSVQ
-108 PSASPAQNNNN
+108 SSTPSAQNNTHIDGNT
-119 SNANSTATEP
+119 TATETVSK
-129 AANTN
+129 AN
-134 NNLASNNNTLNVPN
+134 NNDLVSNNTTLNVPN
-148 NTDNNDSAR
+148 NTNENGSER
-157 HLTLKEIQEDVRH
+157 HLSLKEIQEDVRH

-176 LVAIAEEASNRP
+176 LVAVAEQASNRP
-188 KKRSRRAAPTDPNA
+188 KKRSRRAAPVDPNA
-202 TPADPTATPADPTAG
+202 TPANPAANSAAPAGNTVTYTPA
-217 NGSAPVAITAPY
+217 
-229 TPTTDPNAN
+229 TDPNVN
-238 NIGQNAP
+238 NTGQNAP
-245 NEVLSFDD
+245 NEVLSFD
-253 NNIRPSTNRSVPT
+253 NNGISPSTNRSVPS

-273 PGYTLINGGK
+273 PGFTLINGGK
-283 VGVFSHAMVRTSMF
+283 VGVLSHAMVRTSMF

-308 GNVIALGRIRGNDTN
+308 GNVLALGRIRGNDPN

-329 GIEKTLTVNPNS
+329 GIEKTL
-341 ELIFEFNTMTT
+341 
-352 KNYQAQG
+352 K
-359 NVIALGRIRGNDT
+359 
-372 NDHGDFNGIEKTL
+372 
-385 TVNPNSELI
+385 VNPNSELI

-402 KNYQGMTNLIIKN
+402 KNYQGATNVVIKN
-415 ADNDTVIGE
+415 ADDDSIIGE
-424 KVVAYGPI
+424 KVVAFGPI
-432 WRLLKVPE
+432 WRLFKVPE
-440 NVSHLKI
+440 NVRNLKI
-447 QFVPK
+447 QFTPK
-452 NDAITDAR
+452 NDAITDSR

-475 DSIGLHSGSHVYVE
+475 DSIGLYSGSHVYVE
-489 RRTMEPTATNNKE
+489 RHTMDPTATNNKE

-513 NFGASFNTD
+513 NFGASLNTD
-522 DFVYKIQLPEGVEYV
+522 DFVYTIQLPEGIEYV
-537 NNSLTKD
+537 NNSFTKD
-544 FPSGNSGVDINDM
+544 FPSNNSGVAVNDF

-570 KSTGGGTGNSPARL
+570 KSTGGGAGNSAARL

-596 RVNNVPTPRTVTFND
+596 RVNNVPTPRRVMFND
-611 TLTYKTYS
+611 TLTYKTHS
-619 QDFINSPAESHTVST
+619 QDFINSPAVSQTVNT
-634 NPYTIDIIMN
+634 DPYSIDIIMN
-644 KDALQAEVDRRIQQ
+644 KDALQLEVDRRIQQ
-658 ADYTFASLDIFNDLK
+658 ADYTFASLDIFNNLK

-687 PLNKRV
+687 PLNQRV
-693 SQADIDSLAN
+693 SQADIDALTN
-703 QMQHTLI
+703 QLQHTLI
-710 RSVDAENAVNRKVD
+710 RSIDAENEINRKVNQ
-724 DMEDLVNQNDELT
+724 MEDLVNQNDELT

-742 AAIQVIEEHKNE
+742 AAIQVIEDHKTE

-770 IKDQGIQTLSGDT
+770 IKDQGIQTLAGDT

-794 AIRDKAAK
+794 EIRDKAAK
-802 QREII
+802 QRAII
-807 NHTPDAT
+807 NSTPDAT
-814 QDEIQD
+814 EDEIQV

-854 TIGAVAPQVTH
+854 TIGAVVPQVTH
-865 KQAARD
+865 KQEARD
-871 AINQATA
+871 AINLATA
-878 TKRQQINSNREAT
+878 TKRQQINDNREAT
-891 QEEKNAALNELTQAT
+891 QEEKNAALIELTQAS
-906 NHALEQINQ
+906 NRALEQINQ
-915 ATTNDDVDTAKGD
+915 ATTNADVDNAKGD

-938 VTVVKQAARDAVSHD
+938 VLVVKQAARDAVSRD
-953 AQQHIAE
+953 AQQQITT

-973 AAIEKV
+973 AAIDKV
-979 NAAVAVANTNILN
+979 NAAVAAANTNILN

-1005 AIQGIQAIEPATKVK
+1005 AIQGIQAIAPATKVK

-1029 SAETQ
+1029 SAQTQ
-1034 HNAIFNN
+1034 HNTIFNN

-1079 KDQGTQNI
+1079 KDQGMQNI

-1094 QVKTDARNAVN
+1094 QVKTDARNTVN

-1128 AINRVNTLKNRALND
+1128 AIDRVNTLKNRALTD

-1179 VLTDLAT
+1179 ELNDLAT

-1204 VALNQVDQDL
+1204 IALNQVDQEL
-1214 ATAINNI
+1214 AAALNNI
-1221 NQADTNAEVDQAQQL
+1221 NQADTNGEVDQAQQL
-1236 GTKAINAIQPNIV
+1236 GAQAINAIQPNIV
-1249 KKPAALAQTNQ
+1249 KKPAALAQINQ
-1260 HYSAKLV
+1260 HYNAKLA

-1288 QDRQQAIESIKQANT
+1288 QDRQQAIESVKQANT
-1303 NAEVDQAA
+1303 NNEVDQAA
-1311 TVAENNIDAV
+1311 TTAENNIDAV

-1326 KKQAARDKITA
+1326 KKQSARNKITA

-1368 DQAFNQINQNQ
+1368 DQAINQINQNQ

-1398 EAEVVIK
+1398 EAQVVIK
-1405 PKAIADIEKAVKEK
+1405 PKTIADIEKAVKEK
-1419 QQQIDNSLDSTDNEK
+1419 QQQIDNSDDSTDNEK
-1434 EVALQALAKEKEK
+1434 EVATQALAREKEK

-1453 QAQTNSQVNQAATNG
+1453 QAQTNKQVNQAATDG
-1468 VSAIKIIQPETK
+1468 ITAIKIIQPETRV
-1480 IKPAA
+1480 KPAA

-1514 LDKINDLVAKAMTNI
+1514 LDKINDLVTQAMTNI
-1529 TNDRTNQQVNDS
+1529 TNDRTDQQVNDS
-1541 TNQALDD
+1541 TNQALDN
-1548 IALVTPDHIVRAA
+1548 IALVTPEHFVRAN

-1573 KHEIEQAEHATDE
+1573 KQEIEQAEHATDE

-1596 NNEKRALQNIN
+1596 NNEKRALQNVD
-1607 QAIAN
+1607 QAVTN
-1612 NDVKRVESNGIATLK
+1612 NDVKRVETNGIATLK
-1627 GVEPHIVVKPEA
+1627 GVQPHIVIKPEA
-1639 QEAIKASADNQ
+1639 QQAIKASAENQ
-1650 VESIKD
+1650 EELIKD
-1656 TPHATTDELDEA
+1656 TPDATVDELDEA
-1668 NQQINDTLKQGQQ
+1668 NQLIDDTLKQAQQ
-1681 DIDNTTQDAAVNDV
+1681 KIENTTQDAAVTDV

-1716 LDNIDESNNNQLDAI
+1716 LDSIDEKNNNQLDAI

-1765 NAEVDQTE
+1765 NAEVDRTE
-1773 ADGNNNIKVILPK
+1773 NDGNNNIKVILPK
-1786 VQVKPAARQSVSA
+1786 VQVKPAARQSVGA
-1799 KAEAQNALIDQSDLS
+1799 KAEAQNTLIDQSDLS

-1833 IDQINHADKTA
+1833 IDQINHADKTV
-1844 QVNQNSID
+1844 QVNQDSIN

-1857 SKIKPATTVKATALQ
+1857 SKIKPATTVKTTALQ
-1872 QIQNIATNKIN
+1872 QIQNIATNKID
-1883 LIKANNEATDEE
+1883 LIKANSEATEEE
-1895 QNAAIVQVEKELI
+1895 QNAAIAKVEQELI
-1908 KAKQQIAGAVT
+1908 KAKQQIASAVT

-1941 NKKATAREQLTT
+1941 NRKASAREQLTVS
-1953 LFNDKKQAIEANVQA
+1953 FNDKKQAIEANIQA

-1974 SILAQLQNIYDT
+1974 SILAQLQNIYDA

-2001 KTATLNLQTIHDLDV
+2001 KTASLNLQTIHDLDV
-2016 HPIKKPDAEKTIN
+2016 LPIKKPSAEKTIN
-2029 DDLARVTHLVQNY
+2029 DDISRVTALVQNY

-2141 MVDEDATLND
+2141 MIDEDATLND
-2151 IKKDTQL
+2151 IKQHTQF
-2158 IIDEILAIKLPAEV
+2158 IVDEILAIKLPAEATKV
-2172 IKASPKVGQPAP
+2172 SPKVIQPAL

-2192 EDKQEVRKVV
+2192 EETHESRKVE
-2202 KELPNTGSEEM
+2202 KELPNTGSEGM
-2213 DLPLKELALI
+2213 DLPLKEFALI

-2233 SKKEKES
+2233 TKNEKES

>member
-34 GAQALTTDHN
+34 GAQALTTDNN
-44 VQGGSNQA
+44 VQSDTNQA
-52 LPGNSQNTNADTNRD
+52 TPVNSQDTNVANNRGLA
-67 IVNDSQNTPNAHATD
+67 NSAQNTPNQSATT
-82 NTSTNQ
+82 NQSTNQ
-88 ALTNHQNVDVAN
+88 ALVNHNNGSIAN
-100 QVGPAPIQ
+100 QATPTSVQ
-108 PSASPAQNNNN
+108 SSTPSAQNNNHTDGN
-119 SNANSTATEP
+119 TTATETVSNAN
-129 AANTN
+129 NKDVV
-134 NNLASNNNTLNVPN
+134 SNNTTLNVPN
-148 NTDNNDSAR
+148 KTNENGSGG

-176 LVAIAEEASNRP
+176 LVAIAEKASNRP
-188 KKRSRRAAPTDPNA
+188 KKRSRRAAPADPNA
-202 TPADPTATPADPTAG
+202 TPADPAAAAAG
-217 NGSAPVAITAPY
+217 NGGAPVAITAPY

-238 NIGQNAP
+238 NAGQNAP

-253 NNIRPSTNRSVPT
+253 NGIRPSTNRSVPS

-273 PGYTLINGGK
+273 PGFTLINGGK

-308 GNVIALGRIRGNDTN
+308 GNVIALGRIKGNDTN

-329 GIEKTLTVNPNS
+329 GIEKS
-341 ELIFEFNTMTT
+341 
-352 KNYQAQG
+352 
-359 NVIALGRIRGNDT
+359 
-372 NDHGDFNGIEKTL
+372 L

-402 KNYQGMTNLIIKN
+402 KNYQGVTNLIIKN
-415 ADNDTVIGE
+415 ADNDTVIAE
-424 KVVAYGPI
+424 KSVAYGPI
-432 WRLLKVPE
+432 WRLFKVPE

-522 DFVYKIQLPEGVEYV
+522 DFVYKVQLPEGVEYV

-544 FPSGNSGVDINDM
+544 FPSSNSGVDMNDF
-557 NVTYDAANRIITI
+557 NVTYDAANRVITI
-570 KSTGGGTGNSPARL
+570 KSTGGGSGNSPARL

-611 TLTYKTYS
+611 TLTYKTYT

-693 SQADIDSLAN
+693 SQADIDSLTN

-710 RSVDAENAVNRKVD
+710 RSVDAENAVNKKVD
-724 DMEDLVNQNDELT
+724 QMEDLVNQNDELT

-783 ATPVVKPNAKQ
+783 ATPVVKPNAKK
-794 AIRDKAAK
+794 AIRDKATK

-807 NHTPDAT
+807 NATPDAT
-814 QDEIQD
+814 EDEIQD
-820 ALNQLTTDETD
+820 ALNQLATDETD

-844 VETAKNNGIN
+844 VEIAKNNGIN
-854 TIGAVAPQVTH
+854 TIGAVVPQVTH

-915 ATTNDDVDTAKGD
+915 ATTNADVDNAKGD

-973 AAIEKV
+973 AAIDKV
-979 NAAVAVANTNILN
+979 NAAVTAANTNILN

-1005 AIQGIQAIEPATKVK
+1005 AIQGIQAITPATKVK
-1020 TDAKNAIDQ
+1020 TDAKNAIDK

-1034 HNAIFNN
+1034 HNTIFNN

-1105 EKAREAITNINATPG
+1105 DKAREAITNINATPG

-1128 AINRVNTLKNRALND
+1128 AINRVNTLKNRALTD

-1179 VLTDLAT
+1179 VLNDLAT

-1204 VALNQVDQDL
+1204 VALNQVDQEL

-1249 KKPAALAQTNQ
+1249 KKPAALAQINQ
-1260 HYSAKLV
+1260 HYNAKLA
-1267 EINATPDATD
+1267 EINATPDATN

-1368 DQAFNQINQNQ
+1368 DQAINQINQNQ
-1379 TNDQVDAT
+1379 TNDQVDTT
-1387 TNQAINAIDNV
+1387 TNQAVNAIDNV

-1405 PKAIADIEKAVKEK
+1405 PTAIADIEKAVKEK

-1434 EVALQALAKEKEK
+1434 EVASQALAKEKEK

-1480 IKPAA
+1480 VKPAA

-1494 ELRAQINQDK
+1494 ELRAKINQDK
-1504 EATAEERQAA
+1504 EATAEERQVA
-1514 LDKINDLVAKAMTNI
+1514 LDKINEFVNQAMTDI
-1529 TNDRTNQQVNDS
+1529 TNNRTNQQVDDTTS
-1541 TNQALDD
+1541 QALDS
-1548 IALVTPDHIVRAA
+1548 IALVAPEHIVRAA

-1573 KHEIEQAEHATDE
+1573 KQEIEQAEHATDE

-1596 NNEKRALQNIN
+1596 NNEKLALQNIN
-1607 QAIAN
+1607 QAVTN
-1612 NDVKRVESNGIATLK
+1612 NDVKRVETNGIATLK
-1627 GVEPHIVVKPEA
+1627 GVQPHIVIKPEA
-1639 QEAIKASADNQ
+1639 QQAIKATAENQ

-1656 TPHATTDELDEA
+1656 TPHATVDELDEA
-1668 NQQINDTLKQGQQ
+1668 NQLISDTLKQAQQ
-1681 DIDNTTQDAAVNDV
+1681 EIENTNQDAAVTDV

-1716 LDNIDESNNNQLDAI
+1716 LDSIEENNKNQLDAI

-1741 RNVAIAALNK
+1741 RDVAIDTLNK
-1751 IVNAIKNDIAQNKT
+1751 IVNTIKNDIAQNKT
-1765 NAEVDQTE
+1765 NAEVDRTE
-1773 ADGNNNIKVILPK
+1773 TDGNDNIKVILPK
-1786 VQVKPAARQSVSA
+1786 VQVKPAARQSVGV

-1844 QVNQNSID
+1844 QVNQDSID

-1895 QNAAIVQVEKELI
+1895 QNIAIAQVEKELI
-1908 KAKQQIAGAVT
+1908 KAKQQIASAVT

-1929 GKNEIREIEPVI
+1929 EKNEIREIEPVI
-1941 NKKATAREQLTT
+1941 NRKASAREQLTT
-1953 LFNDKKQAIEANVQA
+1953 LFNDKKQAIEANIQA

-2001 KTATLNLQTIHDLDV
+2001 KTASLNLQTIHDLDV

-2029 DDLARVTHLVQNY
+2029 DDLARVTALVQNY
-2042 RKVSDR
+2042 RKVSNR

-2080 LKRFNVALGDIE
+2080 LKRFNVALSDIE

-2127 VKALIDQYVADGNR
+2127 VKVLIDQYVADGNR
-2141 MVDEDATLND
+2141 MIDEDATLND
-2151 IKKDTQL
+2151 IKQHTQF
-2158 IIDEILAIKLPAEV
+2158 IVDEILAIKLPAEATKV
-2172 IKASPKVGQPAP
+2172 SPKEIQPAP

-2192 EDKQEVRKVV
+2192 EETHESRKVE
-2202 KELPNTGSEEM
+2202 KELPNTGSEGM
-2213 DLPLKELALI
+2213 DLPLKEFALI

-2233 SKKEKES
+2233 TKNEKES

>member
-34 GAQALTTDHN
+34 GAQALTTDNN
-44 VQGGSNQA
+44 VQSDTNQA
-52 LPGNSQNTNADTNRD
+52 TPVNSQDKDVANNRGLA
-67 IVNDSQNTPNAHATD
+67 NSAQNTPNQSATT
-82 NTSTNQ
+82 NQATNQ
-88 ALTNHQNVDVAN
+88 ALVNHNNGSIVN
-100 QVGPAPIQ
+100 QATPTSVQ
-108 PSASPAQNNNN
+108 SSTPSAQNNNHTDGN
-119 SNANSTATEP
+119 TTATETVSNAN
-129 AANTN
+129 N
-134 NNLASNNNTLNVPN
+134 NDAVSNNTTLNVPN
-148 NTDNNDSAR
+148 KTNENGSGG

-176 LVAIAEEASNRP
+176 LVAIAEPASNRP
-188 KKRSRRAAPTDPNA
+188 KKRSRRAAPADPNA
-202 TPADPTATPADPTAG
+202 TPADPAAAAAG
-217 NGSAPVAITAPY
+217 NGGAPVAITAPY

-238 NIGQNAP
+238 NAGQNAP

-253 NNIRPSTNRSVPT
+253 NGIRPSTNRSVPS

-273 PGYTLINGGK
+273 PGFTLINGGK

-297 DSGDAKNYQAQ
+297 DSADAKNYQAQ
-308 GNVIALGRIRGNDTN
+308 GNVIALGRI
-323 DHGDFN
+323 
-329 GIEKTLTVNPNS
+329 K
-341 ELIFEFNTMTT
+341 
-352 KNYQAQG
+352 
-359 NVIALGRIRGNDT
+359 GNDT

-402 KNYQGMTNLIIKN
+402 KNYQGVTNLIIKN
-415 ADNDTVIGE
+415 ADNDTVIAE
-424 KVVAYGPI
+424 KSVAYGPI
-432 WRLLKVPE
+432 WRLFKVPE

-522 DFVYKIQLPEGVEYV
+522 DFVYQVQLPEGVEYV

-544 FPSGNSGVDINDM
+544 FPSSNSGVDMNDF
-557 NVTYDAANRIITI
+557 NVTYDAANRVITI
-570 KSTGGGTGNSPARL
+570 KSTGGGSGNSPARL

-611 TLTYKTYS
+611 TLTYKTYT

-693 SQADIDSLAN
+693 SQADIDSLTN

-710 RSVDAENAVNRKVD
+710 RSVDAENAVNKKVD
-724 DMEDLVNQNDELT
+724 QMEDLVNQNDELT

-783 ATPVVKPNAKQ
+783 ATPVVKPNAKK
-794 AIRDKAAK
+794 AIRDKATK

-807 NHTPDAT
+807 NATPDAT
-814 QDEIQD
+814 EDEIQD
-820 ALNQLTTDETD
+820 ALNQLATDETD
-831 AIDNVTNATTNAD
+831 GIDNVTNATTNAD

-854 TIGAVAPQVTH
+854 TIGAVVPQVTH

-915 ATTNDDVDTAKGD
+915 ATTNADVDNAKGD

-973 AAIEKV
+973 AAIDKV
-979 NAAVAVANTNILN
+979 NAAVTAANTNILN

-1005 AIQGIQAIEPATKVK
+1005 AIQGIQAITPATKVK
-1020 TDAKNAIDQ
+1020 TDAKNAIDK

-1034 HNAIFNN
+1034 HNTIFNN

-1105 EKAREAITNINATPG
+1105 DKAREAITNINATPG

-1128 AINRVNTLKNRALND
+1128 AINRVNTLKNRALTD

-1179 VLTDLAT
+1179 VLNDLAT

-1204 VALNQVDQDL
+1204 VALNQVDQEL

-1249 KKPAALAQTNQ
+1249 KKPAALAQINQ
-1260 HYSAKLV
+1260 HYNAKLA
-1267 EINATPDATD
+1267 EINATPDATN

-1288 QDRQQAIESIKQANT
+1288 LDRQQAIESIKQANT

-1379 TNDQVDAT
+1379 TNDQVDTT
-1387 TNQAINAIDNV
+1387 TNQALKAIDNV

-1434 EVALQALAKEKEK
+1434 EVASQALAKEKEK

-1480 IKPAA
+1480 VKPAA

-1494 ELRAQINQDK
+1494 ELRAKINQDK
-1504 EATAEERQAA
+1504 EATAEERQVA
-1514 LDKINDLVAKAMTNI
+1514 LDKINEFVNQAMTDI
-1529 TNDRTNQQVNDS
+1529 TNNRTNQQVDDTTS
-1541 TNQALDD
+1541 QALDS
-1548 IALVTPDHIVRAA
+1548 IALVAPEHIVRAA

-1573 KHEIEQAEHATDE
+1573 KQEIEQAEHATDE

-1596 NNEKRALQNIN
+1596 NNEKLALQNIN
-1607 QAIAN
+1607 QAVTN
-1612 NDVKRVESNGIATLK
+1612 NDVKRVETNGIATLK
-1627 GVEPHIVVKPEA
+1627 GVQPHIVIKPEA
-1639 QEAIKASADNQ
+1639 QQAIKASAENQ

-1656 TPHATTDELDEA
+1656 TPHATVDELDEA
-1668 NQQINDTLKQGQQ
+1668 NQLISDTLKQAQQ
-1681 DIDNTTQDAAVNDV
+1681 EIENTNQDVAVTDV

-1716 LDNIDESNNNQLDAI
+1716 LDSNEENNKNQLDAI

-1741 RNVAIAALNK
+1741 RDVAIDTLNK
-1751 IVNAIKNDIAQNKT
+1751 IVNTIKNDIAQNKT
-1765 NAEVDQTE
+1765 NAEVDRTE
-1773 ADGNNNIKVILPK
+1773 TDGNDNIKVILPK
-1786 VQVKPAARQSVSA
+1786 VQVKPAARQSVGV

-1844 QVNQNSID
+1844 QVNQDSIN

-1895 QNAAIVQVEKELI
+1895 QNAAIAQVEQALI
-1908 KAKQQIAGAVT
+1908 KAKQQIASAVT

-1941 NKKATAREQLTT
+1941 SRKASAREQLTT
-1953 LFNDKKQAIEANVQA
+1953 LFNDKKQAIEANIQA

-2001 KTATLNLQTIHDLDV
+2001 KTASLNLQTIHDLDV

-2029 DDLARVTHLVQNY
+2029 VDLARVTALVQNY

-2080 LKRFNVALGDIE
+2080 LKRFNVALSDIE

-2127 VKALIDQYVADGNR
+2127 IKVLIDQYVADGNR
-2141 MVDEDATLND
+2141 MIDEDATLND
-2151 IKKDTQL
+2151 IKQHTQF
-2158 IIDEILAIKLPAEV
+2158 IVDEILAIKLPAEATKV
-2172 IKASPKVGQPAP
+2172 SPKVIQPAP

-2192 EDKQEVRKVV
+2192 EETHESRKVE
-2202 KELPNTGSEEM
+2202 KELPNTGSEGM
-2213 DLPLKELALI
+2213 DLPLKEFALI

-2233 SKKEKES
+2233 TKNEKES

>member
-297 DSGDAKNYQAQ
+297 DSGDA
-308 GNVIALGRIRGNDTN
+308 
-323 DHGDFN
+323 
-329 GIEKTLTVNPNS
+329 
-341 ELIFEFNTMTT
+341 

-1612 NDVKRVESNGIATLK
+1612 NEKRALQNINQAIANNEKRALQNINQAIANNDVKRVESNGIATLK

>member
-34 GAQALTTDHN
+34 GAQALTTDNN
-44 VQGGSNQA
+44 VQSDTNQA
-52 LPGNSQNTNADTNRD
+52 TPVNSQDTNVANNRGLA
-67 IVNDSQNTPNAHATD
+67 NSAQNTPNQSATT
-82 NTSTNQ
+82 NQSTNQ
-88 ALTNHQNVDVAN
+88 ALVNHNNGSIAN
-100 QVGPAPIQ
+100 QATPTSVQ
-108 PSASPAQNNNN
+108 SSTPSAQNNNHTDGN
-119 SNANSTATEP
+119 TTATETVSNAN
-129 AANTN
+129 NKDVV
-134 NNLASNNNTLNVPN
+134 SNNTTLNVPN
-148 NTDNNDSAR
+148 KTNENGSGG

-176 LVAIAEEASNRP
+176 LVAIAEQASNRP
-188 KKRSRRAAPTDPNA
+188 KKRSRRAAPADPNA
-202 TPADPTATPADPTAG
+202 TPADPAAAAAG
-217 NGSAPVAITAPY
+217 NGGAPVAITAPY

-238 NIGQNAP
+238 NAGQNAP

-253 NNIRPSTNRSVPT
+253 NGIRPSTNRSVPS

-273 PGYTLINGGK
+273 PGFTLINGGK

-308 GNVIALGRIRGNDTN
+308 GNVIALGRIKGNDTN

-329 GIEKTLTVNPNS
+329 GIEKS
-341 ELIFEFNTMTT
+341 
-352 KNYQAQG
+352 
-359 NVIALGRIRGNDT
+359 
-372 NDHGDFNGIEKTL
+372 L

-402 KNYQGMTNLIIKN
+402 KNYQGVTNLIIKN
-415 ADNDTVIGE
+415 ADNDTVIAE
-424 KVVAYGPI
+424 KSVAYGPI
-432 WRLLKVPE
+432 WRLFKVPE

-522 DFVYKIQLPEGVEYV
+522 DFVYKVQLPEGVEYV

-544 FPSGNSGVDINDM
+544 FPSSNSGVDMNDF
-557 NVTYDAANRIITI
+557 NVTYDAANRVITI
-570 KSTGGGTGNSPARL
+570 KSTGGGSGNSPARL

-611 TLTYKTYS
+611 TLTYKTYT

-693 SQADIDSLAN
+693 SQADIDSLTN

-710 RSVDAENAVNRKVD
+710 RSVDAENAVNKKVD
-724 DMEDLVNQNDELT
+724 QMEDLVNQNDELT

-783 ATPVVKPNAKQ
+783 ATPVVKPNAKK
-794 AIRDKAAK
+794 AIRDKATK

-807 NHTPDAT
+807 NATPDAT
-814 QDEIQD
+814 EDEIQD
-820 ALNQLTTDETD
+820 ALNQLATDETD

-844 VETAKNNGIN
+844 VEIAKNNGIN
-854 TIGAVAPQVTH
+854 TIGAVVPQVTH

-915 ATTNDDVDTAKGD
+915 ATTNADVDNAKGD

-973 AAIEKV
+973 AAIDKV
-979 NAAVAVANTNILN
+979 NAAVTAANTNILN

-1005 AIQGIQAIEPATKVK
+1005 AIQGIQAITPATKVK
-1020 TDAKNAIDQ
+1020 TDAKNAIDK

-1034 HNAIFNN
+1034 HNTIFNN

-1105 EKAREAITNINATPG
+1105 DKAREAITNINATPG

-1128 AINRVNTLKNRALND
+1128 AINRVNTLKNRALTD

-1179 VLTDLAT
+1179 VLNDLAT

-1204 VALNQVDQDL
+1204 VALNQVDQEL

-1249 KKPAALAQTNQ
+1249 KKPAALAQINQ
-1260 HYSAKLV
+1260 HYNAKLA
-1267 EINATPDATD
+1267 EINATPDATN

-1368 DQAFNQINQNQ
+1368 DQAINQINQNQ
-1379 TNDQVDAT
+1379 TNDQVDT
-1387 TNQAINAIDNV
+1387 TKNQAVNAIDNV

-1405 PKAIADIEKAVKEK
+1405 PTAIADIEKAVKEK

-1434 EVALQALAKEKEK
+1434 EVASQALAKEKEK

-1480 IKPAA
+1480 VKPAA

-1494 ELRAQINQDK
+1494 ELRAKINQDK
-1504 EATAEERQAA
+1504 EATAEERQVA
-1514 LDKINDLVAKAMTNI
+1514 LDKINEFVNQAMTDI
-1529 TNDRTNQQVNDS
+1529 TNNRTNQQVDDTTS
-1541 TNQALDD
+1541 QALDS
-1548 IALVTPDHIVRAA
+1548 IALVAPEHIVRAA

-1573 KHEIEQAEHATDE
+1573 KQEIEQAEHATDE

-1596 NNEKRALQNIN
+1596 NNEKLALQNIN
-1607 QAIAN
+1607 QAVTN
-1612 NDVKRVESNGIATLK
+1612 NDVKRVETNGIATLK
-1627 GVEPHIVVKPEA
+1627 GVQPHIVIKPEA
-1639 QEAIKASADNQ
+1639 QQAIKATAENQ

-1656 TPHATTDELDEA
+1656 TPHATVDELDEA
-1668 NQQINDTLKQGQQ
+1668 NQLISDTLKQAQQ
-1681 DIDNTTQDAAVNDV
+1681 EIENTNQDAAVTDV

-1716 LDNIDESNNNQLDAI
+1716 LDSIEENNKNQLDAI

-1741 RNVAIAALNK
+1741 RDVAIDTLNK
-1751 IVNAIKNDIAQNKT
+1751 IVNTIKNDIAQNKT
-1765 NAEVDQTE
+1765 NAEVDRTE
-1773 ADGNNNIKVILPK
+1773 TDGNDNIKVILPK
-1786 VQVKPAARQSVSA
+1786 VQVKPAARQSVGV

-1844 QVNQNSID
+1844 QVNQDSID

-1895 QNAAIVQVEKELI
+1895 QNIAIAQVEKELI
-1908 KAKQQIAGAVT
+1908 KAKQQIASAVT

-1929 GKNEIREIEPVI
+1929 EKNEIREIEPVI
-1941 NKKATAREQLTT
+1941 NRKASAREQLTT
-1953 LFNDKKQAIEANVQA
+1953 LFNDKKQAIEANIQA

-2001 KTATLNLQTIHDLDV
+2001 KTASLNLQTIHDLDV

-2029 DDLARVTHLVQNY
+2029 DDLARVTALVQNY
-2042 RKVSDR
+2042 RKVSNR

-2080 LKRFNVALGDIE
+2080 LKRFNVALSDIE

-2127 VKALIDQYVADGNR
+2127 VKVLIDQYVADGNR
-2141 MVDEDATLND
+2141 MIDEDATLND
-2151 IKKDTQL
+2151 IKQHTQF
-2158 IIDEILAIKLPAEV
+2158 IVDEILAIKLPAEATKV
-2172 IKASPKVGQPAP
+2172 SPKEIQPAP

-2192 EDKQEVRKVV
+2192 EETHESRKVE
-2202 KELPNTGSEEM
+2202 KELPNTGSEGM
-2213 DLPLKELALI
+2213 DLPLKEFALI

-2233 SKKEKES
+2233 TKNEKES

>member
-67 IVNDSQNTPNAHATD
+67 IVNDSQNTPNAHATV

-88 ALTNHQNVDVAN
+88 ALANHQNVDVAS
-100 QVGPAPIQ
+100 QVAPAPIQ

-129 AANTN
+129 ASNTN
-134 NNLASNNNTLNVPN
+134 NHLASNNTTLNVPN
-148 NTDNNDSAR
+148 NTNDNDSGR

-188 KKRSRRAAPTDPNA
+188 KKRSRRAAPADPNA
-202 TPADPTATPADPTAG
+202 TPADPAAG
-217 NGSAPVAITAPY
+217 NGGAPVAITAPY
-229 TPTTDPNAN
+229 TPTTDPNGN
-238 NIGQNAP
+238 NAGQNAP

-253 NNIRPSTNRSVPT
+253 NGIRPSTNRSVPT
-266 VTVVDNL
+266 VNVVNNL
-273 PGYTLINGGK
+273 PGFTLVNGGK

-297 DSGDAKNYQAQ
+297 DSGDNKNYQAQ
-308 GNVIALGRIRGNDTN
+308 GNVIALGRIHGTDAN

-341 ELIFEFNTMTT
+341 ELIFGFNTMTT
-352 KNYQAQG
+352 KNGQG
-359 NVIALGRIRGNDT
+359 ATNV
-372 NDHGDFNGIEKTL
+372 
-385 TVNPNSELI
+385 
-394 FEFNTMTT
+394 
-402 KNYQGMTNLIIKN
+402 IIKN
-415 ADNDTVIGE
+415 ADTNDTIAE
-424 KVVAYGPI
+424 KTVEGGPTL
-432 WRLLKVPE
+432 RLFKVPD
-440 NVSHLKI
+440 NVRNLKI

-460 GIYQLRDG
+460 GIYQLKDG
-468 YKYYDFV
+468 YKYYSFV

-489 RRTMEPTATNNKE
+489 RRIMDPTATNNKE

-513 NFGASFNTD
+513 NSGASLDTN
-522 DFVYKIQLPEGVEYV
+522 DFVYQVQLPEGVEYV

-544 FPSGNSGVDINDM
+544 FPSNNSGVDVNDM
-557 NVTYDAANRIITI
+557 NVTYDAANRVITI
-570 KSTGGGTGNSPARL
+570 KSTGGGTANSPARL
-584 MPDKILDLKYKL
+584 MPDKILDLRYKL
-596 RVNNVPTPRTVTFND
+596 RVNNVPTPRTVTFNE
-611 TLTYKTYS
+611 TLTYKTYT

-710 RSVDAENAVNRKVD
+710 RSVDAENAVNKKVD
-724 DMEDLVNQNDELT
+724 QMEDLVNQNDELT

-807 NHTPDAT
+807 NNTPDAT

-979 NAAVAVANTNILN
+979 NAAVAAANTNILN

-1105 EKAREAITNINATPG
+1105 DKAREAITNINATPG

-1196 NATTEEKQ
+1196 NATDEEKQ

-1249 KKPAALAQTNQ
+1249 KKPTALAQINQ
-1260 HYSAKLV
+1260 HYNAKLA

-1398 EAEVVIK
+1398 EAKVVIK

-1434 EVALQALAKEKEK
+1434 EVALLALAKEKEK

-1480 IKPAA
+1480 VKPAA

-1548 IALVTPDHIVRAA
+1548 IALVTPDHIVRAT

-1596 NNEKRALQNIN
+1596 NNEKRALQNID

-1908 KAKQQIAGAVT
+1908 KAKQQIASAVT

-1953 LFNDKKQAIEANVQA
+1953 LFNDKKLAIEANVQA

-2001 KTATLNLQTIHDLDV
+2001 KTASLNLQTIHDLDV

-2127 VKALIDQYVADGNR
+2127 VKALIDQYVADGIR
-2141 MVDEDATLND
+2141 MIDEDATLND
-2151 IKKDTQL
+2151 IKQHTQF
-2158 IIDEILAIKLPAEV
+2158 IVDEILAIKLPAEATKV
-2172 IKASPKVGQPAP
+2172 LPKVGQPAP
-2184 KVCTPIKK
+2184 KLCTSIKK
-2192 EDKQEVRKVV
+2192 VDKQEVRKVV

-2233 SKKEKES
+2233 NKNEKES

>member
-52 LPGNSQNTNADTNRD
+52 LPGNSQNTNADTRRD
-67 IVNDSQNTPNAHATD
+67 NVNSSQNTPNAHATV

-88 ALTNHQNVDVAN
+88 ALANHQNVDVAS
-100 QVGPAPIQ
+100 QVAPAPIQ

-129 AANTN
+129 ASNTN
-134 NNLASNNNTLNVPN
+134 NHLASNNTTLNVPN
-148 NTDNNDSAR
+148 NTNDNDSGR

-188 KKRSRRAAPTDPNA
+188 KKRSRRAAPADPNA
-202 TPADPTATPADPTAG
+202 TPADPAAG
-217 NGSAPVAITAPY
+217 NGGAPVAITAPY
-229 TPTTDPNAN
+229 TPTTDPNNN

-273 PGYTLINGGK
+273 PGFTLINGGK

-352 KNYQAQG
+352 KNYQ
-359 NVIALGRIRGNDT
+359 
-372 NDHGDFNGIEKTL
+372 
-385 TVNPNSELI
+385 
-394 FEFNTMTT
+394 
-402 KNYQGMTNLIIKN
+402 GMTNLVIKN
-415 ADNDTVIGE
+415 ADNDAVLGE

-432 WRLLKVPE
+432 WRLFKVPE

-447 QFVPK
+447 QFSPK

-475 DSIGLHSGSHVYVE
+475 DSIGLHSGSHLYVE
-489 RRTMEPTATNNKE
+489 RRIMEPTATNNKE

-522 DFVYKIQLPEGVEYV
+522 DFVYKVQLPEGVEYV

-544 FPSGNSGVDINDM
+544 FPSNNSGVDMNDF
-557 NVTYDAANRIITI
+557 NVTYDAANRVITI
-570 KSTGGGTGNSPARL
+570 KSTGGGSGNSPARL

-611 TLTYKTYS
+611 TLTYKTYT

-658 ADYTFASLDIFNDLK
+658 ADYTFASLDIFNGLK

-687 PLNKRV
+687 PLNNRV
-693 SQADIDSLAN
+693 SQADIDSLTN

-710 RSVDAENAVNRKVD
+710 RSVDAENAVNKKVD
-724 DMEDLVNQNDELT
+724 QMEDLVNQNDELT

-764 DDGVTR
+764 DEGVTR

-783 ATPVVKPNAKQ
+783 ATPVVKPNAKK

-807 NHTPDAT
+807 NNTPDAT

-831 AIDNVTNATTNAD
+831 AIDNVTNATTNDD

-938 VTVVKQAARDAVSHD
+938 VTVVKQAARDAVTHD

-973 AAIEKV
+973 AAIDKV
-979 NAAVAVANTNILN
+979 NAAVTAANTNILN

-1005 AIQGIQAIEPATKVK
+1005 AIQGIQAITPATKVK
-1020 TDAKNAIDQ
+1020 TDAKNAIDK

-1105 EKAREAITNINATPG
+1105 NKAREVITNINATPG

-1128 AINRVNTLKNRALND
+1128 AINRVNTLKNRALTD

-1204 VALNQVDQDL
+1204 VALNQVDQEL

-1221 NQADTNAEVDQAQQL
+1221 NQADTNGEVDQAQQL

-1249 KKPAALAQTNQ
+1249 KKPAALAQINQ
-1260 HYSAKLV
+1260 HYNAKLA

-1277 DEKNAAINTLN
+1277 DEKNAAINILN
-1288 QDRQQAIESIKQANT
+1288 QDRQQAIESVKQANT

-1311 TVAENNIDAV
+1311 TTAENNIDAV
-1321 QVDVV
+1321 LVDVV

-1379 TNDQVDAT
+1379 TNDQVDTT

-1480 IKPAA
+1480 VKPAA

-1541 TNQALDD
+1541 TNQVLDD

-1573 KHEIEQAEHATDE
+1573 KQEIEQAEHATDE

-1596 NNEKRALQNIN
+1596 NNEKRALQNID

-1639 QEAIKASADNQ
+1639 QQPIKASADNQ

-1741 RNVAIAALNK
+1741 RNVAIDALNK

-1833 IDQINHADKTA
+1833 IDQINHADKTV

-1895 QNAAIVQVEKELI
+1895 QNAAIAQVEKELI
-1908 KAKQQIAGAVT
+1908 KAKQQIASAVT

-1941 NKKATAREQLTT
+1941 NRKASAREKLTT
-1953 LFNDKKQAIEANVQA
+1953 LVNDKKQAIEANIQA

-2001 KTATLNLQTIHDLDV
+2001 KTASLNLQTIHDLDV

-2029 DDLARVTHLVQNY
+2029 ADLARVTHLVQNY

-2141 MVDEDATLND
+2141 MIDEDATLND
-2151 IKKDTQL
+2151 IKQHTQF
-2158 IIDEILAIKLPAEV
+2158 IVDEILAIKLPAEATKV
-2172 IKASPKVGQPAP
+2172 SPNVGQPAP

-2192 EDKQEVRKVV
+2192 EDKQEVSKVE

>member
-34 GAQALTTDHN
+34 GAQALTTDNN
-44 VQGGSNQA
+44 VQSDTNQA
-52 LPGNSQNTNADTNRD
+52 TPVNSQDKDVANNRGLA
-67 IVNDSQNTPNAHATD
+67 NSAQNTPNQSATT
-82 NTSTNQ
+82 NQATNQ
-88 ALTNHQNVDVAN
+88 ALVNHNNGSIVN
-100 QVGPAPIQ
+100 QATPTSVQ
-108 PSASPAQNNNN
+108 SSTPSAQNNNHTDGN
-119 SNANSTATEP
+119 TTATETVSNAN
-129 AANTN
+129 N
-134 NNLASNNNTLNVPN
+134 NDAVSNNTTLNVPN
-148 NTDNNDSAR
+148 KTNENGSGG

-176 LVAIAEEASNRP
+176 LVAIAEPASNRP
-188 KKRSRRAAPTDPNA
+188 KKRSKRAAPADPNA
-202 TPADPTATPADPTAG
+202 TPADPAAAAAG
-217 NGSAPVAITAPY
+217 NGGAPVAITAPY

-238 NIGQNAP
+238 NAGQNAP

-253 NNIRPSTNRSVPT
+253 NGIRPSTNRSVPS

-273 PGYTLINGGK
+273 PGFTLINGGK

-297 DSGDAKNYQAQ
+297 DSADAKNYQAQ
-308 GNVIALGRIRGNDTN
+308 GNVIALGRI
-323 DHGDFN
+323 
-329 GIEKTLTVNPNS
+329 K
-341 ELIFEFNTMTT
+341 
-352 KNYQAQG
+352 
-359 NVIALGRIRGNDT
+359 GNDT

-402 KNYQGMTNLIIKN
+402 KNYQGVTNLIIKN
-415 ADNDTVIGE
+415 ADNDTVIAE
-424 KVVAYGPI
+424 KSVAYGPI
-432 WRLLKVPE
+432 WRLFKVPE

-522 DFVYKIQLPEGVEYV
+522 DFVYQVQLPEGVEYV

-544 FPSGNSGVDINDM
+544 FPSSNSGVDMNDF
-557 NVTYDAANRIITI
+557 NVTYDAANRVITI
-570 KSTGGGTGNSPARL
+570 KSTGGGSGNSPARL

-611 TLTYKTYS
+611 TLTYKTYT
-619 QDFINSPAESHTVST
+619 QDFINSPAESHTVRT

-693 SQADIDSLAN
+693 SQADIDSLTN

-710 RSVDAENAVNRKVD
+710 RSVDAENAVNKKVD
-724 DMEDLVNQNDELT
+724 QMEDLVNQNDELT

-783 ATPVVKPNAKQ
+783 ATPVVKPNAKK
-794 AIRDKAAK
+794 AIRDKATK

-807 NHTPDAT
+807 NATPDAT
-814 QDEIQD
+814 EDEIQD
-820 ALNQLTTDETD
+820 ALNQLATDETD

-844 VETAKNNGIN
+844 VEIAKNNGIN
-854 TIGAVAPQVTH
+854 TIGAVVPQVTH

-915 ATTNDDVDTAKGD
+915 ATTNADVDNAKGD

-973 AAIEKV
+973 AAIDKV
-979 NAAVAVANTNILN
+979 NAAVTAANTNILN

-1005 AIQGIQAIEPATKVK
+1005 AIQGIQAITPATKVK
-1020 TDAKNAIDQ
+1020 TDAKNAIDK

-1034 HNAIFNN
+1034 HNTIFNN

-1094 QVKTDARNAVN
+1094 QVKTDARNVVN
-1105 EKAREAITNINATPG
+1105 DKAREAITNINATPG

-1128 AINRVNTLKNRALND
+1128 AINRVNTLKNRALTD

-1179 VLTDLAT
+1179 VLNDLAT

-1204 VALNQVDQDL
+1204 VALNQVDQEL

-1249 KKPAALAQTNQ
+1249 KKPAALAQINQ
-1260 HYSAKLV
+1260 HYNAKLA
-1267 EINATPDATD
+1267 EINATPDATN

-1288 QDRQQAIESIKQANT
+1288 LDRQQAIESIKQANT

-1379 TNDQVDAT
+1379 TNDQVDTT
-1387 TNQAINAIDNV
+1387 TNQALKAIDNV

-1434 EVALQALAKEKEK
+1434 EVASQALAKEKEK

-1480 IKPAA
+1480 VKPAA

-1494 ELRAQINQDK
+1494 ELRAKINQDK
-1504 EATAEERQAA
+1504 EATAEERQVA
-1514 LDKINDLVAKAMTNI
+1514 LDKINEFVNQAMTDI
-1529 TNDRTNQQVNDS
+1529 TNNRTNQQVDDTTS
-1541 TNQALDD
+1541 QALDS

-1573 KHEIEQAEHATDE
+1573 KREIEQAEHATDE

-1607 QAIAN
+1607 QAVTN
-1612 NDVKRVESNGIATLK
+1612 NDVKRVETNGIATLK
-1627 GVEPHIVVKPEA
+1627 GVQPHIVIKPEA
-1639 QEAIKASADNQ
+1639 QQAIKASAENQ

-1656 TPHATTDELDEA
+1656 TPHATVDELDEA
-1668 NQQINDTLKQGQQ
+1668 NQLISDTLKQAQQ
-1681 DIDNTTQDAAVNDV
+1681 EIENTNQDAAVTDV

-1716 LDNIDESNNNQLDAI
+1716 LDSIEENNKNQLDAI

-1741 RNVAIAALNK
+1741 RDVAIDTLNK
-1751 IVNAIKNDIAQNKT
+1751 IVNTIKNDIAQNKT
-1765 NAEVDQTE
+1765 NAEVDRTE
-1773 ADGNNNIKVILPK
+1773 TDGNDNIKVISPK
-1786 VQVKPAARQSVSA
+1786 VQVKPAARQSVGV

-1833 IDQINHADKTA
+1833 IDQINHAGKTA
-1844 QVNQNSID
+1844 QVNQDSIN

-1895 QNAAIVQVEKELI
+1895 QNIAIAQVEKELI
-1908 KAKQQIAGAVT
+1908 KAKQQIASAVT

-1929 GKNEIREIEPVI
+1929 EKNEIREIEPVI
-1941 NKKATAREQLTT
+1941 NRKASAREQLTT
-1953 LFNDKKQAIEANVQA
+1953 LFNDKKQAIEANIQA

-2001 KTATLNLQTIHDLDV
+2001 KTASLNLQTIHDLDV

-2029 DDLARVTHLVQNY
+2029 DDLARVTALVQNY
-2042 RKVSDR
+2042 RKVSNR

-2080 LKRFNVALGDIE
+2080 LKRFNVALSDIE

-2127 VKALIDQYVADGNR
+2127 VKVLIDQYVADGNR
-2141 MVDEDATLND
+2141 MIDEDATLND
-2151 IKKDTQL
+2151 IKQHTQF
-2158 IIDEILAIKLPAEV
+2158 IVDEILAIKLPAEETKV
-2172 IKASPKVGQPAP
+2172 SPKEIQPAP

-2192 EDKQEVRKVV
+2192 EETHESRKVE
-2202 KELPNTGSEEM
+2202 KELPNTGSEGM
-2213 DLPLKELALI
+2213 DLPLKEFALI
-2223 TGAALLARRR
+2223 TGRLC
-2233 SKKEKES
+2233 

>member
-34 GAQALTTDHN
+34 GAQALTTDNN
-44 VQGGSNQA
+44 VQSDTNQA
-52 LPGNSQNTNADTNRD
+52 TPVNSQDTNVANNRGLA
-67 IVNDSQNTPNAHATD
+67 NSAQNTPNQSATT
-82 NTSTNQ
+82 NQSTNQ
-88 ALTNHQNVDVAN
+88 ALVNHNNGSIAN
-100 QVGPAPIQ
+100 QATPTSVQ
-108 PSASPAQNNNN
+108 SSTPSAQNNNHTDGN
-119 SNANSTATEP
+119 TTATETVSNAN
-129 AANTN
+129 NKDVV
-134 NNLASNNNTLNVPN
+134 SNNTTLNVPN
-148 NTDNNDSAR
+148 KTNENGSGG

-176 LVAIAEEASNRP
+176 LVAIAEQASNRP
-188 KKRSRRAAPTDPNA
+188 KKRSRRAAPADPNA
-202 TPADPTATPADPTAG
+202 TPADPAAAAAG
-217 NGSAPVAITAPY
+217 NGGAPVAITAPY

-238 NIGQNAP
+238 NAGQNAP

-253 NNIRPSTNRSVPT
+253 NGIRPSTNRSVPS

-273 PGYTLINGGK
+273 PGFTLINGGK

-308 GNVIALGRIRGNDTN
+308 GNVIALGRIKGNDTN

-329 GIEKTLTVNPNS
+329 GIEKS
-341 ELIFEFNTMTT
+341 
-352 KNYQAQG
+352 
-359 NVIALGRIRGNDT
+359 
-372 NDHGDFNGIEKTL
+372 L

-402 KNYQGMTNLIIKN
+402 KNYQGVTNLIIKN
-415 ADNDTVIGE
+415 ADNDTVIAE
-424 KVVAYGPI
+424 KSVAYGPI
-432 WRLLKVPE
+432 WRLFKVPE

-513 NFGASFNTD
+513 NFGASFKTD
-522 DFVYKIQLPEGVEYV
+522 DFVYKVQLPEGVEYV

-544 FPSGNSGVDINDM
+544 FPSSNSGVDMNDF
-557 NVTYDAANRIITI
+557 NVTYDAANRVITI
-570 KSTGGGTGNSPARL
+570 KSTGGGSGNSPARL

-611 TLTYKTYS
+611 TLTYKTYT

-693 SQADIDSLAN
+693 SQADIDSLTN

-710 RSVDAENAVNRKVD
+710 RSVDAENAVNKKVD
-724 DMEDLVNQNDELT
+724 QMEDLVNQNDELT

-783 ATPVVKPNAKQ
+783 ATPVVKPNAKK
-794 AIRDKAAK
+794 AIRDKATK

-807 NHTPDAT
+807 NATPDAT
-814 QDEIQD
+814 EDEIQD
-820 ALNQLTTDETD
+820 ALNQLATDETD

-844 VETAKNNGIN
+844 VEIAKNNGIN
-854 TIGAVAPQVTH
+854 TIGAVVPQVTH

-915 ATTNDDVDTAKGD
+915 ATTNADVDNAKGD

-973 AAIEKV
+973 AAIDKV
-979 NAAVAVANTNILN
+979 NAAVTAANTNILN

-1005 AIQGIQAIEPATKVK
+1005 AIQGIQAITPATKVK
-1020 TDAKNAIDQ
+1020 TDAKNAIDK

-1034 HNAIFNN
+1034 HNTIFNN

-1105 EKAREAITNINATPG
+1105 DKAREAITNINATPG

-1128 AINRVNTLKNRALND
+1128 AINRVNTLKNRALTD

-1179 VLTDLAT
+1179 VLNDLAT

-1204 VALNQVDQDL
+1204 VALNQVDQEL

-1249 KKPAALAQTNQ
+1249 KKPAALAQINQ
-1260 HYSAKLV
+1260 HYNAKLA
-1267 EINATPDATD
+1267 EINATPDATN

-1288 QDRQQAIESIKQANT
+1288 QDRQQAIESINQANT

-1368 DQAFNQINQNQ
+1368 DQAINQINQNQ
-1379 TNDQVDAT
+1379 TNDQVDTT
-1387 TNQAINAIDNV
+1387 TNQAVNAIDNV

-1434 EVALQALAKEKEK
+1434 EVASQALAKEKEK

-1480 IKPAA
+1480 VKPAA

-1494 ELRAQINQDK
+1494 ELRAKINQDK
-1504 EATAEERQAA
+1504 EATAEERQVA
-1514 LDKINDLVAKAMTNI
+1514 LDKINEFVNQAMTDI
-1529 TNDRTNQQVNDS
+1529 TNNRTNQQVDDTTS
-1541 TNQALDD
+1541 QALDS
-1548 IALVTPDHIVRAA
+1548 IALVAPEHIVRAA

-1573 KHEIEQAEHATDE
+1573 KQEIEQAEHATDE

-1596 NNEKRALQNIN
+1596 NNEKLALQNIN
-1607 QAIAN
+1607 QAVTN
-1612 NDVKRVESNGIATLK
+1612 NDVKRVETNGIATLK
-1627 GVEPHIVVKPEA
+1627 GVQPHIVIKPEA
-1639 QEAIKASADNQ
+1639 QQAIKATAENQ

-1656 TPHATTDELDEA
+1656 TPHATVDELDEA
-1668 NQQINDTLKQGQQ
+1668 NQLISDTLKQAQQ
-1681 DIDNTTQDAAVNDV
+1681 EIENTNQDAAVTDV

-1716 LDNIDESNNNQLDAI
+1716 LDSIEENNKNQLDAI

-1741 RNVAIAALNK
+1741 RDVAIDTLNK
-1751 IVNAIKNDIAQNKT
+1751 IVNTIKNDIAQNKT
-1765 NAEVDQTE
+1765 NAEVDRTE
-1773 ADGNNNIKVILPK
+1773 TDGNDNIKVILPK
-1786 VQVKPAARQSVSA
+1786 VQVKPAARQSVGV

-1844 QVNQNSID
+1844 QVNQDSID

-1895 QNAAIVQVEKELI
+1895 QNIAIAQVEKELI
-1908 KAKQQIAGAVT
+1908 KAKQQIASAVT

-1929 GKNEIREIEPVI
+1929 EKNEIREIEPVI
-1941 NKKATAREQLTT
+1941 NRKASAREQLTT
-1953 LFNDKKQAIEANVQA
+1953 LFNDKKQAIEANIQA

-2001 KTATLNLQTIHDLDV
+2001 KTASLNLQTIHDLDV

-2029 DDLARVTHLVQNY
+2029 DDLARVTALVQNY
-2042 RKVSDR
+2042 RKVSNR

-2080 LKRFNVALGDIE
+2080 LKRFNVALSDIE

-2127 VKALIDQYVADGNR
+2127 VKVLIDQYVADGNR
-2141 MVDEDATLND
+2141 MIDEDATLND
-2151 IKKDTQL
+2151 IKQHTQF
-2158 IIDEILAIKLPAEV
+2158 IVDEILAIKLPAEATKV
-2172 IKASPKVGQPAP
+2172 SPKEIQPAP

-2192 EDKQEVRKVV
+2192 EETHESRKVE
-2202 KELPNTGSEEM
+2202 KELPNTGSEGM
-2213 DLPLKELALI
+2213 DLPLKEFALI

-2233 SKKEKES
+2233 TKNEKES

>member
-34 GAQALTTDHN
+34 GAQALTTDNN
-44 VQGGSNQA
+44 VQSDTNQA
-52 LPGNSQNTNADTNRD
+52 TPVNSQDKDVANNRGLA
-67 IVNDSQNTPNAHATD
+67 NSAQNTPNQSATT
-82 NTSTNQ
+82 NQATNQ
-88 ALTNHQNVDVAN
+88 ALVNHNNGSIVN
-100 QVGPAPIQ
+100 QATPTSVQ
-108 PSASPAQNNNN
+108 SSTPSAQNNNHTDGN
-119 SNANSTATEP
+119 TTATETVSNAN
-129 AANTN
+129 N
-134 NNLASNNNTLNVPN
+134 NDVASNNTTLNVPN
-148 NTDNNDSAR
+148 KTNENGSGG

-176 LVAIAEEASNRP
+176 LVAIAEPASNRP
-188 KKRSRRAAPTDPNA
+188 KKRSRRAAPADPNA
-202 TPADPTATPADPTAG
+202 TPADPGAAAAG
-217 NGSAPVAITAPY
+217 NGGAPVAITAPY

-238 NIGQNAP
+238 NAGQNAP

-253 NNIRPSTNRSVPT
+253 NSIRPSTNRSVPS

-273 PGYTLINGGK
+273 PGFTLINGGK
-283 VGVFSHAMVRTSMF
+283 VGVLSHAMVRTSMF
-297 DSGDAKNYQAQ
+297 EAGSNRTYQAQ
-308 GNVIALGRIRGNDTN
+308 GNVLALGRISGTDASN
-323 DHGDFN
+323 HGDFN
-329 GIEKTLTVNPNS
+329 GIEKSLTVNPNS
-341 ELIFEFNTMTT
+341 ELIFEFNTMPT
-352 KNYQAQG
+352 KNGQG
-359 NVIALGRIRGNDT
+359 ATNV
-372 NDHGDFNGIEKTL
+372 
-385 TVNPNSELI
+385 
-394 FEFNTMTT
+394 
-402 KNYQGMTNLIIKN
+402 IIKN
-415 ADNDTVIGE
+415 ADTNDTIAE
-424 KVVAYGPI
+424 KTVEGGPTL
-432 WRLLKVPE
+432 RLFKVPD
-440 NVSHLKI
+440 NVRNLKI

-452 NDAITDAR
+452 NDVITDAR
-460 GIYQLRDG
+460 GIYQLKDG
-468 YKYYDFV
+468 YKYYSFV

-513 NFGASFNTD
+513 NSGASLDTD
-522 DFVYKIQLPEGVEYV
+522 EFVYKIQLPEGVEYV

-544 FPSGNSGVDINDM
+544 FPSNNSGVDVNDM
-557 NVTYDAANRIITI
+557 NVTYDAANRVITI
-570 KSTGGGTGNSPARL
+570 KSTGGGTTNSPARL

-611 TLTYKTYS
+611 TLTYKTYT
-619 QDFINSPAESHTVST
+619 QDFINSAAESHTVST

-673 RRAQTILDENRNNV
+673 KRAQTILAENRNNV

-693 SQADIDSLAN
+693 SQADIDTLTN

-710 RSVDAENAVNRKVD
+710 RSVDAENAVNQKAD
-724 DMEDLVNQNDELT
+724 QMEDLVNQNDELT

-742 AAIQVIEEHKNE
+742 AAIQVIEEHKGN
-754 IIGNIGDQTT
+754 IIGDIGDQTT

-783 ATPVVKPNAKQ
+783 ATPVVKPNAKK
-794 AIRDKAAK
+794 AIRDKATK

-807 NHTPDAT
+807 NATPDAT
-814 QDEIQD
+814 EDEIQD
-820 ALNQLTTDETD
+820 AINQLATDETD

-854 TIGAVAPQVTH
+854 TIGSVVPQVTH

-915 ATTNDDVDTAKGD
+915 ATTNADVDNAKGD

-973 AAIEKV
+973 AAIDKV
-979 NAAVAVANTNILN
+979 NAAVTAANTNILN

-997 DVEQVKTN
+997 EVEQVKTN
-1005 AIQGIQAIEPATKVK
+1005 AIQGIQAITPATKVK
-1020 TDAKNAIDQ
+1020 TDAKNAIDK

-1034 HNAIFNN
+1034 HNTIFNN

-1094 QVKTDARNAVN
+1094 QVKTDARNVVN
-1105 EKAREAITNINATPG
+1105 DKAREAITNINATPG

-1128 AINRVNTLKNRALND
+1128 AINRVNTLKNRALTD

-1179 VLTDLAT
+1179 VLNDLAT

-1204 VALNQVDQDL
+1204 VALNQVDQEL

-1249 KKPAALAQTNQ
+1249 KKPAALAQINQ
-1260 HYSAKLV
+1260 HYNAKLA
-1267 EINATPDATD
+1267 EINATPDATN

-1379 TNDQVDAT
+1379 TNDQVDTT
-1387 TNQAINAIDNV
+1387 TNQALNAIDNV

-1434 EVALQALAKEKEK
+1434 EVASQALAKEKEK

-1480 IKPAA
+1480 VKPAA

-1494 ELRAQINQDK
+1494 ELRAKINQDK
-1504 EATAEERQAA
+1504 EATAEERQVA
-1514 LDKINDLVAKAMTNI
+1514 LDKINEFVNQAMTDI
-1529 TNDRTNQQVNDS
+1529 TNNRTNQQVDDTTS
-1541 TNQALDD
+1541 QALDS
-1548 IALVTPDHIVRAA
+1548 IALVAPEHIVRAA

-1573 KHEIEQAEHATDE
+1573 KQEIEQAEHATDE

-1596 NNEKRALQNIN
+1596 NNKKLALQNIN
-1607 QAIAN
+1607 QAVTN
-1612 NDVKRVESNGIATLK
+1612 NDVKRVETNGIATLK
-1627 GVEPHIVVKPEA
+1627 GVQPHIVIKPEA
-1639 QEAIKASADNQ
+1639 QQAIKASAENQ

-1656 TPHATTDELDEA
+1656 TPHATVDELDEA
-1668 NQQINDTLKQGQQ
+1668 NQLISDTLKQAQQ
-1681 DIDNTTQDAAVNDV
+1681 EIENTNQDAAVTDV

-1716 LDNIDESNNNQLDAI
+1716 LDSIEENNKNQLDAI

-1741 RNVAIAALNK
+1741 RDVAIDTLNK
-1751 IVNAIKNDIAQNKT
+1751 IVNTIKNDIAQNKT
-1765 NAEVDQTE
+1765 NAEVDRTE
-1773 ADGNNNIKVILPK
+1773 TDGNDNIKVILPK
-1786 VQVKPAARQSVSA
+1786 VQVKPAARQSVGV

-1844 QVNQNSID
+1844 QVNQDSID

-1895 QNAAIVQVEKELI
+1895 QNIAIAQVEKELI
-1908 KAKQQIAGAVT
+1908 KAKQQIASAVT

-1929 GKNEIREIEPVI
+1929 EKNEIREIEPVI
-1941 NKKATAREQLTT
+1941 SRKASAREQLTT
-1953 LFNDKKQAIEANVQA
+1953 LFNDKKQAIEANIQA

-2001 KTATLNLQTIHDLDV
+2001 KTASLNLQTIHDLDV

-2029 DDLARVTHLVQNY
+2029 DDLARVTALVQNY

-2080 LKRFNVALGDIE
+2080 LKRFNVALSDIE

-2127 VKALIDQYVADGNR
+2127 VKVLIDQYVADGNR
-2141 MVDEDATLND
+2141 MIDEDATLND
-2151 IKKDTQL
+2151 IKQHTQF
-2158 IIDEILAIKLPAEV
+2158 IVDEILAIKLPAEAMKV
-2172 IKASPKVGQPAP
+2172 SPKVIQPAP

-2192 EDKQEVRKVV
+2192 EETHESRKVE

-2213 DLPLKELALI
+2213 DLPLKEFALI

-2233 SKKEKES
+2233 TKNEKES

>member
-34 GAQALTTDHN
+34 GAQALTTDNN
-44 VQGGSNQA
+44 VQSDTNQA
-52 LPGNSQNTNADTNRD
+52 TPVNSQDTNVANNRGLA
-67 IVNDSQNTPNAHATD
+67 NSAQNTPNQSATT
-82 NTSTNQ
+82 NQSTNQ
-88 ALTNHQNVDVAN
+88 ALVNHNNGSIAN
-100 QVGPAPIQ
+100 QATPTSVQ
-108 PSASPAQNNNN
+108 SSTPSAQNNNHTDGN
-119 SNANSTATEP
+119 TTATETVSNAN
-129 AANTN
+129 NKDVV
-134 NNLASNNNTLNVPN
+134 SNNTTLNVPN
-148 NTDNNDSAR
+148 KTNENGSGG

-176 LVAIAEEASNRP
+176 LVAIAEQASNRP
-188 KKRSRRAAPTDPNA
+188 KKRSRRAAPADPNA
-202 TPADPTATPADPTAG
+202 TPADPAAAAAG
-217 NGSAPVAITAPY
+217 NGGAPVAITAPY

-238 NIGQNAP
+238 NAGQNAP

-253 NNIRPSTNRSVPT
+253 NGIRPSTNRSVPS

-273 PGYTLINGGK
+273 PGFTLINGGK

-308 GNVIALGRIRGNDTN
+308 GNVIALGRIKGNDTN

-329 GIEKTLTVNPNS
+329 GIEKS
-341 ELIFEFNTMTT
+341 
-352 KNYQAQG
+352 
-359 NVIALGRIRGNDT
+359 
-372 NDHGDFNGIEKTL
+372 L

-402 KNYQGMTNLIIKN
+402 KNYQGVTNLIIKN
-415 ADNDTVIGE
+415 ADNDTVIAE
-424 KVVAYGPI
+424 KSVAYGPI
-432 WRLLKVPE
+432 WRLFKVPE

-522 DFVYKIQLPEGVEYV
+522 DFVYKVQLPEGVEYV

-544 FPSGNSGVDINDM
+544 FPSSNSGVDMNDF
-557 NVTYDAANRIITI
+557 NVTYDAANRVITI
-570 KSTGGGTGNSPARL
+570 KSTGGGSGNSPARL

-611 TLTYKTYS
+611 TLTYKTYT

-693 SQADIDSLAN
+693 SQADIDSLTN

-710 RSVDAENAVNRKVD
+710 RSVDAENAVNKKVD
-724 DMEDLVNQNDELT
+724 QMEDLVNQNDELT

-783 ATPVVKPNAKQ
+783 ATPVVKPNAKK
-794 AIRDKAAK
+794 AIRDKATK

-807 NHTPDAT
+807 NATPDAT
-814 QDEIQD
+814 EDEIQD
-820 ALNQLTTDETD
+820 ALNQLATDETD

-844 VETAKNNGIN
+844 VEIAKNNGIN
-854 TIGAVAPQVTH
+854 TIGAVVPQVTH

-915 ATTNDDVDTAKGD
+915 ATTNADVDNAKGD

-973 AAIEKV
+973 AAIDKV
-979 NAAVAVANTNILN
+979 NAAVTAANTNILN

-1005 AIQGIQAIEPATKVK
+1005 AIQGIQAITPATKVK
-1020 TDAKNAIDQ
+1020 TDAKNAIDK

-1034 HNAIFNN
+1034 HNTIFNN

-1105 EKAREAITNINATPG
+1105 DKAREAITNINATPG

-1128 AINRVNTLKNRALND
+1128 AINRVNTLKNRALTD

-1179 VLTDLAT
+1179 VLNDLAT

-1204 VALNQVDQDL
+1204 VALNQVDQEL

-1249 KKPAALAQTNQ
+1249 KKPAALAQINQ
-1260 HYSAKLV
+1260 HYNAKLA
-1267 EINATPDATD
+1267 EINATPDATN

-1368 DQAFNQINQNQ
+1368 DQAINQINQNQ
-1379 TNDQVDAT
+1379 TNDQVDTT
-1387 TNQAINAIDNV
+1387 TNQAVNAIDNV

-1405 PKAIADIEKAVKEK
+1405 PTAIADIEKAVKEK

-1434 EVALQALAKEKEK
+1434 EVASQALAKEKEK

-1480 IKPAA
+1480 VKPAA

-1494 ELRAQINQDK
+1494 ELRAKINQDK
-1504 EATAEERQAA
+1504 EATAEERQVA
-1514 LDKINDLVAKAMTNI
+1514 LDKINEFVNQAMTDI
-1529 TNDRTNQQVNDS
+1529 TNNRTNQQVDDTTS
-1541 TNQALDD
+1541 QALDS
-1548 IALVTPDHIVRAA
+1548 IALVAPEHIVRAA

-1573 KHEIEQAEHATDE
+1573 KQEIEQAEHATDE

-1596 NNEKRALQNIN
+1596 NNEKLALQNIN
-1607 QAIAN
+1607 QAVTN
-1612 NDVKRVESNGIATLK
+1612 NDVKRVETNGIATLK
-1627 GVEPHIVVKPEA
+1627 GVQPHIVIKPEA
-1639 QEAIKASADNQ
+1639 QQAIKATAENQ

-1656 TPHATTDELDEA
+1656 TPHATVDELDEA
-1668 NQQINDTLKQGQQ
+1668 NQLISDTLKQAQQ
-1681 DIDNTTQDAAVNDV
+1681 EIENTNQDAAVTDV

-1716 LDNIDESNNNQLDAI
+1716 LDSIEENNKNQLDAI

-1741 RNVAIAALNK
+1741 RDVAIDTLNK
-1751 IVNAIKNDIAQNKT
+1751 IVNTIKNDIAQNKT
-1765 NAEVDQTE
+1765 NAEVDRTE
-1773 ADGNNNIKVILPK
+1773 TDGNDNIKVILPK
-1786 VQVKPAARQSVSA
+1786 VQVKPAARQSVGV

-1844 QVNQNSID
+1844 QVNQDSID

-1895 QNAAIVQVEKELI
+1895 QNIAIAQVEKELI
-1908 KAKQQIAGAVT
+1908 KAKQQIASAVT

-1929 GKNEIREIEPVI
+1929 EKNEIREIEPVI
-1941 NKKATAREQLTT
+1941 NRKASAREQLTT
-1953 LFNDKKQAIEANVQA
+1953 LFNDKKQAIEANIQA

-2001 KTATLNLQTIHDLDV
+2001 KTASLNLQTIHDLDV

-2029 DDLARVTHLVQNY
+2029 DDLARVTALVQNY
-2042 RKVSDR
+2042 RKVSNR

-2080 LKRFNVALGDIE
+2080 LKRFNVALSDIE

-2127 VKALIDQYVADGNR
+2127 VKVLIDQYVADGNR
-2141 MVDEDATLND
+2141 MLDEDATLND
-2151 IKKDTQL
+2151 IKQHTQF
-2158 IIDEILAIKLPAEV
+2158 IVDEILAIKLPAEATKV
-2172 IKASPKVGQPAP
+2172 SPKEIQPAP

-2192 EDKQEVRKVV
+2192 EETHESRKVE
-2202 KELPNTGSEEM
+2202 KELPNTGSEGM
-2213 DLPLKELALI
+2213 DLPLKEFALI

-2233 SKKEKES
+2233 TKNEKES

>member
-1 MNLLKKNKYSIR
+1 M
-13 KYKVGIF
+13 
-20 STLIGTVLLLSNPN
+20 
-34 GAQALTTDHN
+34 
-44 VQGGSNQA
+44 
-52 LPGNSQNTNADTNRD
+52 
-67 IVNDSQNTPNAHATD
+67 
-82 NTSTNQ
+82 
-88 ALTNHQNVDVAN
+88 
-100 QVGPAPIQ
+100 
-108 PSASPAQNNNN
+108 
-119 SNANSTATEP
+119 SNAN
-129 AANTN
+129 N
-134 NNLASNNNTLNVPN
+134 NDAVSNNTTLNVPN
-148 NTDNNDSAR
+148 KTNENGSGG

-176 LVAIAEEASNRP
+176 LVAIAEPASNRP
-188 KKRSRRAAPTDPNA
+188 KKRSRRAAPADPNA
-202 TPADPTATPADPTAG
+202 TPADPAAAAAG
-217 NGSAPVAITAPY
+217 NGGAPVAITAPY

-238 NIGQNAP
+238 NAGQNAP

-253 NNIRPSTNRSVPT
+253 NGIRPSTNRSVPS

-273 PGYTLINGGK
+273 PGFTLINGGK

-297 DSGDAKNYQAQ
+297 DSADAKNYQAQ
-308 GNVIALGRIRGNDTN
+308 GNVIALGRI
-323 DHGDFN
+323 
-329 GIEKTLTVNPNS
+329 K
-341 ELIFEFNTMTT
+341 
-352 KNYQAQG
+352 
-359 NVIALGRIRGNDT
+359 GNDT

-402 KNYQGMTNLIIKN
+402 KNYQGVTNLIIKN
-415 ADNDTVIGE
+415 ADNDTVIAE
-424 KVVAYGPI
+424 KSVAYGPI
-432 WRLLKVPE
+432 WRLFKVPE

-452 NDAITDAR
+452 NDAITDVR

-522 DFVYKIQLPEGVEYV
+522 DFVYQVQLPEGVEYV

-544 FPSGNSGVDINDM
+544 FPSSNSGVDMNDF
-557 NVTYDAANRIITI
+557 NVTYDAANRVITI
-570 KSTGGGTGNSPARL
+570 KSTGGGSGNSPARL

-611 TLTYKTYS
+611 TLTYKTYT

-693 SQADIDSLAN
+693 SQADIDSLTN

-710 RSVDAENAVNRKVD
+710 RSVDAENAVNKKVD
-724 DMEDLVNQNDELT
+724 QMEDLVNQNDELT

-783 ATPVVKPNAKQ
+783 ATPVVKPNAKK
-794 AIRDKAAK
+794 AIRDKATK

-807 NHTPDAT
+807 NATPDAT
-814 QDEIQD
+814 EDEIQD
-820 ALNQLTTDETD
+820 ALNQLATDETD

-854 TIGAVAPQVTH
+854 TIGAVVPQVTH
-865 KQAARD
+865 KKAARD

-915 ATTNDDVDTAKGD
+915 AKTNADVDNAKGD

-973 AAIEKV
+973 AAIDKV
-979 NAAVAVANTNILN
+979 NAAVTAANTNILN

-1005 AIQGIQAIEPATKVK
+1005 AIQGIQAITPATKVK
-1020 TDAKNAIDQ
+1020 TDAKNAIDK

-1034 HNAIFNN
+1034 HNTIFNN

-1094 QVKTDARNAVN
+1094 QVKTDARNVVN
-1105 EKAREAITNINATPG
+1105 DKAREAITNINATPG

-1128 AINRVNTLKNRALND
+1128 AINRVNTLKNRALTD

-1179 VLTDLAT
+1179 VLNDLAT

-1204 VALNQVDQDL
+1204 VALNQVDQEL

-1249 KKPAALAQTNQ
+1249 KKPAALAQINQ
-1260 HYSAKLV
+1260 HYNAKLA

-1288 QDRQQAIESIKQANT
+1288 QDRQQAIESVKQANT

-1379 TNDQVDAT
+1379 TNDQVDTT
-1387 TNQAINAIDNV
+1387 TNQALNAIDNV

-1434 EVALQALAKEKEK
+1434 EVASQALAKEKEK

-1480 IKPAA
+1480 VKPAA
-1485 REKINQKAN
+1485 REKINQKVN
-1494 ELRAQINQDK
+1494 ELRAKINQDK
-1504 EATAEERQAA
+1504 EATAEERQVA
-1514 LDKINDLVAKAMTNI
+1514 LDKINEFVNQAMTDI
-1529 TNDRTNQQVNDS
+1529 TNNRTNQQVDDTTS
-1541 TNQALDD
+1541 QALDS
-1548 IALVTPDHIVRAA
+1548 IALVAPEHIVRAA

-1573 KHEIEQAEHATDE
+1573 KQEIEQAEHATDE

-1596 NNEKRALQNIN
+1596 NNEKLALQNIN
-1607 QAIAN
+1607 QAVTN
-1612 NDVKRVESNGIATLK
+1612 NDVKRVETNGIATLK
-1627 GVEPHIVVKPEA
+1627 GVQPHIVIKPEA
-1639 QEAIKASADNQ
+1639 QQAIKASAENQ

-1656 TPHATTDELDEA
+1656 TPHATVDELDEA
-1668 NQQINDTLKQGQQ
+1668 NQLISDTLKQAQQ
-1681 DIDNTTQDAAVNDV
+1681 EIENTNQDAAVTDV

-1716 LDNIDESNNNQLDAI
+1716 LDSIEENNKNQLDAI

-1741 RNVAIAALNK
+1741 RDVAIDTLNK
-1751 IVNAIKNDIAQNKT
+1751 IVNTIKNDIAQNKT
-1765 NAEVDQTE
+1765 NAEVDRTE
-1773 ADGNNNIKVILPK
+1773 TDGNDNIKVILPK
-1786 VQVKPAARQSVSA
+1786 VQVKPAARQSVGV

-1844 QVNQNSID
+1844 QVNQDSID

-1883 LIKANNEATDEE
+1883 LSKANNEATDEE
-1895 QNAAIVQVEKELI
+1895 QNIAIAQVEKELI
-1908 KAKQQIAGAVT
+1908 KAKQQIASAVT

-1929 GKNEIREIEPVI
+1929 EKNEIREIEPVI
-1941 NKKATAREQLTT
+1941 NRKASAREQLTT
-1953 LFNDKKQAIEANVQA
+1953 LFNDKKQAIEANIQA

-2001 KTATLNLQTIHDLDV
+2001 KTASLNLQTIHDLDV

-2029 DDLARVTHLVQNY
+2029 DDLARVTALVQNY
-2042 RKVSDR
+2042 RKVSNR

-2080 LKRFNVALGDIE
+2080 LKRFNVALSDIE

-2127 VKALIDQYVADGNR
+2127 VKVLIDQYVADGNR
-2141 MVDEDATLND
+2141 MIDEDATLND
-2151 IKKDTQL
+2151 IKQHTQF
-2158 IIDEILAIKLPAEV
+2158 IVDEILAIKLPAEPTKV
-2172 IKASPKVGQPAP
+2172 SPKVIQPAP

-2192 EDKQEVRKVV
+2192 EETHESRKVE
-2202 KELPNTGSEEM
+2202 KELPNTGSEGM
-2213 DLPLKELALI
+2213 DLPLKEFALI

-2233 SKKEKES
+2233 TKNEKES